1 MKKIKQFLVML
12 LVISL
17 NITSLGSTVF
27 AAGDFSS
34 ETQDEQITDSSQNLN
49 VEGTDSVGDML
60 ASVISEENNN
70 SEERKQSANN
80 ITGLE
85 IEDDTAVVEFQ
96 TQTDAEVVVAVY
108 DEQRVQMLASGNEMV
123 SQDENMATVTISGDM
138 PQYFAATAYLLD
150 ADSHEPL
157 CEAYNTELYTKD
169 VQDLKNSTADDYDSD
184 KVLQLDEDDKKTN
197 FAVFNEETTVADEG
211 ADKNQLNDN
220 GDGTYTIT
228 NADSSFTDLKVG
240 DTFSYNYED
249 GTVLLVKVADISVKG
264 TTVTVRKDTDTDLTD
279 YFDYVKIETD
289 EVQEDWNVDNSD
301 LEEGVTAAD
310 SEAYTQASRIGG
322 SGSSKYSTSWNIY
335 KNLDKN
341 VKITGSFKYSF
352 SFTIDVYITAG
363 YQYLSVKNE
372 YSAGIEV
379 DITGKSKLIDIP
391 LGRIST
397 QPIICVKVE
406 LIPAFL
412 VETSGSVTWSGE
424 IKGSSGG
431 AYDSNSGFKN
441 LSSSPSCQSSLKV
454 EGKIFMG
461 VKVSPSVSIVDSDL
475 ANASLGFSGG
485 AEIAASYSVYDT
497 SKDQIHECKKC
508 LKGEVKSKLSMELT
522 VKLIKGKVYRKRSY
536 DLGTVKTGDFYYSID
551 YDEFGWTTCPHVCYP
566 VKISV
571 TDKDGKAIK
580 GISTVRV
587 ADSKTGEV
595 VEIRDK
601 TSSME
606 SVELT
611 DSKETKVYLPNGSYI
626 VRAVKDKLE
635 GEAKLTVHDRGTQV
649 VVKLKSESGAGDDSS
664 AEEDSGKDGNITW
677 RLTKD
682 GTLYISG
689 QGDMPDYDYYDEDV
703 PEAPWRHKTV
713 KKVKIERGVTSIGQ
727 QAFAGCDS
735 LKNIEIPE
743 GMSSIWAE
751 AFVGCSSLKNIE
763 IPDEVTNIEGGAFSG
778 CSSLESIKMPAGV
791 TSIGCE
797 AFSGCSSLKSIEIPD
812 GVTDIEWE
820 TFAGCISLESVKLS
834 AEMTDIGEDAFS
846 GCSNL
851 KNIKIPDGVTSIEG
865 GVFKN
870 CSSLES
876 IEIPDGVTDIGVEAF
891 SGCSSLK
898 SIEIPDGVT
907 GIADEAFSGCSSLKN
922 IEIPDGVTSIGFHAF
937 KDCSSLESIE
947 IPDGV
952 TDIGAE
958 AFSGCSSL
966 KSIEI
971 PDGVTGIAGGAFSG
985 CSSLKN
991 IEIPDGVTSIE
1002 WGAFKDCSS
1011 LESIEIPDG
1020 VTSIKDG
1027 TFSECSSLKN
1037 IEIPDGVT
1045 SIESSAFQ
1053 GCSSLKSIKIPDGV
1067 TSIEDGAFSWCSN
1080 LESIEI
1086 PDGVTSISDSL
1097 FYKCSRLKSIKIPE
1111 KVTSIGEE
1119 AFGYCSNLNIYFT
1132 GNRPKKL
1139 GYFSLLY
1146 STITIYYPQNNT
1158 TWDGIESE
1166 SFSNGIIKWVP
1177 YDPASLAA
1185 ESVEAEPESLSSEPQ
1200 TEAEEFTDD
1209 VNAPEPDD
1217 IGDELFIE
1225 KDEAVPSPEPSEIP
1239 AQDEMVIEEG
1249 DTSIEESTE
1258 ENSATGNEEITNE
1271 MPPMVS
1277 NTQEEQ
1283 TSGSSMM
1290 FTDLIPYSNYLFVMV
1305 KDEDAANLL
1314 DASNLLYISQKAA
1327 DETGSVSF
1335 RYMLRESYESPVPKV
1350 FGEQLKDIANTK
1362 VTLSKTSYAYD
1373 GKAKT
1378 PVVTV
1383 MDDDY
1388 LLQENED
1395 YTIAYSNNIKVGTAT
1410 VMITGMGRYTGT
1422 VSVSF
1427 TILQVKKNNV
1437 IKSSN
1442 ITKTVSAKEQKVKI
1456 QATVNDKAK
1465 LTYSSNNKSVK
1476 VNSSGEITIAK
1487 NFTGTAVITITA
1499 AETARYKKT
1508 SCQITVTVRPTG
1520 TSLSG
1525 VTNTGS
1531 GKANVA
1537 WTRNKS
1543 VTGYRIQYSTDSQFK
1558 KNVITV
1564 NISKNQTTKTTL
1576 SKLKEGSTYYVRI
1589 ATYKN
1594 AGSKIYSSWSKAKK
1608 VTIRPT
1614 GTSLSGVTNA
1624 GNGKAKV
1631 TWLRNKSA
1639 TGYRIQYS
1647 TDSKFKKNVAT
1658 VNISKNQTTKVTL
1671 SKLKKGKTYYVRI
1684 ATYKNVRNKVY
1695 SSWSKVKKITIK
1707 K

>member
-17 NITSLGSTVF
+17 SITSLGSTVF
-27 AAGDFSS
+27 TAGDFSS

-96 TQTDAEVVVAVY
+96 TLTDAEVVVAVY

-169 VQDLKNSTADDYDSD
+169 VQDLKNSTADDYDPD

-211 ADKNQLNDN
+211 ADKNQLTDN

-335 KNLDKN
+335 KNLDEN
-341 VKITGSFKYSF
+341 VTITGSFKYSF

-363 YQYLSVKNE
+363 YQYLSVKDE

-580 GISTVRV
+580 GTSTVRV

-649 VVKLKSESGAGDDSS
+649 VVKLDDPS

-689 QGDMPDYDYYDEDV
+689 QGDMPDYGWDKI
-703 PEAPWRHKTV
+703 PWRDFSIN
-713 KKVKIERGVTSIGQ
+713 KVVVQKGITSIASCAFAYCSSLSSIEIPEGVTSIGN
-727 QAFAGCDS
+727 S
-735 LKNIEIPE
+735 
-743 GMSSIWAE
+743 
-751 AFVGCSSLKNIE
+751 
-763 IPDEVTNIEGGAFSG
+763 AFSG
-778 CSSLESIKMPAGV
+778 CSSLSSIKIPEGV
-791 TSIGCE
+791 TSIGSHAFEGCSSLSSIKIPKGVTSIE
-797 AFSGCSSLKSIEIPD
+797 GNAFEGCSSLSSIEIPKGVTSIGSGAFAYCSSLSSIKIPEGVTSIESRVFENCSSLSSIEIPKGVTSIEPRVFEKCSSLSSIKMPEGVTSIEVYAFAYCSSLSSIKIPEGVTSIEGNAFEGCSSLSSIEMPEGVTSIESGAFRGCSSLSSIKIPEGVTSIGSGAFEDCSSLSSIKIPEGVTSIGNSAFSGCSSLS
-812 GVTDIEWE
+812 
-820 TFAGCISLESVKLS
+820 S
-834 AEMTDIGEDAFS
+834 
-846 GCSNL
+846 
-851 KNIKIPDGVTSIEG
+851 IKIPEGVTSIG
-865 GVFKN
+865 N
-870 CSSLES
+870 S
-876 IEIPDGVTDIGVEAF
+876 AF
-891 SGCSSLK
+891 SGCSSLS
-898 SIEIPDGVT
+898 SIKIP
-907 GIADEAFSGCSSLKN
+907 E
-922 IEIPDGVTSIGFHAF
+922 
-937 KDCSSLESIE
+937 
-947 IPDGV
+947 
-952 TDIGAE
+952 
-958 AFSGCSSL
+958 
-966 KSIEI
+966 
-971 PDGVTGIAGGAFSG
+971 
-985 CSSLKN
+985 
-991 IEIPDGVTSIE
+991 GVTSIE
-1002 WGAFKDCSS
+1002 GNAFGACSS
-1011 LESIEIPDG
+1011 L
-1020 VTSIKDG
+1020 
-1027 TFSECSSLKN
+1027 N
-1037 IEIPDGVT
+1037 
-1045 SIESSAFQ
+1045 
-1053 GCSSLKSIKIPDGV
+1053 SIKIPKNV
-1067 TSIEDGAFSWCSN
+1067 S
-1080 LESIEI
+1080 EI
-1086 PDGVTSISDSL
+1086 GILVFDECYELVS
-1097 FYKCSRLKSIKIPE
+1097 
-1111 KVTSIGEE
+1111 
-1119 AFGYCSNLNIYFT
+1119 IYFK
-1132 GNRPKKL
+1132 GNKPKIIYEDYNDYDL
-1139 GYFSLLY
+1139 FSGLY
-1146 STITIYYPQNNT
+1146 DTTVYYPKNNK
-1158 TWDGIESE
+1158 TWEGIESE
-1166 SFSNGIIKWVP
+1166 SFGGTNIKWVA
-1177 YDPASLAA
+1177 YDPASLKAA
-1185 ESVEAEPESLSSEPQ
+1185 ATGEEVQSSESPD
-1200 TEAEEFTDD
+1200 EGVEFTDNPEENLSLETD
-1209 VNAPEPDD
+1209 NANEDLSPETDD
-1217 IGDELFIE
+1217 PEEDPSIE
-1225 KDEAVPSPEPSEIP
+1225 PEEDAEEVPEPSSSPEQEK
-1239 AQDEMVIEEG
+1239 ADTNEKIEDDFG
-1249 DTSIEESTE
+1249 ADDV
-1258 ENSATGNEEITNE
+1258 EITELDPTISNE
-1271 MPPMVS
+1271 
-1277 NTQEEQ
+1277 QEE
-1283 TSGSSMM
+1283 TKAGDSVTFSR
-1290 FTDLIPYSNYLFVMV
+1290 LIPHSRYLFVMV
-1305 KDEDAANLL
+1305 RDEDADDLL
-1314 DASNLLYISQKAA
+1314 EASNLLYIGQKTA
-1327 DETGSVSF
+1327 DESGTVSF
-1335 RYMLRESYESPVPKV
+1335 RYMLKESFDSPVSKI
-1350 FGEQLKDIANTK
+1350 FGKQLKDIKNMTITLAKTK
-1362 VTLSKTSYAYD
+1362 YVYD
-1373 GKAKT
+1373 GTSKK
-1378 PVVTV
+1378 PSVTV
-1383 MDDDY
+1383 KDGTK
-1388 LLQENED
+1388 LLRNGQD
-1395 YTIAYSNNIKVGTAT
+1395 YTVTYSKNVDVGTAT
-1410 VMITGMGRYTGT
+1410 VTVTGKGDYTGT
-1422 VSVSF
+1422 SAVKFVIVKANN
-1427 TILQVKKNNV
+1427 TIKA
-1437 IKSSN
+1437 SN
-1442 ITKTVSAKEQKVKI
+1442 IIKDTSKKTQTVKI
-1456 QATVNDKAK
+1456 KASVKYKAK
-1465 LTYSSNNKSVK
+1465 LTYSSNSKSVK
-1476 VNSSGEITIAK
+1476 VDSSGKVTIAK
-1487 NFTGTAVITITA
+1487 NFTGKAVITITSA
-1499 AETARYKKT
+1499 AT
-1508 SCQITVTVRPTG
+1508 SKYNKSVVKITVTVRPSG
-1520 TSLSG
+1520 TVLYKLTNNEKG
-1525 VTNTGS
+1525 RVKVTWKKNS
-1531 GKANVA
+1531 
-1537 WTRNKS
+1537 S
-1543 VTGYRIQYSTDSQFK
+1543 VSGYRIQYSIDKNFK
-1558 KNVITV
+1558 KGVGTV
-1564 NISKNQTTKTTL
+1564 TIGKNKTT
-1576 SKLKEGSTYYVRI
+1576 
-1589 ATYKN
+1589 
-1594 AGSKIYSSWSKAKK
+1594 
-1608 VTIRPT
+1608 
-1614 GTSLSGVTNA
+1614 SG
-1624 GNGKAKV
+1624 
-1631 TWLRNKSA
+1631 
-1639 TGYRIQYS
+1639 
-1647 TDSKFKKNVAT
+1647 
-1658 VNISKNQTTKVTL
+1658 TL

>member
-17 NITSLGSTVF
+17 SITSLGSTVF

-169 VQDLKNSTADDYDSD
+169 VQDLKNSTADDYDPD

-211 ADKNQLNDN
+211 TDKNQLTDN

-310 SEAYTQASRIGG
+310 SEEYTQASRIGG

-335 KNLDKN
+335 KNLDEN

-379 DITGKSKLIDIP
+379 NITGTSKLIDIP

-580 GISTVRV
+580 GTSTVRV

-649 VVKLKSESGAGDDSS
+649 VVKLDDPSS
-664 AEEDSGKDGNITW
+664 EEDSGKDGNITW

-689 QGDMPDYDYYDEDV
+689 QGDMPDYDWNKN
-703 PEAPWRHKTV
+703 PWRDFSIN
-713 KKVKIERGVTSIGQ
+713 KVVVQKGITSIGSFAFGDCSSLSSIEIPEGVTSIGSG
-727 QAFAGCDS
+727 AFEDCSS
-735 LKNIEIPE
+735 LSSIEIPE
-743 GMSSIWAE
+743 GVTSIGSIAFAYCRSLSSIKIPE
-751 AFVGCSSLKNIE
+751 GVTSIGSQAFEGCSSLSSIKIPKGVTSIEDNAFEGCSSLSSIE
-763 IPDEVTNIEGGAFSG
+763 IPKGVTSIGSGAFAYCSSLSSIKIPEGVTSIGSQAFEGCSSLSSIKIPKGVTSIECYAFEGCSSLSRIEMPEGVTSIEYSAFENCSSLSSIKIPEGVTSIGFGAFAGCSSLSSIEMPEGVTSIEYGAFEYCSSLSSIKIPKGVTSIEGNAFGDCSSLSSIEMPEGVTSIGNDAFSG
-778 CSSLESIKMPAGV
+778 CSSLSSIKMP
-791 TSIGCE
+791 E
-797 AFSGCSSLKSIEIPD
+797 
-812 GVTDIEWE
+812 
-820 TFAGCISLESVKLS
+820 
-834 AEMTDIGEDAFS
+834 
-846 GCSNL
+846 
-851 KNIKIPDGVTSIEG
+851 GVTSIECYA
-865 GVFKN
+865 FEA
-870 CSSLES
+870 CSSL
-876 IEIPDGVTDIGVEAF
+876 
-891 SGCSSLK
+891 
-898 SIEIPDGVT
+898 
-907 GIADEAFSGCSSLKN
+907 N
-922 IEIPDGVTSIGFHAF
+922 
-937 KDCSSLESIE
+937 
-947 IPDGV
+947 
-952 TDIGAE
+952 
-958 AFSGCSSL
+958 
-966 KSIEI
+966 
-971 PDGVTGIAGGAFSG
+971 
-985 CSSLKN
+985 
-991 IEIPDGVTSIE
+991 
-1002 WGAFKDCSS
+1002 
-1011 LESIEIPDG
+1011 
-1020 VTSIKDG
+1020 
-1027 TFSECSSLKN
+1027 
-1037 IEIPDGVT
+1037 
-1045 SIESSAFQ
+1045 
-1053 GCSSLKSIKIPDGV
+1053 SIKIPKNV
-1067 TSIEDGAFSWCSN
+1067 S
-1080 LESIEI
+1080 EI
-1086 PDGVTSISDSL
+1086 GISVFDECYELVS
-1097 FYKCSRLKSIKIPE
+1097 
-1111 KVTSIGEE
+1111 
-1119 AFGYCSNLNIYFT
+1119 IYFK
-1132 GNRPKKL
+1132 GNKPKIIYEDYNDYDL
-1139 GYFSLLY
+1139 FSGLY
-1146 STITIYYPQNNT
+1146 DTTVYYPKNNK
-1158 TWDGIESE
+1158 TWEGIESE
-1166 SFSNGIIKWVP
+1166 SFGGTNIKWVA
-1177 YDPASLAA
+1177 YDPASLKAA
-1185 ESVEAEPESLSSEPQ
+1185 ATGEEVQSSESPD
-1200 TEAEEFTDD
+1200 EGVEFTDD
-1209 VNAPEPDD
+1209 PEENLSLETDNANEDLSPETDD
-1217 IGDELFIE
+1217 PEEDPSIE
-1225 KDEAVPSPEPSEIP
+1225 PEEDAEEVPEPSSSPDQEK
-1239 AQDEMVIEEG
+1239 ADTNEKIEDDFG
-1249 DTSIEESTE
+1249 ADDV
-1258 ENSATGNEEITNE
+1258 EITELDPTISNE
-1271 MPPMVS
+1271 
-1277 NTQEEQ
+1277 QEE
-1283 TSGSSMM
+1283 TKAGDSVM
-1290 FTDLIPYSNYLFVMV
+1290 FSRLIPHSRYLFVMV
-1305 KDEDAANLL
+1305 RDEDADDLL
-1314 DASNLLYISQKAA
+1314 EASNLLYIGQKTA
-1327 DETGSVSF
+1327 DESGTVSF
-1335 RYMLRESYESPVPKV
+1335 RYMLKESFGSPVSKI
-1350 FGEQLKDIANTK
+1350 FGKQLKDIKNMTITLAKTK
-1362 VTLSKTSYAYD
+1362 YVYD
-1373 GKAKT
+1373 GTSKK
-1378 PVVTV
+1378 PSVTV
-1383 MDDDY
+1383 KDGTK
-1388 LLQENED
+1388 LLRNGQD
-1395 YTIAYSNNIKVGTAT
+1395 YTVTYSKNVDVGTAT
-1410 VMITGMGRYTGT
+1410 VTVTGKGDYTGT
-1422 VSVSF
+1422 SAVKFVIVKANN
-1427 TILQVKKNNV
+1427 TIKA
-1437 IKSSN
+1437 SN
-1442 ITKTVSAKEQKVKI
+1442 IIKDTSKKTQTVKI
-1456 QATVNDKAK
+1456 KASVKYKAK
-1465 LTYSSNNKSVK
+1465 LTYSSNSKSVK
-1476 VNSSGEITIAK
+1476 VDSSGKVTIAK
-1487 NFTGTAVITITA
+1487 NFTGKAVITITSA
-1499 AETARYKKT
+1499 AT
-1508 SCQITVTVRPTG
+1508 SKYNKSVVKITVTVRPSG
-1520 TSLSG
+1520 TVLYKLTNNEKG
-1525 VTNTGS
+1525 RVKVTWKKNS
-1531 GKANVA
+1531 
-1537 WTRNKS
+1537 S
-1543 VTGYRIQYSTDSQFK
+1543 VSGYRIQYSIDKNFK
-1558 KNVITV
+1558 KGVGTV
-1564 NISKNQTTKTTL
+1564 TIGKNKTT
-1576 SKLKEGSTYYVRI
+1576 
-1589 ATYKN
+1589 
-1594 AGSKIYSSWSKAKK
+1594 
-1608 VTIRPT
+1608 
-1614 GTSLSGVTNA
+1614 SG
-1624 GNGKAKV
+1624 
-1631 TWLRNKSA
+1631 
-1639 TGYRIQYS
+1639 
-1647 TDSKFKKNVAT
+1647 
-1658 VNISKNQTTKVTL
+1658 TL

>member
-17 NITSLGSTVF
+17 SITSLGSTVF

-169 VQDLKNSTADDYDSD
+169 VQDLKNSTADDYDLD

-335 KNLDKN
+335 KNLDEN
-341 VKITGSFKYSF
+341 VTITGSFKYSF

-580 GISTVRV
+580 GTSTVRV

-689 QGDMPDYDYYDEDV
+689 QGDMPGYYYDEDV

-763 IPDEVTNIEGGAFSG
+763 IPDEVTNIEWGAFSG

-812 GVTDIEWE
+812 GVTYIEWE

-834 AEMTDIGEDAFS
+834 AEMTYIGEDAFS

-851 KNIKIPDGVTSIEG
+851 KNIKIPDGVTSIEL

-907 GIADEAFSGCSSLKN
+907 GIAGEAFSGCSSLKN
-922 IEIPDGVTSIGFHAF
+922 IEIPDGVTNIEGGAF

-1045 SIESSAFQ
+1045 SIGFDA
-1053 GCSSLKSIKIPDGV
+1053 
-1067 TSIEDGAFSWCSN
+1067 
-1080 LESIEI
+1080 
-1086 PDGVTSISDSL
+1086 
-1097 FYKCSRLKSIKIPE
+1097 FYKCSRLKSIKMPAGL
-1111 KVTSIGEE
+1111 TSIG
-1119 AFGYCSNLNIYFT
+1119 GYVFAKCIADIYFK
-1132 GNRPKKL
+1132 GNRPKEMNIVCL
-1139 GYFSLLY
+1139 SGCSN
-1146 STITIYYPQNNT
+1146 ITVYYPQNNT
-1158 TWDGIESE
+1158 TWKGIESE
-1166 SFSNGIIKWVP
+1166 SFGGTDIKWVP

-1185 ESVEAEPESLSSEPQ
+1185 ESVEAESESLSSELQ

-1249 DTSIEESTE
+1249 DTSTEESTD
-1258 ENSATGNEEITNE
+1258 ENSVTGNEEITNE

-1290 FTDLIPYSNYLFVMV
+1290 FTNLIPYSNYLFVMV
-1305 KDEDAANLL
+1305 KDEDAEDLM

-1327 DETGSVSF
+1327 DETGCVSF

-1395 YTIAYSNNIKVGTAT
+1395 YTITYSDNIKVGTAT
-1410 VMITGMGRYTGT
+1410 VMITGIGRYTGT
-1422 VSVSF
+1422 VSASF
-1427 TILQVKKNNV
+1427 TIQQVKKNNV
-1437 IKSSN
+1437 IKVSN
-1442 ITKTVSAKEQKVKI
+1442 ITKTVSAKVQKAKI

-1487 NFTGTAVITITA
+1487 NFTGTAVITITV

-1564 NISKNQTTKTTL
+1564 NISKNQTTKTIL

-1594 AGSKIYSSWSKAKK
+1594 TGSKIYSSWSKAKK

-1624 GNGKAKV
+1624 GSGKVKV

-1647 TDSKFKKNVAT
+1647 TDSKFKKNVTT

>member
-17 NITSLGSTVF
+17 SITSLGSTVF
-27 AAGDFSS
+27 AASDFSS

-150 ADSHEPL
+150 TDSHEPL

-335 KNLDKN
+335 KNLDEN
-341 VKITGSFKYSF
+341 VTITGSFKYSF

-536 DLGTVKTGDFYYSID
+536 DLGTVKVGDFYYSID

-580 GISTVRV
+580 GTSTVRV

-649 VVKLKSESGAGDDSS
+649 VVKLDDPS

-689 QGDMPDYDYYDEDV
+689 QGDMLDYYTKG
-703 PEAPWRHKTV
+703 APWVNKTI
-713 KKVKIERGVTSIGQ
+713 KKVIIERGVTSIGEC
-727 QAFAGCDS
+727 AFGDCSS
-735 LKNIEIPE
+735 LSSIEIPE
-743 GMSSIWAE
+743 GVTSIGSR
-751 AFVGCSSLKNIE
+751 AFEGCSSLSSIE
-763 IPDEVTNIEGGAFSG
+763 IPE
-778 CSSLESIKMPAGV
+778 GV
-791 TSIGCE
+791 TSIGSS
-797 AFSGCSSLKSIEIPD
+797 AFEYCSSLS
-812 GVTDIEWE
+812 
-820 TFAGCISLESVKLS
+820 S
-834 AEMTDIGEDAFS
+834 
-846 GCSNL
+846 
-851 KNIKIPDGVTSIEG
+851 IKIPEGVTSIGFLAFGDCSSLSIIKIPKGVTSIEG
-865 GVFKN
+865 SAFEDCSSLSSIEIPKGVTSIGSGAFAYCSSLSSIKIPEGVTSIESRVFEN
-870 CSSLES
+870 CSSLSS
-876 IEIPDGVTDIGVEAF
+876 IEIPKGVTSIEPRVFEK
-891 SGCSSLK
+891 CSSLS
-898 SIEIPDGVT
+898 SIKIP
-907 GIADEAFSGCSSLKN
+907 E
-922 IEIPDGVTSIGFHAF
+922 GVTSIGFSAF
-937 KDCSSLESIE
+937 E
-947 IPDGV
+947 
-952 TDIGAE
+952 
-958 AFSGCSSL
+958 GCSSL
-966 KSIEI
+966 SSIEM
-971 PDGVTGIAGGAFSG
+971 PEGVTSIGYGAFEN
-985 CSSLKN
+985 CSSLSSIK
-991 IEIPDGVTSIE
+991 IPEGVTSIE
-1002 WGAFKDCSS
+1002 CYAFEACSS
-1011 LESIEIPDG
+1011 L
-1020 VTSIKDG
+1020 
-1027 TFSECSSLKN
+1027 N
-1037 IEIPDGVT
+1037 
-1045 SIESSAFQ
+1045 
-1053 GCSSLKSIKIPDGV
+1053 SIKIPKNV
-1067 TSIEDGAFSWCSN
+1067 S
-1080 LESIEI
+1080 EI
-1086 PDGVTSISDSL
+1086 GISVFDECYELVS
-1097 FYKCSRLKSIKIPE
+1097 
-1111 KVTSIGEE
+1111 
-1119 AFGYCSNLNIYFT
+1119 IYFK
-1132 GNRPKKL
+1132 GNKPKIIYEDYNDYDL
-1139 GYFSLLY
+1139 FSGLY
-1146 STITIYYPQNNT
+1146 DTTVYYPKNNK
-1158 TWDGIESE
+1158 TWEGIESE
-1166 SFSNGIIKWVP
+1166 SFGGTNIKWVA
-1177 YDPASLAA
+1177 YDPASLKAA
-1185 ESVEAEPESLSSEPQ
+1185 ATGEEVQSSESPD
-1200 TEAEEFTDD
+1200 EGVEFTDNPEENLSLETD
-1209 VNAPEPDD
+1209 NANEDLSPETDD
-1217 IGDELFIE
+1217 PEEDPSIE
-1225 KDEAVPSPEPSEIP
+1225 PEEDAEEVPEPSSSPDQEK
-1239 AQDEMVIEEG
+1239 ADTNEKIEDDFG
-1249 DTSIEESTE
+1249 ADDV
-1258 ENSATGNEEITNE
+1258 EITELDPTISNE
-1271 MPPMVS
+1271 
-1277 NTQEEQ
+1277 QEE
-1283 TSGSSMM
+1283 TKAGDSVTFSR
-1290 FTDLIPYSNYLFVMV
+1290 LIPHSRYLFVMV
-1305 KDEDAANLL
+1305 RDEDADDLL
-1314 DASNLLYISQKAA
+1314 EASNLLYIGQKTA
-1327 DETGSVSF
+1327 DESGTVSF
-1335 RYMLRESYESPVPKV
+1335 RYMLKESFDSPVSKI
-1350 FGEQLKDIANTK
+1350 FGKQLKDIKNMTITLAKTK
-1362 VTLSKTSYAYD
+1362 YVYD
-1373 GKAKT
+1373 GTSKK
-1378 PVVTV
+1378 PSVTV
-1383 MDDDY
+1383 KDGTK
-1388 LLQENED
+1388 LLRNGQD
-1395 YTIAYSNNIKVGTAT
+1395 YTVTYSKNVDVGTAT
-1410 VMITGMGRYTGT
+1410 VTVTGKGDYTGT
-1422 VSVSF
+1422 SAVKFVIVKANN
-1427 TILQVKKNNV
+1427 TIKA
-1437 IKSSN
+1437 SN
-1442 ITKTVSAKEQKVKI
+1442 IIKDTSKKTQTVKI
-1456 QATVNDKAK
+1456 KASVKYKAK
-1465 LTYSSNNKSVK
+1465 LTYSSNSKSVK
-1476 VNSSGEITIAK
+1476 VDSSGKVTIAK
-1487 NFTGTAVITITA
+1487 NFTGKAVITITSA
-1499 AETARYKKT
+1499 AT
-1508 SCQITVTVRPTG
+1508 SKYNKSVVKITVTVRPSG
-1520 TSLSG
+1520 TVLYKLTNNEKG
-1525 VTNTGS
+1525 RVKVTWKKNS
-1531 GKANVA
+1531 
-1537 WTRNKS
+1537 S
-1543 VTGYRIQYSTDSQFK
+1543 VSGYRIQYSIDKNFK
-1558 KNVITV
+1558 KGVGTV
-1564 NISKNQTTKTTL
+1564 TIGKNKTT
-1576 SKLKEGSTYYVRI
+1576 
-1589 ATYKN
+1589 
-1594 AGSKIYSSWSKAKK
+1594 
-1608 VTIRPT
+1608 
-1614 GTSLSGVTNA
+1614 SG
-1624 GNGKAKV
+1624 
-1631 TWLRNKSA
+1631 
-1639 TGYRIQYS
+1639 
-1647 TDSKFKKNVAT
+1647 
-1658 VNISKNQTTKVTL
+1658 TL

>member
-17 NITSLGSTVF
+17 SITSLGSTVF
-27 AAGDFSS
+27 AASDFSS

-96 TQTDAEVVVAVY
+96 TLTDAEVVVAVY

-169 VQDLKNSTADDYDSD
+169 VQDLKNSTADDYDPD

-335 KNLDKN
+335 KNLDEN
-341 VKITGSFKYSF
+341 VTITGSFKYSF

-363 YQYLSVKNE
+363 YQYLSVKDE

-580 GISTVRV
+580 GTSTVRV

-649 VVKLKSESGAGDDSS
+649 VVKLDDPS

-689 QGDMPDYDYYDEDV
+689 QGDMPDYGWDKIPWGDFSINKVVVQKGITSIGSGAFRGCSSLSSIKIPEGVTRIGCYAFEDCSSLSSIKI
-703 PEAPWRHKTV
+703 PE
-713 KKVKIERGVTSIGQ
+713 GVTSIEYGV
-727 QAFAGCDS
+727 F
-735 LKNIEIPE
+735 EY
-743 GMSSIWAE
+743 
-751 AFVGCSSLKNIE
+751 CSSLSSIK
-763 IPDEVTNIEGGAFSG
+763 IPKGVTSIEGNAFEDCSSLSSIEMPEGVTSIDSGAFSG
-778 CSSLESIKMPAGV
+778 CSSLSSIKIPEGVTRIEDNTFAYCSSLSSIEMPEGVTSIEYGVFEYCSSLSSIKIPKGVTSIEYGVFEYCSSLSNIEMPEGVTSIESGAFRGCSSLSSIKIPEGV
-791 TSIGCE
+791 TSIGSG
-797 AFSGCSSLKSIEIPD
+797 AFEDCSSLS
-812 GVTDIEWE
+812 
-820 TFAGCISLESVKLS
+820 S
-834 AEMTDIGEDAFS
+834 
-846 GCSNL
+846 
-851 KNIKIPDGVTSIEG
+851 IKIPEGVTSIE
-865 GVFKN
+865 
-870 CSSLES
+870 S
-876 IEIPDGVTDIGVEAF
+876 
-891 SGCSSLK
+891 
-898 SIEIPDGVT
+898 
-907 GIADEAFSGCSSLKN
+907 
-922 IEIPDGVTSIGFHAF
+922 
-937 KDCSSLESIE
+937 
-947 IPDGV
+947 
-952 TDIGAE
+952 
-958 AFSGCSSL
+958 
-966 KSIEI
+966 
-971 PDGVTGIAGGAFSG
+971 GAFSG
-985 CSSLKN
+985 CSSLSSIKMP
-991 IEIPDGVTSIE
+991 EGVTSI
-1002 WGAFKDCSS
+1002 GSFAFEACSS
-1011 LESIEIPDG
+1011 L
-1020 VTSIKDG
+1020 
-1027 TFSECSSLKN
+1027 N
-1037 IEIPDGVT
+1037 
-1045 SIESSAFQ
+1045 
-1053 GCSSLKSIKIPDGV
+1053 SIKIPKNV
-1067 TSIEDGAFSWCSN
+1067 S
-1080 LESIEI
+1080 EI
-1086 PDGVTSISDSL
+1086 GISVFDECYELVS
-1097 FYKCSRLKSIKIPE
+1097 
-1111 KVTSIGEE
+1111 
-1119 AFGYCSNLNIYFT
+1119 IYFK
-1132 GNRPKKL
+1132 GNKPKIIYEDYNDYDL
-1139 GYFSLLY
+1139 FSGLY
-1146 STITIYYPQNNT
+1146 DTTVYYPKNNK
-1158 TWDGIESE
+1158 TWEGIESE
-1166 SFSNGIIKWVP
+1166 SFGGTNIKWVA
-1177 YDPASLAA
+1177 YDPASLKAA
-1185 ESVEAEPESLSSEPQ
+1185 ATGEEVQSSESPD
-1200 TEAEEFTDD
+1200 EGVEFTDNPEENLSLETD
-1209 VNAPEPDD
+1209 NANEDLSPETDD
-1217 IGDELFIE
+1217 PEEDPSIE
-1225 KDEAVPSPEPSEIP
+1225 PEEDAEEVPEPSSSPDQEK
-1239 AQDEMVIEEG
+1239 ADTNEKIEDDFG
-1249 DTSIEESTE
+1249 ADDV
-1258 ENSATGNEEITNE
+1258 EITELDPTISNE
-1271 MPPMVS
+1271 
-1277 NTQEEQ
+1277 QEE
-1283 TSGSSMM
+1283 TKAGDSVTFSR
-1290 FTDLIPYSNYLFVMV
+1290 LIPHSRYLFVMV
-1305 KDEDAANLL
+1305 RDEDADDLL
-1314 DASNLLYISQKAA
+1314 EASNLLYIGQKTA
-1327 DETGSVSF
+1327 DESGTVSF
-1335 RYMLRESYESPVPKV
+1335 RYMLKESFGSPVSKI
-1350 FGEQLKDIANTK
+1350 FGKQLKDIKNMTITLAKTK
-1362 VTLSKTSYAYD
+1362 YVYD
-1373 GKAKT
+1373 GTSKK
-1378 PVVTV
+1378 PSVTV
-1383 MDDDY
+1383 KDGTK
-1388 LLQENED
+1388 LLRNGQD
-1395 YTIAYSNNIKVGTAT
+1395 YTVTYSKNVDVGTAT
-1410 VMITGMGRYTGT
+1410 VTVTGKGDYTGT
-1422 VSVSF
+1422 SAVKFVIVKANN
-1427 TILQVKKNNV
+1427 TIKA
-1437 IKSSN
+1437 SN
-1442 ITKTVSAKEQKVKI
+1442 IIKDTSKKTQTVKI
-1456 QATVNDKAK
+1456 KASVKYKAK
-1465 LTYSSNNKSVK
+1465 LTYSSNSKSVK
-1476 VNSSGEITIAK
+1476 VDSSGKVTIAK
-1487 NFTGTAVITITA
+1487 NFTGKAVITITSA
-1499 AETARYKKT
+1499 AT
-1508 SCQITVTVRPTG
+1508 SKYNKSVVKITVTVRPSG
-1520 TSLSG
+1520 TVLYKLTNNEKG
-1525 VTNTGS
+1525 RVKVTWKKNS
-1531 GKANVA
+1531 
-1537 WTRNKS
+1537 S
-1543 VTGYRIQYSTDSQFK
+1543 VSGYRIQYSIDKNFK
-1558 KNVITV
+1558 KGVGTV
-1564 NISKNQTTKTTL
+1564 TIGKNKTT
-1576 SKLKEGSTYYVRI
+1576 
-1589 ATYKN
+1589 
-1594 AGSKIYSSWSKAKK
+1594 
-1608 VTIRPT
+1608 
-1614 GTSLSGVTNA
+1614 SG
-1624 GNGKAKV
+1624 
-1631 TWLRNKSA
+1631 
-1639 TGYRIQYS
+1639 
-1647 TDSKFKKNVAT
+1647 
-1658 VNISKNQTTKVTL
+1658 TL

>member
-17 NITSLGSTVF
+17 SITSLGSTVF

-169 VQDLKNSTADDYDSD
+169 VQDLKNSTADDYDPD

-335 KNLDKN
+335 KNLDEN
-341 VKITGSFKYSF
+341 VTITGSFKYSF

-363 YQYLSVKNE
+363 YQYLSVKDE

-580 GISTVRV
+580 GTSTVRV

-649 VVKLKSESGAGDDSS
+649 VVKLKGESGAGDDKGDKDNEGDKNDKPSVVI
-664 AEEDSGKDGNITW
+664 DSGEDGNITW
-677 RLTKD
+677 RLTED

-689 QGDMPDYDYYDEDV
+689 QGDMPDYYNNDE
-703 PEAPWRHKTV
+703 EKRPWKDKIIKTV
-713 KKVKIERGVTSIGQ
+713 IIEEGVTSIG
-727 QAFAGCDS
+727 A
-735 LKNIEIPE
+735 N
-743 GMSSIWAE
+743 
-751 AFVGCSSLKNIE
+751 AFVGCSNLRRVE
-763 IPDEVTNIEGGAFSG
+763 ISN
-778 CSSLESIKMPAGV
+778 
-791 TSIGCE
+791 
-797 AFSGCSSLKSIEIPD
+797 
-812 GVTDIEWE
+812 GVTDIESRA
-820 TFAGCISLESVKLS
+820 FAE
-834 AEMTDIGEDAFS
+834 
-846 GCSNL
+846 CSNL
-851 KNIKIPDGVTSIEG
+851 KNMKIPEGVTSISWGAFFE
-865 GVFKN
+865 

-876 IEIPDGVTDIGVEAF
+876 IEIPDGVTWIGNSAF
-891 SGCSSLK
+891 GRCSSLK
-898 SIEIPDGVT
+898 SMKIP
-907 GIADEAFSGCSSLKN
+907 E
-922 IEIPDGVTSIGFHAF
+922 GVTSIIYKTFEE
-937 KDCSSLESIE
+937 CSSLESIE
-947 IPDGV
+947 IP
-952 TDIGAE
+952 A
-958 AFSGCSSL
+958 
-966 KSIEI
+966 
-971 PDGVTGIAGGAFSG
+971 
-985 CSSLKN
+985 
-991 IEIPDGVTSIE
+991 GVTSIGS
-1002 WGAFKDCSS
+1002 GAFSECSS

-1020 VTSIKDG
+1020 VTSIG
-1027 TFSECSSLKN
+1027 SGAFSE
-1037 IEIPDGVT
+1037 
-1045 SIESSAFQ
+1045 
-1053 GCSSLKSIKIPDGV
+1053 CSSLKSIKIPDGV
-1067 TSIEDGAFSWCSN
+1067 TSIEEWVFTGCSELESIEIPAGVTSIGSGAFWTCSSLKSIKIPDGVTSIEERAFLGCSELESIEIPAGVTSISWAVFSGCSS
-1080 LESIEI
+1080 LKSIEI
-1086 PDGVTSISDSL
+1086 PDGVISIGASAFADCSSLKSIRIPDGVTSIEESVFAWCSELESIEIPAGVTSIGSGAFDHCSSL
-1097 FYKCSRLKSIKIPE
+1097 ESIKIPE
-1111 KVTSIGEE
+1111 KVTSIGSEVL
-1119 AFGYCSNLNIYFT
+1119 GYRYDYFEIYFT
-1132 GNRPKKL
+1132 GNQPEEMAKDC
-1139 GYFSLLY
+1139 LLE
-1146 STITIYYPQNNT
+1146 SSNVTIYYPQNNP
-1158 TWDGIESE
+1158 TWKGIESE
-1166 SFSNGIIKWVP
+1166 SFGGIDIKWVP

-1185 ESVEAEPESLSSEPQ
+1185 ESVEAESESLSSELQ

-1249 DTSIEESTE
+1249 DTSTEESTD

-1271 MPPMVS
+1271 IPPLVS

-1283 TSGSSMM
+1283 TSDSSMM

-1305 KDEDAANLL
+1305 KDEDAENLL

-1395 YTIAYSNNIKVGTAT
+1395 YTITYSDNIKVGTAT
-1410 VMITGMGRYTGT
+1410 VMITGIGRYTGT
-1422 VSVSF
+1422 VSASF
-1427 TILQVKKNNV
+1427 TIQQVKKNNV
-1437 IKSSN
+1437 IKVSN
-1442 ITKTVSAKEQKVKI
+1442 ITKTVSAKVQKAKI

-1508 SCQITVTVRPTG
+1508 SCRITVTVRPTG

-1537 WTRNKS
+1537 WVRNKS
-1543 VTGYRIQYSTDSQFK
+1543 VTGYRIQYSTDSKFK
-1558 KNVITV
+1558 KNATTV

-1576 SKLKEGSTYYVRI
+1576 SKLKEGNTYYVRI

-1624 GNGKAKV
+1624 GNGKVKV

-1647 TDSKFKKNVAT
+1647 TDSKFKKNVTT

>member
-1 MKKIKQFLVML
+1 M
-12 LVISL
+12 
-17 NITSLGSTVF
+17 
-27 AAGDFSS
+27 
-34 ETQDEQITDSSQNLN
+34 
-49 VEGTDSVGDML
+49 
-60 ASVISEENNN
+60 
-70 SEERKQSANN
+70 
-80 ITGLE
+80 
-85 IEDDTAVVEFQ
+85 
-96 TQTDAEVVVAVY
+96 
-108 DEQRVQMLASGNEMV
+108 
-123 SQDENMATVTISGDM
+123 
-138 PQYFAATAYLLD
+138 
-150 ADSHEPL
+150 
-157 CEAYNTELYTKD
+157 
-169 VQDLKNSTADDYDSD
+169 D

-335 KNLDKN
+335 KNLDEN
-341 VKITGSFKYSF
+341 VTITGSFKYSF

-363 YQYLSVKNE
+363 YQYLSVKDE

-580 GISTVRV
+580 GTSTVRV

-649 VVKLKSESGAGDDSS
+649 VVKLDDPSS
-664 AEEDSGKDGNITW
+664 EEDSGKDGNITW

-689 QGDMPDYDYYDEDV
+689 QGDMLDYYTKG
-703 PEAPWRHKTV
+703 APWVNKTI
-713 KKVKIERGVTSIGQ
+713 KKVIIERGVTSIGEC
-727 QAFAGCDS
+727 AFHYCR
-735 LKNIEIPE
+735 
-743 GMSSIWAE
+743 
-751 AFVGCSSLKNIE
+751 
-763 IPDEVTNIEGGAFSG
+763 
-778 CSSLESIKMPAGV
+778 
-791 TSIGCE
+791 
-797 AFSGCSSLKSIEIPD
+797 
-812 GVTDIEWE
+812 
-820 TFAGCISLESVKLS
+820 
-834 AEMTDIGEDAFS
+834 
-846 GCSNL
+846 
-851 KNIKIPDGVTSIEG
+851 
-865 GVFKN
+865 
-870 CSSLES
+870 SLES
-876 IEIPDGVTDIGVEAF
+876 IEIPDGMTSIGEDAF
-891 SGCSSLK
+891 YYCRSLK
-898 SIEIPDGVT
+898 SIEIP
-907 GIADEAFSGCSSLKN
+907 A
-922 IEIPDGVTSIGFHAF
+922 GVTSIGAKAF
-937 KDCSSLESIE
+937 DWCQSLKSIEIPAGVTSIGANAFYYCRSLESIE
-947 IPDGV
+947 IPVDV
-952 TDIGAE
+952 TRIGPW
-958 AFSGCSSL
+958 AFGYCYSL
-966 KSIEI
+966 ESIKI
-971 PDGVTGIAGGAFSG
+971 PS
-985 CSSLKN
+985 K
-991 IEIPDGVTSIE
+991 VTSIE
-1002 WGAFKDCSS
+1002 EYAFYYCRS
-1011 LESIEIPDG
+1011 LESIEIPAD
-1020 VTSIKDG
+1020 
-1027 TFSECSSLKN
+1027 
-1037 IEIPDGVT
+1037 
-1045 SIESSAFQ
+1045 
-1053 GCSSLKSIKIPDGV
+1053 
-1067 TSIEDGAFSWCSN
+1067 
-1080 LESIEI
+1080 
-1086 PDGVTSISDSL
+1086 
-1097 FYKCSRLKSIKIPE
+1097 
-1111 KVTSIGEE
+1111 VTSIGEE
-1119 AFGYCSNLNIYFT
+1119 SFGYCSDLDIYFT
-1132 GNRPKKL
+1132 GNHPEEMANDWL
-1139 GYFSLLY
+1139 SE
-1146 STITIYYPQNNT
+1146 SSNVTIYYPQNDS
-1158 TWDGIESE
+1158 TWKGIESE
-1166 SFSNGIIKWVP
+1166 SFGGTDIKWVP

-1249 DTSIEESTE
+1249 DTSTEESTE

-1305 KDEDAANLL
+1305 KDEDDENLL

-1335 RYMLRESYESPVPKV
+1335 RYMLRESYESPVTKV

-1395 YTIAYSNNIKVGTAT
+1395 YTITYSDNIKVGTAT
-1410 VMITGMGRYTGT
+1410 VMITGIGRYTGT
-1422 VSVSF
+1422 VSASF
-1427 TILQVKKNNV
+1427 TIQQVKKNNV
-1437 IKSSN
+1437 IKVSN
-1442 ITKTVSAKEQKVKI
+1442 ITKTVSAKVQKAKI

-1564 NISKNQTTKTTL
+1564 NISKNQTTKTIL

-1594 AGSKIYSSWSKAKK
+1594 TGSKIYSSWSKAKK

-1614 GTSLSGVTNA
+1614 GTSLSGVTNT
-1624 GNGKAKV
+1624 GSGKVKV

-1647 TDSKFKKNVAT
+1647 TDSKFKKNVTT

>member
-17 NITSLGSTVF
+17 SITSLGSTVF

-96 TQTDAEVVVAVY
+96 TLTDAEVVVAVY

-169 VQDLKNSTADDYDSD
+169 VQDLKNSTADDYDPD

-211 ADKNQLNDN
+211 ADKNQLTDN

-335 KNLDKN
+335 KNLDEN

-379 DITGKSKLIDIP
+379 NITGTSKLIDIP

-580 GISTVRV
+580 GTSTVRV

-649 VVKLKSESGAGDDSS
+649 VVKLDDPS

-689 QGDMPDYDYYDEDV
+689 QGDMPDYDYYNVDA
-703 PEAPWRHKTV
+703 PEGPWQSKIIT
-713 KKVKIERGVTSIGQ
+713 KVIIGGGVTSIGMGAFERCSSLRSVEIPNEVTAIGSK
-727 QAFAGCDS
+727 AFAGCSS
-735 LKNIEIPE
+735 LRSIEIPNVVTSIGWSAFEECSSLENIEIPDVVTSIGDRAFAECSSLRSIKIPNGVTSIANEMFLECSSLKSIEIPEKVDSIGYSVFE
-743 GMSSIWAE
+743 GCSSLESIKIPDGVEKIETWA
-751 AFVGCSSLKNIE
+751 FSKCSSLKNIE
-763 IPDEVTNIEGGAFSG
+763 IPDGVTRIEGGIFYGCSGLESVKIPSKVESIDFEAFHG
-778 CSSLESIKMPAGV
+778 CSSLKSIKIPKGV
-791 TSIGCE
+791 NDIGFAVFAE
-797 AFSGCSSLKSIEIPD
+797 CSSLKSIEIPD
-812 GVTDIEWE
+812 GVT
-820 TFAGCISLESVKLS
+820 
-834 AEMTDIGEDAFS
+834 
-846 GCSNL
+846 
-851 KNIKIPDGVTSIEG
+851 NIDMHT
-865 GVFKN
+865 
-870 CSSLES
+870 
-876 IEIPDGVTDIGVEAF
+876 
-891 SGCSSLK
+891 
-898 SIEIPDGVT
+898 
-907 GIADEAFSGCSSLKN
+907 
-922 IEIPDGVTSIGFHAF
+922 F
-937 KDCSSLESIE
+937 KDCSSLESIK
-947 IPDGV
+947 IPTGV
-952 TDIGAE
+952 DYIDI
-958 AFSGCSSL
+958 
-966 KSIEI
+966 
-971 PDGVTGIAGGAFSG
+971 GAFSG

-991 IEIPDGVTSIE
+991 IEIPDGVEVIQAK
-1002 WGAFKDCSS
+1002 AF
-1011 LESIEIPDG
+1011 E
-1020 VTSIKDG
+1020 
-1027 TFSECSSLKN
+1027 
-1037 IEIPDGVT
+1037 
-1045 SIESSAFQ
+1045 
-1053 GCSSLKSIKIPDGV
+1053 GCSSLRNLKIPAGV
-1067 TSIEDGAFSWCSN
+1067 YN
-1080 LESIEI
+1080 
-1086 PDGVTSISDSL
+1086 
-1097 FYKCSRLKSIKIPE
+1097 
-1111 KVTSIGEE
+1111 IGEYIFE
-1119 AFGYCSNLNIYFT
+1119 GCTADIYFK
-1132 GNRPKKL
+1132 GNRPKEMDNECL
-1139 GYFSLLY
+1139 SGCSN
-1146 STITIYYPQNNT
+1146 ITVYYPQNDS
-1158 TWDGIESE
+1158 TWKGIESE
-1166 SFSNGIIKWVP
+1166 SFGGTDIKWVP

-1249 DTSIEESTE
+1249 DTSTEESTE

-1271 MPPMVS
+1271 MPPLVS

-1305 KDEDAANLL
+1305 KDEDDENLL

-1395 YTIAYSNNIKVGTAT
+1395 YTITYSDNIKVGTAT
-1410 VMITGMGRYTGT
+1410 VMITGIGRYTGT
-1422 VSVSF
+1422 VSASF
-1427 TILQVKKNNV
+1427 TIQQVKKNNV
-1437 IKSSN
+1437 IKVSN

-1465 LTYSSNNKSVK
+1465 LTYSLNNKSVK

-1576 SKLKEGSTYYVRI
+1576 LKLKEGSTYYVRI

-1594 AGSKIYSSWSKAKK
+1594 TGSKIYSSWSKAKK

-1624 GNGKAKV
+1624 GNGKVKV

-1647 TDSKFKKNVAT
+1647 TDSKFKKNVTT

>member
-17 NITSLGSTVF
+17 SITSLGSTVF
-27 AAGDFSS
+27 AASDFSS

-96 TQTDAEVVVAVY
+96 TLTDAEVVVAVY

-169 VQDLKNSTADDYDSD
+169 VQDLKNSTADDYDPD

-335 KNLDKN
+335 KNLDEN
-341 VKITGSFKYSF
+341 VTITGSFKYSF

-363 YQYLSVKNE
+363 YQYLSVKDE

-580 GISTVRV
+580 GTSTVRV

-649 VVKLKSESGAGDDSS
+649 VVKLDDPS

-689 QGDMPDYDYYDEDV
+689 QGDMPDYGWDKIPWGDFSINKV
-703 PEAPWRHKTV
+703 VVQKGITSIGSGAFRGCSSLSSIKIPE
-713 KKVKIERGVTSIGQ
+713 GVTSIGSG
-727 QAFAGCDS
+727 AFEDCSS
-735 LKNIEIPE
+735 LSSIKIPE
-743 GMSSIWAE
+743 GVTSIE
-751 AFVGCSSLKNIE
+751 S
-763 IPDEVTNIEGGAFSG
+763 GAFSG
-778 CSSLESIKMPAGV
+778 CSSLSSIKMPEGV
-791 TSIGCE
+791 TSIGSFAFE
-797 AFSGCSSLKSIEIPD
+797 ACSSL
-812 GVTDIEWE
+812 
-820 TFAGCISLESVKLS
+820 
-834 AEMTDIGEDAFS
+834 
-846 GCSNL
+846 N
-851 KNIKIPDGVTSIEG
+851 
-865 GVFKN
+865 
-870 CSSLES
+870 
-876 IEIPDGVTDIGVEAF
+876 
-891 SGCSSLK
+891 
-898 SIEIPDGVT
+898 
-907 GIADEAFSGCSSLKN
+907 
-922 IEIPDGVTSIGFHAF
+922 
-937 KDCSSLESIE
+937 
-947 IPDGV
+947 
-952 TDIGAE
+952 
-958 AFSGCSSL
+958 
-966 KSIEI
+966 
-971 PDGVTGIAGGAFSG
+971 
-985 CSSLKN
+985 
-991 IEIPDGVTSIE
+991 
-1002 WGAFKDCSS
+1002 
-1011 LESIEIPDG
+1011 
-1020 VTSIKDG
+1020 
-1027 TFSECSSLKN
+1027 
-1037 IEIPDGVT
+1037 
-1045 SIESSAFQ
+1045 
-1053 GCSSLKSIKIPDGV
+1053 SIKIPKNV
-1067 TSIEDGAFSWCSN
+1067 S
-1080 LESIEI
+1080 EI
-1086 PDGVTSISDSL
+1086 GISVFDECYELVS
-1097 FYKCSRLKSIKIPE
+1097 
-1111 KVTSIGEE
+1111 
-1119 AFGYCSNLNIYFT
+1119 IYFK
-1132 GNRPKKL
+1132 GNKPKIIYEDYNDYDL
-1139 GYFSLLY
+1139 FSGLY
-1146 STITIYYPQNNT
+1146 DTTVYYPKNNK
-1158 TWDGIESE
+1158 TWEGIESE
-1166 SFSNGIIKWVP
+1166 SFGGTNIKWVA
-1177 YDPASLAA
+1177 YDPASLKAA
-1185 ESVEAEPESLSSEPQ
+1185 ATGEEVQSSESPD
-1200 TEAEEFTDD
+1200 EGVEFTDNPEENLSLETD
-1209 VNAPEPDD
+1209 NANEDLSPETDD
-1217 IGDELFIE
+1217 PEEDPSIE
-1225 KDEAVPSPEPSEIP
+1225 PEEDAEEVPEPSSSPDQEK
-1239 AQDEMVIEEG
+1239 ADTNEKIEDDFG
-1249 DTSIEESTE
+1249 ADDV
-1258 ENSATGNEEITNE
+1258 EITELDPTISNE
-1271 MPPMVS
+1271 
-1277 NTQEEQ
+1277 QEE
-1283 TSGSSMM
+1283 TKAGDSVTFSR
-1290 FTDLIPYSNYLFVMV
+1290 LIPHSRYLFVMV
-1305 KDEDAANLL
+1305 RDEDADDLL
-1314 DASNLLYISQKAA
+1314 EASNLLYIGQKTA
-1327 DETGSVSF
+1327 DESGTVSF
-1335 RYMLRESYESPVPKV
+1335 RYMLKESFGSPVSKI
-1350 FGEQLKDIANTK
+1350 FGKQLKDIKNMTITLAKTK
-1362 VTLSKTSYAYD
+1362 YVYD
-1373 GKAKT
+1373 GTSKK
-1378 PVVTV
+1378 PSVTV
-1383 MDDDY
+1383 KDGTK
-1388 LLQENED
+1388 LLRNGQD
-1395 YTIAYSNNIKVGTAT
+1395 YTVTYSKNVDVGTAT
-1410 VMITGMGRYTGT
+1410 VTVTGKGDYTGT
-1422 VSVSF
+1422 SAVKFVIVKANN
-1427 TILQVKKNNV
+1427 TIKA
-1437 IKSSN
+1437 SN
-1442 ITKTVSAKEQKVKI
+1442 IIKDTSKKTQTVKI
-1456 QATVNDKAK
+1456 KASVKYKAK
-1465 LTYSSNNKSVK
+1465 LTYSSNSKSVK
-1476 VNSSGEITIAK
+1476 VDSSGKVTIAK
-1487 NFTGTAVITITA
+1487 NFTGKAVITITSA
-1499 AETARYKKT
+1499 AT
-1508 SCQITVTVRPTG
+1508 SKYNKSVVKITVTVRPSG
-1520 TSLSG
+1520 TVLYKLTNNEKG
-1525 VTNTGS
+1525 RVKVTWKKNS
-1531 GKANVA
+1531 
-1537 WTRNKS
+1537 S
-1543 VTGYRIQYSTDSQFK
+1543 VSGYRIQYSIDKNFK
-1558 KNVITV
+1558 KGVGTV
-1564 NISKNQTTKTTL
+1564 TIGKNKTT
-1576 SKLKEGSTYYVRI
+1576 
-1589 ATYKN
+1589 
-1594 AGSKIYSSWSKAKK
+1594 
-1608 VTIRPT
+1608 
-1614 GTSLSGVTNA
+1614 SG
-1624 GNGKAKV
+1624 
-1631 TWLRNKSA
+1631 
-1639 TGYRIQYS
+1639 
-1647 TDSKFKKNVAT
+1647 
-1658 VNISKNQTTKVTL
+1658 TL

>member
-17 NITSLGSTVF
+17 SITSLGSTVF

-96 TQTDAEVVVAVY
+96 TLTDAEVVVAVY

-335 KNLDKN
+335 KNLDEN
-341 VKITGSFKYSF
+341 VTITGSFKYSF

-363 YQYLSVKNE
+363 YQYLSVKDE

-580 GISTVRV
+580 GTSTVRV

-649 VVKLKSESGAGDDSS
+649 VVKLDDPS

-689 QGDMPDYDYYDEDV
+689 QGDMPDYGWDKI
-703 PEAPWRHKTV
+703 PWRDFSIN
-713 KKVKIERGVTSIGQ
+713 KVVVQKGITSIASCAFAYCSSLSSIEIPEGVTSIGN
-727 QAFAGCDS
+727 S
-735 LKNIEIPE
+735 
-743 GMSSIWAE
+743 
-751 AFVGCSSLKNIE
+751 
-763 IPDEVTNIEGGAFSG
+763 AFSG
-778 CSSLESIKMPAGV
+778 CSSLSSIKIPEGV
-791 TSIGCE
+791 TSIGSGAFAYCSSLSSIKIPE
-797 AFSGCSSLKSIEIPD
+797 GVTSIGSQAFEDCSSLSSIKIPKGVTSIGSGAFVYCSSLSSIKIPEGVTSIESRVFENCSSLSSIEIPKGVTSIEPRVFEKCSSLSSIKIPKGVTSIEFYAFEGCSSLSSIEMPEGVTSIEYSAFENCSSLSSIKIPKGVTSIEGNAFAGCSSLSSIEMPEGVTSIEYGAFEYCSSLSSIKIPKGVTSIENSAFKGCSSLSSIEMPEGVTSIENGAFRGCSNLSSIKIPEGVTSIGSGAFENCSSLSSIKIPEGVTSIENSAFSGCSSLS
-812 GVTDIEWE
+812 
-820 TFAGCISLESVKLS
+820 S
-834 AEMTDIGEDAFS
+834 
-846 GCSNL
+846 
-851 KNIKIPDGVTSIEG
+851 IKIPEGVTSIGSGAFENCSSLSSIKIPEGVTSIEG
-865 GVFKN
+865 NAFEA
-870 CSSLES
+870 CSSL
-876 IEIPDGVTDIGVEAF
+876 
-891 SGCSSLK
+891 
-898 SIEIPDGVT
+898 
-907 GIADEAFSGCSSLKN
+907 N
-922 IEIPDGVTSIGFHAF
+922 
-937 KDCSSLESIE
+937 
-947 IPDGV
+947 
-952 TDIGAE
+952 
-958 AFSGCSSL
+958 
-966 KSIEI
+966 
-971 PDGVTGIAGGAFSG
+971 
-985 CSSLKN
+985 
-991 IEIPDGVTSIE
+991 
-1002 WGAFKDCSS
+1002 
-1011 LESIEIPDG
+1011 
-1020 VTSIKDG
+1020 
-1027 TFSECSSLKN
+1027 
-1037 IEIPDGVT
+1037 
-1045 SIESSAFQ
+1045 
-1053 GCSSLKSIKIPDGV
+1053 SIKIPKNV
-1067 TSIEDGAFSWCSN
+1067 S
-1080 LESIEI
+1080 EI
-1086 PDGVTSISDSL
+1086 GILVFDECYELVS
-1097 FYKCSRLKSIKIPE
+1097 
-1111 KVTSIGEE
+1111 
-1119 AFGYCSNLNIYFT
+1119 IYFK
-1132 GNRPKKL
+1132 GNKPKIIYEDYNDYDL
-1139 GYFSLLY
+1139 FSGLY
-1146 STITIYYPQNNT
+1146 DTTVYYPKNNK
-1158 TWDGIESE
+1158 TWEGIESE
-1166 SFSNGIIKWVP
+1166 SFGGTNIKWVA
-1177 YDPASLAA
+1177 YDPASLKAA
-1185 ESVEAEPESLSSEPQ
+1185 ATGEEVQSSESPD
-1200 TEAEEFTDD
+1200 EGVEFTDNPEENLSLETD
-1209 VNAPEPDD
+1209 NANEDLSPETDD
-1217 IGDELFIE
+1217 PEEDPSIE
-1225 KDEAVPSPEPSEIP
+1225 PEEDAEEVPEPSSSPDQEK
-1239 AQDEMVIEEG
+1239 ADTNEKIEDDFG
-1249 DTSIEESTE
+1249 ADDV
-1258 ENSATGNEEITNE
+1258 EITELDPTISNE
-1271 MPPMVS
+1271 
-1277 NTQEEQ
+1277 QEE
-1283 TSGSSMM
+1283 TKAGDSVTFSR
-1290 FTDLIPYSNYLFVMV
+1290 LIPHSRYLFVMV
-1305 KDEDAANLL
+1305 RDEDADDLL
-1314 DASNLLYISQKAA
+1314 EASNLLYIGQKTA
-1327 DETGSVSF
+1327 DESGTVSF
-1335 RYMLRESYESPVPKV
+1335 RYMLKESFGSPVSKI
-1350 FGEQLKDIANTK
+1350 FGKQLKDIKNMTITLAKTK
-1362 VTLSKTSYAYD
+1362 YVYD
-1373 GKAKT
+1373 GTSKK
-1378 PVVTV
+1378 PSVTV
-1383 MDDDY
+1383 KDGTK
-1388 LLQENED
+1388 LLRNGQD
-1395 YTIAYSNNIKVGTAT
+1395 YTVTYSKNVDVGTAT
-1410 VMITGMGRYTGT
+1410 VTVTGKGDYTGT
-1422 VSVSF
+1422 SAVKFVIVKSNN
-1427 TILQVKKNNV
+1427 TIKA
-1437 IKSSN
+1437 SN
-1442 ITKTVSAKEQKVKI
+1442 IIKDTSKKTQTVKI
-1456 QATVNDKAK
+1456 KASVKYKAK
-1465 LTYSSNNKSVK
+1465 LTYSSNSKSVK
-1476 VNSSGEITIAK
+1476 VDSSGKVTIAK
-1487 NFTGTAVITITA
+1487 NFTGKAVITITSA
-1499 AETARYKKT
+1499 AT
-1508 SCQITVTVRPTG
+1508 SKYNKAVVKITVTVRPSG
-1520 TSLSG
+1520 TVLYKLTNNEKG
-1525 VTNTGS
+1525 RVKVTWKKNS
-1531 GKANVA
+1531 
-1537 WTRNKS
+1537 S
-1543 VTGYRIQYSTDSQFK
+1543 VSGYRIQYSIDKNFK
-1558 KNVITV
+1558 KGVGTV
-1564 NISKNQTTKTTL
+1564 TIGKNKTT
-1576 SKLKEGSTYYVRI
+1576 
-1589 ATYKN
+1589 
-1594 AGSKIYSSWSKAKK
+1594 
-1608 VTIRPT
+1608 
-1614 GTSLSGVTNA
+1614 SG
-1624 GNGKAKV
+1624 
-1631 TWLRNKSA
+1631 
-1639 TGYRIQYS
+1639 
-1647 TDSKFKKNVAT
+1647 
-1658 VNISKNQTTKVTL
+1658 TL

>member
-17 NITSLGSTVF
+17 SITSLGSTVF
-27 AAGDFSS
+27 AASDFSS

-96 TQTDAEVVVAVY
+96 TLTDAEVVVAVY

-169 VQDLKNSTADDYDSD
+169 VQDLKNSTADDYDPD
-184 KVLQLDEDDKKTN
+184 KVLQLDEDDTKTN

-211 ADKNQLNDN
+211 ADKNQLTDN

-249 GTVLLVKVADISVKG
+249 GTVLLVKVADISIKG

-310 SEAYTQASRIGG
+310 SEEYTQASRIGG

-335 KNLDKN
+335 KNLDEN
-341 VKITGSFKYSF
+341 VTITGSFKYSF

-363 YQYLSVKNE
+363 YQYLSVKDE

-379 DITGKSKLIDIP
+379 NITGTSKLIDIP

-522 VKLIKGKVYRKRSY
+522 VKLIKGKVYRRRSY

-580 GISTVRV
+580 GTSTVRV

-649 VVKLKSESGAGDDSS
+649 VVKLDDPS

-689 QGDMPDYDYYDEDV
+689 QGDMPDYGWDKI
-703 PEAPWRHKTV
+703 PPWRDFSIN
-713 KKVKIERGVTSIGQ
+713 KVVVQKGITGIGSFAFGDCSSLSSIEIPEGVTSIGSG
-727 QAFAGCDS
+727 AFEGCSS
-735 LKNIEIPE
+735 LSSIEIPE
-743 GMSSIWAE
+743 G
-751 AFVGCSSLKNIE
+751 
-763 IPDEVTNIEGGAFSG
+763 
-778 CSSLESIKMPAGV
+778 V
-791 TSIGCE
+791 TSIGSS
-797 AFSGCSSLKSIEIPD
+797 AFEY
-812 GVTDIEWE
+812 
-820 TFAGCISLESVKLS
+820 CISLSS
-834 AEMTDIGEDAFS
+834 
-846 GCSNL
+846 
-851 KNIKIPDGVTSIEG
+851 IKIPE
-865 GVFKN
+865 
-870 CSSLES
+870 
-876 IEIPDGVTDIGVEAF
+876 
-891 SGCSSLK
+891 
-898 SIEIPDGVT
+898 
-907 GIADEAFSGCSSLKN
+907 
-922 IEIPDGVTSIGFHAF
+922 GVTSIGFHAF
-937 KDCSSLESIE
+937 GDCSSLSSIK
-947 IPDGV
+947 IP
-952 TDIGAE
+952 
-958 AFSGCSSL
+958 
-966 KSIEI
+966 K
-971 PDGVTGIAGGAFSG
+971 
-985 CSSLKN
+985 
-991 IEIPDGVTSIE
+991 GVTSIE
-1002 WGAFKDCSS
+1002 DNAFEGCSS
-1011 LESIEIPDG
+1011 LSSIEIPKG
-1020 VTSIKDG
+1020 VTSIG
-1027 TFSECSSLKN
+1027 SGAFAYCSSLSSIK
-1037 IEIPDGVT
+1037 IPEGVT
-1045 SIESSAFQ
+1045 SIESRVFQ
-1053 GCSSLKSIKIPDGV
+1053 NCSSLSSIEIPKGV
-1067 TSIEDGAFSWCSN
+1067 TSIEGNAFENCS
-1080 LESIEI
+1080 
-1086 PDGVTSISDSL
+1086 SL
-1097 FYKCSRLKSIKIPE
+1097 SSIKIPE
-1111 KVTSIGEE
+1111 GVTSIESGAFEGCSSLSSIEIPKGVTSIEYDVFRGCSSLSSIKMPEGVTSIGSGAFEDCSSLSSIKMPE
-1119 AFGYCSNLNIYFT
+1119 GVTSIENGAFRGCSSLSSIKMPEGVTSIGSGAFEDCSSLSSIKMPEGVTSIENGAFRGCSSLSSIKMPEGVTSIGSGAFEDCSSLSSIKMPEGVTSIENGAFRGCSSLSSIKMPEGVTSIGSIAFGDCSSLSSIKIPEGVTSIECYAFEACSSLNSIKIPKNVSEIGISVFDECYELVSIYFK
-1132 GNRPKKL
+1132 GNKPKIIYEDYNDYDL
-1139 GYFSLLY
+1139 FSGLY
-1146 STITIYYPQNNT
+1146 DTTVYYPKNNK
-1158 TWDGIESE
+1158 TWEGIESE
-1166 SFSNGIIKWVP
+1166 SFGGTNIKWVA
-1177 YDPASLAA
+1177 YDPASLKAA
-1185 ESVEAEPESLSSEPQ
+1185 ATGEEVQSSESPD
-1200 TEAEEFTDD
+1200 EGVEFTDNPEENLSLETD
-1209 VNAPEPDD
+1209 NANEDLSPEIDD
-1217 IGDELFIE
+1217 PEEDPSIE
-1225 KDEAVPSPEPSEIP
+1225 PEEDAEEVPEPSSSPDQEK
-1239 AQDEMVIEEG
+1239 ADTNEKIEDDFG
-1249 DTSIEESTE
+1249 ADDV
-1258 ENSATGNEEITNE
+1258 EITELDPTISNE
-1271 MPPMVS
+1271 
-1277 NTQEEQ
+1277 QEE
-1283 TSGSSMM
+1283 TKAGDSVTFSR
-1290 FTDLIPYSNYLFVMV
+1290 LIPHSRYLFVMV
-1305 KDEDAANLL
+1305 RDEDADDLL
-1314 DASNLLYISQKAA
+1314 EASNLLYIGQKTA
-1327 DETGSVSF
+1327 DESGTVSF
-1335 RYMLRESYESPVPKV
+1335 RYMLKESFGSPVSKI
-1350 FGEQLKDIANTK
+1350 FGKQLKDIKNMTITLAKTK
-1362 VTLSKTSYAYD
+1362 YVYD
-1373 GKAKT
+1373 GTSKK
-1378 PVVTV
+1378 PSVTV
-1383 MDDDY
+1383 KDGTK
-1388 LLQENED
+1388 LLRNGQD
-1395 YTIAYSNNIKVGTAT
+1395 YTVTYSKNVDVGTAT
-1410 VMITGMGRYTGT
+1410 VTVTGKGDYTGT
-1422 VSVSF
+1422 SAVKFVIVKANN
-1427 TILQVKKNNV
+1427 TIKA
-1437 IKSSN
+1437 SN
-1442 ITKTVSAKEQKVKI
+1442 IIKDTSKKTQTVKI
-1456 QATVNDKAK
+1456 KASVKYKAK
-1465 LTYSSNNKSVK
+1465 LTYSSNSKSVK
-1476 VNSSGEITIAK
+1476 VDSSGKVTIAK
-1487 NFTGTAVITITA
+1487 NFTGKAVITITSA
-1499 AETARYKKT
+1499 AT
-1508 SCQITVTVRPTG
+1508 SKYNKSVVKITVTVRPSG
-1520 TSLSG
+1520 TVLYKLTNNEKG
-1525 VTNTGS
+1525 RVKVTWKKNS
-1531 GKANVA
+1531 
-1537 WTRNKS
+1537 S
-1543 VTGYRIQYSTDSQFK
+1543 VSGYRIQYSIDKNFK
-1558 KNVITV
+1558 KGVGTV
-1564 NISKNQTTKTTL
+1564 TIGKNKTT
-1576 SKLKEGSTYYVRI
+1576 
-1589 ATYKN
+1589 
-1594 AGSKIYSSWSKAKK
+1594 
-1608 VTIRPT
+1608 
-1614 GTSLSGVTNA
+1614 SG
-1624 GNGKAKV
+1624 
-1631 TWLRNKSA
+1631 
-1639 TGYRIQYS
+1639 
-1647 TDSKFKKNVAT
+1647 
-1658 VNISKNQTTKVTL
+1658 TL

>member
-17 NITSLGSTVF
+17 SITSLGSTVF
-27 AAGDFSS
+27 AASDFSS

-96 TQTDAEVVVAVY
+96 TLTDAEVVVAVY

-169 VQDLKNSTADDYDSD
+169 VQDLKNSTADDYDPD

-211 ADKNQLNDN
+211 TDKNQLTDN

-335 KNLDKN
+335 KNLDEN
-341 VKITGSFKYSF
+341 VTITGSFKYSF

-379 DITGKSKLIDIP
+379 NITGKSKLIDIS

-522 VKLIKGKVYRKRSY
+522 VKLIKGKVYRRRSY

-580 GISTVRV
+580 GTSTVRV

-635 GEAKLTVHDRGTQV
+635 GEAQLTVHDRGTQV
-649 VVKLKSESGAGDDSS
+649 VVKLDDPSS
-664 AEEDSGKDGNITW
+664 EEDSGKDGNITW

-682 GTLYISG
+682 GTLYIEG
-689 QGDMPDYDYYDEDV
+689 QGDMPDYGWDKI
-703 PEAPWRHKTV
+703 PPWRDFSIN
-713 KKVKIERGVTSIGQ
+713 KVVVQKGITSIGSFAFGDCSSLSSIEIPEGVTSIGFS
-727 QAFAGCDS
+727 AF
-735 LKNIEIPE
+735 EY
-743 GMSSIWAE
+743 
-751 AFVGCSSLKNIE
+751 CSSL
-763 IPDEVTNIEGGAFSG
+763 
-778 CSSLESIKMPAGV
+778 SS
-791 TSIGCE
+791 
-797 AFSGCSSLKSIEIPD
+797 
-812 GVTDIEWE
+812 
-820 TFAGCISLESVKLS
+820 
-834 AEMTDIGEDAFS
+834 
-846 GCSNL
+846 
-851 KNIKIPDGVTSIEG
+851 IKIPE
-865 GVFKN
+865 
-870 CSSLES
+870 
-876 IEIPDGVTDIGVEAF
+876 
-891 SGCSSLK
+891 
-898 SIEIPDGVT
+898 
-907 GIADEAFSGCSSLKN
+907 
-922 IEIPDGVTSIGFHAF
+922 GVTSIGFHAF
-937 KDCSSLESIE
+937 GDCSSLSSIKIPKGVTSIEGSAFEGCSSLSSIE
-947 IPDGV
+947 IPKGV
-952 TDIGAE
+952 TSIGSG
-958 AFSGCSSL
+958 AFENCSSL
-966 KSIEI
+966 SSIKIPEGVTSIEN
-971 PDGVTGIAGGAFSG
+971 GAFSG
-985 CSSLKN
+985 CSSLSSIKMPEGVTSIGSGAFEN
-991 IEIPDGVTSIE
+991 CSSLSSIKIPEGVTSIE
-1002 WGAFKDCSS
+1002 CYAFEACSS
-1011 LESIEIPDG
+1011 L
-1020 VTSIKDG
+1020 
-1027 TFSECSSLKN
+1027 N
-1037 IEIPDGVT
+1037 
-1045 SIESSAFQ
+1045 
-1053 GCSSLKSIKIPDGV
+1053 SIKIPKNV
-1067 TSIEDGAFSWCSN
+1067 S
-1080 LESIEI
+1080 EI
-1086 PDGVTSISDSL
+1086 GISVFDECYELVS
-1097 FYKCSRLKSIKIPE
+1097 
-1111 KVTSIGEE
+1111 
-1119 AFGYCSNLNIYFT
+1119 IYFK
-1132 GNRPKKL
+1132 GNKPKIIYEDYNDYDL
-1139 GYFSLLY
+1139 FSGLY
-1146 STITIYYPQNNT
+1146 DTTVYYPKNNK
-1158 TWDGIESE
+1158 TWEGIESE
-1166 SFSNGIIKWVP
+1166 SFGGTNIKWVA
-1177 YDPASLAA
+1177 YDPASLNAA
-1185 ESVEAEPESLSSEPQ
+1185 ATGEEVQSSESPD
-1200 TEAEEFTDD
+1200 EGVEFTDNPEENLSLETD
-1209 VNAPEPDD
+1209 NANEDLSPETDD
-1217 IGDELFIE
+1217 PEEDPSIE
-1225 KDEAVPSPEPSEIP
+1225 PEEDAEEVPEPSSSPDQEK
-1239 AQDEMVIEEG
+1239 ADTNEKIEDDFG
-1249 DTSIEESTE
+1249 ADDV
-1258 ENSATGNEEITNE
+1258 EITELDPTISNE
-1271 MPPMVS
+1271 
-1277 NTQEEQ
+1277 QEE
-1283 TSGSSMM
+1283 TKAGDSVTFSR
-1290 FTDLIPYSNYLFVMV
+1290 LIPHSRYLFVMV
-1305 KDEDAANLL
+1305 RDEDADDLL
-1314 DASNLLYISQKAA
+1314 EASNLLYIGQKTA
-1327 DETGSVSF
+1327 DESGTVSF
-1335 RYMLRESYESPVPKV
+1335 RYMLKESFGSPVSKI
-1350 FGEQLKDIANTK
+1350 FGKQLKDIKNMTITLAKTK
-1362 VTLSKTSYAYD
+1362 YVYD
-1373 GKAKT
+1373 GTSKK
-1378 PVVTV
+1378 PSVTV
-1383 MDDDY
+1383 KDGTK
-1388 LLQENED
+1388 LLRNGQD
-1395 YTIAYSNNIKVGTAT
+1395 YTVTYSKNVDVGTAT
-1410 VMITGMGRYTGT
+1410 VTVTGKGDYTGT
-1422 VSVSF
+1422 SAVKFVIVKANN
-1427 TILQVKKNNV
+1427 TIKA
-1437 IKSSN
+1437 SN
-1442 ITKTVSAKEQKVKI
+1442 IIKDTSKKTQTVKI
-1456 QATVNDKAK
+1456 KASVKYKAK
-1465 LTYSSNNKSVK
+1465 LTYSSNSKSVK
-1476 VNSSGEITIAK
+1476 VDSSGKVTIAK
-1487 NFTGTAVITITA
+1487 NFTGKAVITITSA
-1499 AETARYKKT
+1499 AT
-1508 SCQITVTVRPTG
+1508 SKYNKAVVKITVTVRPSG
-1520 TSLSG
+1520 TVLYKLTNNTKG
-1525 VTNTGS
+1525 RMKVTWKKNS
-1531 GKANVA
+1531 
-1537 WTRNKS
+1537 S
-1543 VTGYRIQYSTDSQFK
+1543 VSGYRIQYSIDKNFK
-1558 KNVITV
+1558 KGVGTV
-1564 NISKNQTTKTTL
+1564 TIGKNKTT
-1576 SKLKEGSTYYVRI
+1576 
-1589 ATYKN
+1589 
-1594 AGSKIYSSWSKAKK
+1594 
-1608 VTIRPT
+1608 
-1614 GTSLSGVTNA
+1614 SG
-1624 GNGKAKV
+1624 
-1631 TWLRNKSA
+1631 
-1639 TGYRIQYS
+1639 
-1647 TDSKFKKNVAT
+1647 
-1658 VNISKNQTTKVTL
+1658 TL

-1684 ATYKNVRNKVY
+1684 ATYKKAGDKIY
-1695 SSWSKVKKITIK
+1695 SSWSKVKKIKITK
-1707 K
+1707 

>member
-17 NITSLGSTVF
+17 SITSLGSTVF

-169 VQDLKNSTADDYDSD
+169 VQDLKNSTADDYDPD

-335 KNLDKN
+335 KNLDEN
-341 VKITGSFKYSF
+341 VTITGSFKYSF

-363 YQYLSVKNE
+363 YQYLSVKDE

-580 GISTVRV
+580 GTSTVRV

-649 VVKLKSESGAGDDSS
+649 VVKLKGESGAGDDKGDKDNEGDKNDKPSVVI
-664 AEEDSGKDGNITW
+664 DSGEDGNITW
-677 RLTKD
+677 RLTED

-689 QGDMPDYDYYDEDV
+689 QGDMPDYYNNDE
-703 PEAPWRHKTV
+703 EKRPWKDKIIKTV
-713 KKVKIERGVTSIGQ
+713 IIE
-727 QAFAGCDS
+727 
-735 LKNIEIPE
+735 E
-743 GMSSIWAE
+743 
-751 AFVGCSSLKNIE
+751 
-763 IPDEVTNIEGGAFSG
+763 
-778 CSSLESIKMPAGV
+778 
-791 TSIGCE
+791 
-797 AFSGCSSLKSIEIPD
+797 
-812 GVTDIEWE
+812 
-820 TFAGCISLESVKLS
+820 
-834 AEMTDIGEDAFS
+834 
-846 GCSNL
+846 
-851 KNIKIPDGVTSIEG
+851 GVTSIE
-865 GVFKN
+865 
-870 CSSLES
+870 
-876 IEIPDGVTDIGVEAF
+876 
-891 SGCSSLK
+891 
-898 SIEIPDGVT
+898 
-907 GIADEAFSGCSSLKN
+907 
-922 IEIPDGVTSIGFHAF
+922 
-937 KDCSSLESIE
+937 
-947 IPDGV
+947 
-952 TDIGAE
+952 
-958 AFSGCSSL
+958 
-966 KSIEI
+966 
-971 PDGVTGIAGGAFSG
+971 
-985 CSSLKN
+985 
-991 IEIPDGVTSIE
+991 
-1002 WGAFKDCSS
+1002 
-1011 LESIEIPDG
+1011 
-1020 VTSIKDG
+1020 
-1027 TFSECSSLKN
+1027 
-1037 IEIPDGVT
+1037 
-1045 SIESSAFQ
+1045 
-1053 GCSSLKSIKIPDGV
+1053 
-1067 TSIEDGAFSWCSN
+1067 
-1080 LESIEI
+1080 
-1086 PDGVTSISDSL
+1086 
-1097 FYKCSRLKSIKIPE
+1097 
-1111 KVTSIGEE
+1111 
-1119 AFGYCSNLNIYFT
+1119 
-1132 GNRPKKL
+1132 
-1139 GYFSLLY
+1139 
-1146 STITIYYPQNNT
+1146 
-1158 TWDGIESE
+1158 
-1166 SFSNGIIKWVP
+1166 
-1177 YDPASLAA
+1177 
-1185 ESVEAEPESLSSEPQ
+1185 
-1200 TEAEEFTDD
+1200 
-1209 VNAPEPDD
+1209 
-1217 IGDELFIE
+1217 
-1225 KDEAVPSPEPSEIP
+1225 
-1239 AQDEMVIEEG
+1239 
-1249 DTSIEESTE
+1249 
-1258 ENSATGNEEITNE
+1258 
-1271 MPPMVS
+1271 
-1277 NTQEEQ
+1277 
-1283 TSGSSMM
+1283 
-1290 FTDLIPYSNYLFVMV
+1290 
-1305 KDEDAANLL
+1305 
-1314 DASNLLYISQKAA
+1314 
-1327 DETGSVSF
+1327 
-1335 RYMLRESYESPVPKV
+1335 
-1350 FGEQLKDIANTK
+1350 
-1362 VTLSKTSYAYD
+1362 
-1373 GKAKT
+1373 
-1378 PVVTV
+1378 
-1383 MDDDY
+1383 
-1388 LLQENED
+1388 
-1395 YTIAYSNNIKVGTAT
+1395 
-1410 VMITGMGRYTGT
+1410 
-1422 VSVSF
+1422 
-1427 TILQVKKNNV
+1427 
-1437 IKSSN
+1437 
-1442 ITKTVSAKEQKVKI
+1442 
-1456 QATVNDKAK
+1456 
-1465 LTYSSNNKSVK
+1465 
-1476 VNSSGEITIAK
+1476 
-1487 NFTGTAVITITA
+1487 
-1499 AETARYKKT
+1499 
-1508 SCQITVTVRPTG
+1508 
-1520 TSLSG
+1520 
-1525 VTNTGS
+1525 
-1531 GKANVA
+1531 
-1537 WTRNKS
+1537 
-1543 VTGYRIQYSTDSQFK
+1543 
-1558 KNVITV
+1558 
-1564 NISKNQTTKTTL
+1564 
-1576 SKLKEGSTYYVRI
+1576 
-1589 ATYKN
+1589 
-1594 AGSKIYSSWSKAKK
+1594 
-1608 VTIRPT
+1608 
-1614 GTSLSGVTNA
+1614 
-1624 GNGKAKV
+1624 
-1631 TWLRNKSA
+1631 
-1639 TGYRIQYS
+1639 
-1647 TDSKFKKNVAT
+1647 
-1658 VNISKNQTTKVTL
+1658 
-1671 SKLKKGKTYYVRI
+1671 
-1684 ATYKNVRNKVY
+1684 
-1695 SSWSKVKKITIK
+1695 
-1707 K
+1707 

>member
-17 NITSLGSTVF
+17 SITSLGSTVF

-310 SEAYTQASRIGG
+310 SEEYTQASRIGG

-335 KNLDKN
+335 KNLDEN

-379 DITGKSKLIDIP
+379 NITGTSKLIDIP

-536 DLGTVKTGDFYYSID
+536 DLGTIKTGDFYYSID

-649 VVKLKSESGAGDDSS
+649 VVKLKSESGAGDDKDNEGDKNDKPS
-664 AEEDSGKDGNITW
+664 AVIDSGEDGNITW
-677 RLTKD
+677 RLTED

-689 QGDMPDYDYYDEDV
+689 QGDMLDYGDSDENE
-703 PEAPWRHKTV
+703 PEAPWKYKTI
-713 KKVKIERGVTSIGQ
+713 KKVNIERGVTSIGNR
-727 QAFAGCDS
+727 AF
-735 LKNIEIPE
+735 E
-743 GMSSIWAE
+743 
-751 AFVGCSSLKNIE
+751 
-763 IPDEVTNIEGGAFSG
+763 
-778 CSSLESIKMPAGV
+778 
-791 TSIGCE
+791 
-797 AFSGCSSLKSIEIPD
+797 GCSSLKSIEIPD
-812 GVTDIEWE
+812 GVTSIGSC
-820 TFAGCISLESVKLS
+820 TFVE
-834 AEMTDIGEDAFS
+834 
-846 GCSNL
+846 CSN
-851 KNIKIPDGVTSIEG
+851 
-865 GVFKN
+865 
-870 CSSLES
+870 LES
-876 IEIPDGVTDIGVEAF
+876 IEIPDGVTSIGSSTF
-891 SGCSSLK
+891 IRCSSLQT
-898 SIEIPDGVT
+898 IEIPNT
-907 GIADEAFSGCSSLKN
+907 
-922 IEIPDGVTSIGFHAF
+922 VTSIGQCTFAE
-937 KDCSSLESIE
+937 CSSLESIK
-947 IPDGV
+947 IPAEV
-952 TDIGAE
+952 SWIGE
-958 AFSGCSSL
+958 WAFYECSSL
-966 KSIEI
+966 QTIEI
-971 PDGVTGIAGGAFSG
+971 PD
-985 CSSLKN
+985 N
-991 IEIPDGVTSIE
+991 VTSIGQGTFE
-1002 WGAFKDCSS
+1002 DCSS

-1020 VTSIKDG
+1020 VTSIEEHAFAG
-1027 TFSECSSLKN
+1027 CSSLKN
-1037 IEIPDGVT
+1037 
-1045 SIESSAFQ
+1045 
-1053 GCSSLKSIKIPDGV
+1053 IKIPDGV
-1067 TSIEDGAFSWCSN
+1067 TSIEEHAFEDCSS

-1086 PDGVTSISDSL
+1086 PDGVTSIEDNVFGGCSSL
-1097 FYKCSRLKSIKIPE
+1097 ESIKIPDGVTNIGWFAFSGCSSLESIKIPEGVASIAWGMFNVCSNLKSIKIPDGVTNIGHQAFRGCSSLKRIE
-1111 KVTSIGEE
+1111 VPDKVIWIGAEVFSE
-1119 AFGYCSNLNIYFT
+1119 CMADIYFK
-1132 GNRPKKL
+1132 GNRPEMDKDC
-1139 GYFSLLY
+1139 LLEC
-1146 STITIYYPQNNT
+1146 SNVTIYYPQNNT
-1158 TWDGIESE
+1158 TWKGIESE
-1166 SFSNGIIKWVP
+1166 SFGGIDIKWVP

-1185 ESVEAEPESLSSEPQ
+1185 ESVEAESESLSSELQ

-1249 DTSIEESTE
+1249 DTSTEESTE

-1271 MPPMVS
+1271 MHPLVS

-1305 KDEDAANLL
+1305 KDEDDENLL

-1327 DETGSVSF
+1327 DETGRVSF

-1362 VTLSKTSYAYD
+1362 ITLSKTSYAYD

-1395 YTIAYSNNIKVGTAT
+1395 YTITYSDNIKVGTAT
-1410 VMITGMGRYTGT
+1410 VMITGIGRYTGT
-1422 VSVSF
+1422 VSASF
-1427 TILQVKKNNV
+1427 TIQQVKKNNV
-1437 IKSSN
+1437 IKVSN
-1442 ITKTVSAKEQKVKI
+1442 ITKTVSAKVQKAKI

-1564 NISKNQTTKTTL
+1564 NISKNQTTKTIL

-1594 AGSKIYSSWSKAKK
+1594 TGSKIYSSWSKAKK

-1624 GNGKAKV
+1624 GSGKVKV

-1647 TDSKFKKNVAT
+1647 TDSKFKKNVTT

>member
-17 NITSLGSTVF
+17 SITSLGSTVF
-27 AAGDFSS
+27 AASDFSS

-169 VQDLKNSTADDYDSD
+169 VQDLKNSTADDYDLD

-335 KNLDKN
+335 KNLDEN
-341 VKITGSFKYSF
+341 VTITGSFKYSF

-551 YDEFGWTTCPHVCYP
+551 YDEFRWTTCPHVCYP

-580 GISTVRV
+580 GTSTVRV

-649 VVKLKSESGAGDDSS
+649 VVKLDDPSS
-664 AEEDSGKDGNITW
+664 EEDSGKDGNITW

-689 QGDMPDYDYYDEDV
+689 QGDMPDYDWYNEDE
-703 PEAPWRHKTV
+703 PEAPWKNKTI
-713 KKVKIERGVTSIGQ
+713 KKVIIERGVTSIGEY
-727 QAFAGCDS
+727 AFYYCRS
-735 LKNIEIPE
+735 LE
-743 GMSSIWAE
+743 S
-751 AFVGCSSLKNIE
+751 IE
-763 IPDEVTNIEGGAFSG
+763 IPDGMTSIGESAFNG
-778 CSSLESIKMPAGV
+778 CESLENIKIPAGV
-791 TSIGCE
+791 TSIGAN
-797 AFSGCSSLKSIEIPD
+797 AFDWCQSLKSIEIPD
-812 GVTDIEWE
+812 GVTSIEDS
-820 TFAGCISLESVKLS
+820 T
-834 AEMTDIGEDAFS
+834 FS
-846 GCSNL
+846 GCINL
-851 KNIKIPDGVTSIEG
+851 ESIKIPAGVTSIGSYAFDWCESLKSIEIPA
-865 GVFKN
+865 GVTSIGASAFY
-870 CSSLES
+870 CCRSLES
-876 IEIPDGVTDIGVEAF
+876 IEIPVDVTRIGPWAF
-891 SGCSSLK
+891 GYCYSLE
-898 SIEIPDGVT
+898 SIKIP
-907 GIADEAFSGCSSLKN
+907 SK
-922 IEIPDGVTSIGFHAF
+922 VTSIEEYAF
-937 KDCSSLESIE
+937 YYCRSLESIE
-947 IPDGV
+947 IPAD
-952 TDIGAE
+952 
-958 AFSGCSSL
+958 
-966 KSIEI
+966 
-971 PDGVTGIAGGAFSG
+971 
-985 CSSLKN
+985 
-991 IEIPDGVTSIE
+991 
-1002 WGAFKDCSS
+1002 
-1011 LESIEIPDG
+1011 
-1020 VTSIKDG
+1020 
-1027 TFSECSSLKN
+1027 
-1037 IEIPDGVT
+1037 
-1045 SIESSAFQ
+1045 
-1053 GCSSLKSIKIPDGV
+1053 
-1067 TSIEDGAFSWCSN
+1067 
-1080 LESIEI
+1080 
-1086 PDGVTSISDSL
+1086 
-1097 FYKCSRLKSIKIPE
+1097 
-1111 KVTSIGEE
+1111 VTSIGEE
-1119 AFGYCSNLNIYFT
+1119 SFGYCSDLDIYFT
-1132 GNRPKKL
+1132 GNHPEEMANDWL
-1139 GYFSLLY
+1139 SE
-1146 STITIYYPQNNT
+1146 SSNVTIYYPQNDS
-1158 TWDGIESE
+1158 TWKGIESE
-1166 SFSNGIIKWVP
+1166 SFGGTDIKWVP

-1249 DTSIEESTE
+1249 DTSTEESTE

-1290 FTDLIPYSNYLFVMV
+1290 FTNLIPYSNYLFVMV
-1305 KDEDAANLL
+1305 KDEDAEDLM
-1314 DASNLLYISQKAA
+1314 DASNLLYINQKTA

-1362 VTLSKTSYAYD
+1362 ITLSKTSYAYD

-1395 YTIAYSNNIKVGTAT
+1395 YTITYSDNIKVGTAT
-1410 VMITGMGRYTGT
+1410 VMITGIGRYTGT
-1422 VSVSF
+1422 VSASF
-1427 TILQVKKNNV
+1427 TIQQVKKNNV
-1437 IKSSN
+1437 IKVSN

-1543 VTGYRIQYSTDSQFK
+1543 VTGYRIQYSTDNQFK

-1594 AGSKIYSSWSKAKK
+1594 TGSKIYSSWSKAKK

-1647 TDSKFKKNVAT
+1647 TDSKFKKNVTT

>member
-17 NITSLGSTVF
+17 SITSLGSTVF
-27 AAGDFSS
+27 AASDFSS

-150 ADSHEPL
+150 TDSHEPL

-335 KNLDKN
+335 KNLDEN
-341 VKITGSFKYSF
+341 VTITGSFKYSF

-580 GISTVRV
+580 GTSTVRV

-649 VVKLKSESGAGDDSS
+649 VVKLKGESGAGDDKGDKDNEGDKNDKPSVVI
-664 AEEDSGKDGNITW
+664 DSGEDGNITW
-677 RLTKD
+677 RLTED

-689 QGDMPDYDYYDEDV
+689 QGDMPDYYNNDE
-703 PEAPWRHKTV
+703 EKRPWKDKIIKTV
-713 KKVKIERGVTSIGQ
+713 IIEEGVTSIG
-727 QAFAGCDS
+727 A
-735 LKNIEIPE
+735 N
-743 GMSSIWAE
+743 
-751 AFVGCSSLKNIE
+751 AFVGCSNLRRVE
-763 IPDEVTNIEGGAFSG
+763 ISN
-778 CSSLESIKMPAGV
+778 
-791 TSIGCE
+791 
-797 AFSGCSSLKSIEIPD
+797 
-812 GVTDIEWE
+812 GVTDIESRA
-820 TFAGCISLESVKLS
+820 FAE
-834 AEMTDIGEDAFS
+834 
-846 GCSNL
+846 CSNL
-851 KNIKIPDGVTSIEG
+851 KNMKIPEGVTSISWGAFFE
-865 GVFKN
+865 

-876 IEIPDGVTDIGVEAF
+876 IEIPDGVTWIGDSAF
-891 SGCSSLK
+891 GRCSSLK
-898 SIEIPDGVT
+898 SMKIPEGVTSIIYKTFEECSSLESIEIP
-907 GIADEAFSGCSSLKN
+907 A
-922 IEIPDGVTSIGFHAF
+922 GVTSIGSGAF
-937 KDCSSLESIE
+937 FECSSLESIE

-952 TDIGAE
+952 TWIG
-958 AFSGCSSL
+958 
-966 KSIEI
+966 
-971 PDGVTGIAGGAFSG
+971 
-985 CSSLKN
+985 N
-991 IEIPDGVTSIE
+991 
-1002 WGAFKDCSS
+1002 
-1011 LESIEIPDG
+1011 
-1020 VTSIKDG
+1020 
-1027 TFSECSSLKN
+1027 
-1037 IEIPDGVT
+1037 
-1045 SIESSAFQ
+1045 SAF
-1053 GCSSLKSIKIPDGV
+1053 GRCSSLKSIKIPDGV
-1067 TSIEDGAFSWCSN
+1067 TSIEEWVFTGCSELESIEIPAGVTSISWAVFSGCSS
-1080 LESIEI
+1080 LKSIEI
-1086 PDGVTSISDSL
+1086 PDGVISIGASAFADCSSLKSIRIPDGVTSIEESVFAWCSELESIEIPAGVTSIGSGAFDHCSSL
-1097 FYKCSRLKSIKIPE
+1097 ESIKIPE
-1111 KVTSIGEE
+1111 KVTSIGSEVL
-1119 AFGYCSNLNIYFT
+1119 GYRYDYFEIYFT
-1132 GNRPKKL
+1132 GNQPEEMAKDC
-1139 GYFSLLY
+1139 LLE
-1146 STITIYYPQNNT
+1146 SSNVTIYYPQNNP
-1158 TWDGIESE
+1158 TWKGIESE
-1166 SFSNGIIKWVP
+1166 SFGGIDIKWVP

-1185 ESVEAEPESLSSEPQ
+1185 ESVEAESESLSSELQ

-1249 DTSIEESTE
+1249 DTSTEESTD

-1271 MPPMVS
+1271 IPPLVS

-1283 TSGSSMM
+1283 TSDSSMM

-1305 KDEDAANLL
+1305 KDEDAENLL

-1395 YTIAYSNNIKVGTAT
+1395 YTITYSDNIKVGTAT
-1410 VMITGMGRYTGT
+1410 VMITGIGRYTGT
-1422 VSVSF
+1422 VSASF
-1427 TILQVKKNNV
+1427 TIQQVKKNNV
-1437 IKSSN
+1437 IKVSN
-1442 ITKTVSAKEQKVKI
+1442 ITKTVSAKVQKAKI

-1624 GNGKAKV
+1624 GNGKVKV

-1647 TDSKFKKNVAT
+1647 TDSKFKKNVTT

>member
-1 MKKIKQFLVML
+1 MIWKR
-12 LVISL
+12 
-17 NITSLGSTVF
+17 G
-27 AAGDFSS
+27 G
-34 ETQDEQITDSSQNLN
+34 
-49 VEGTDSVGDML
+49 
-60 ASVISEENNN
+60 
-70 SEERKQSANN
+70 
-80 ITGLE
+80 
-85 IEDDTAVVEFQ
+85 
-96 TQTDAEVVVAVY
+96 
-108 DEQRVQMLASGNEMV
+108 
-123 SQDENMATVTISGDM
+123 
-138 PQYFAATAYLLD
+138 
-150 ADSHEPL
+150 
-157 CEAYNTELYTKD
+157 
-169 VQDLKNSTADDYDSD
+169 
-184 KVLQLDEDDKKTN
+184 
-197 FAVFNEETTVADEG
+197 
-211 ADKNQLNDN
+211 
-220 GDGTYTIT
+220 
-228 NADSSFTDLKVG
+228 
-240 DTFSYNYED
+240 
-249 GTVLLVKVADISVKG
+249 
-264 TTVTVRKDTDTDLTD
+264 
-279 YFDYVKIETD
+279 
-289 EVQEDWNVDNSD
+289 
-301 LEEGVTAAD
+301 TAAD

-335 KNLDKN
+335 KNLDEN
-341 VKITGSFKYSF
+341 VTITGSFKYSF

-363 YQYLSVKNE
+363 YQYLSVKDE

-580 GISTVRV
+580 GTSTVRV

-649 VVKLKSESGAGDDSS
+649 VVKLKSESGAGDDKDNEGDKNDKPS
-664 AEEDSGKDGNITW
+664 AVIDSGEDGNITW
-677 RLTKD
+677 RLTED

-689 QGDMPDYDYYDEDV
+689 QGDMLDYGDSDENE
-703 PEAPWRHKTV
+703 PEAPWKYKTI
-713 KKVKIERGVTSIGQ
+713 KKVNIERGVTSIGNR
-727 QAFAGCDS
+727 AF
-735 LKNIEIPE
+735 E
-743 GMSSIWAE
+743 
-751 AFVGCSSLKNIE
+751 
-763 IPDEVTNIEGGAFSG
+763 
-778 CSSLESIKMPAGV
+778 
-791 TSIGCE
+791 
-797 AFSGCSSLKSIEIPD
+797 GCSSLKSIEIPD
-812 GVTDIEWE
+812 GVTSIGSC
-820 TFAGCISLESVKLS
+820 TFVE
-834 AEMTDIGEDAFS
+834 
-846 GCSNL
+846 CSNL
-851 KNIKIPDGVTSIEG
+851 ESIKIPAGVSWIGSSTFIRCSSLQTIEIPNTVTSIGQCTFEE
-865 GVFKN
+865 

-876 IEIPDGVTDIGVEAF
+876 IKIPAEVSWIGEWAF
-891 SGCSSLK
+891 YKCSSLQT
-898 SIEIPDGVT
+898 IEIPD
-907 GIADEAFSGCSSLKN
+907 N
-922 IEIPDGVTSIGFHAF
+922 VTSIGQCTF
-937 KDCSSLESIE
+937 E
-947 IPDGV
+947 
-952 TDIGAE
+952 
-958 AFSGCSSL
+958 
-966 KSIEI
+966 
-971 PDGVTGIAGGAFSG
+971 
-985 CSSLKN
+985 
-991 IEIPDGVTSIE
+991 
-1002 WGAFKDCSS
+1002 DCSS

-1020 VTSIKDG
+1020 VTSIEEHAFAG
-1027 TFSECSSLKN
+1027 CSSLKN
-1037 IEIPDGVT
+1037 
-1045 SIESSAFQ
+1045 
-1053 GCSSLKSIKIPDGV
+1053 IKIPDGV
-1067 TSIEDGAFSWCSN
+1067 TSIEEYAFEDCSS

-1086 PDGVTSISDSL
+1086 PDGVTSIEDNVFGGCSSL
-1097 FYKCSRLKSIKIPE
+1097 ESIKIPDGVTNIGWFAFSGCSSLESIKIPEGVASIAWGMFNVCSNLKSIKIPDGVTNIGHQAFRGCSSLKRIE
-1111 KVTSIGEE
+1111 VPDKVIWIGAEVFSE
-1119 AFGYCSNLNIYFT
+1119 CMADIYFK
-1132 GNRPKKL
+1132 GNRPEMDKDC
-1139 GYFSLLY
+1139 LLEC
-1146 STITIYYPQNNT
+1146 SNVTIYYPQNNT
-1158 TWDGIESE
+1158 TWKGIESE
-1166 SFSNGIIKWVP
+1166 SFGGTDIKWVP

-1185 ESVEAEPESLSSEPQ
+1185 ESVEAEPESLSSELQ

-1249 DTSIEESTE
+1249 DTSTEESTE

-1305 KDEDAANLL
+1305 KDEDDENLL

-1395 YTIAYSNNIKVGTAT
+1395 YTITYSDNIKVGTAT
-1410 VMITGMGRYTGT
+1410 VMITGIGRYTGT
-1422 VSVSF
+1422 VSASF
-1427 TILQVKKNNV
+1427 TIQQVKKNNV

-1465 LTYSSNNKSVK
+1465 LTYSSNSKSVK
-1476 VNSSGEITIAK
+1476 VNSRGEITIAK

-1508 SCQITVTVRPTG
+1508 SCRITVTVRPTG

-1537 WTRNKS
+1537 WVRNKS
-1543 VTGYRIQYSTDSQFK
+1543 VTGYRIQYSTDSKFK
-1558 KNVITV
+1558 KNATTV

-1624 GNGKAKV
+1624 GNGKVKV

-1647 TDSKFKKNVAT
+1647 TDSKFKKNVTT

>member
-17 NITSLGSTVF
+17 SITSLGSTVF

-169 VQDLKNSTADDYDSD
+169 VQDLKNSTADDYDLD

-341 VKITGSFKYSF
+341 VTIIGSFKYSF

-363 YQYLSVKNE
+363 YQYLSVKDE

-580 GISTVRV
+580 GTSTVRV

-649 VVKLKSESGAGDDSS
+649 VVKLDDPS

-689 QGDMPDYDYYDEDV
+689 QGDMPDYDWNKI
-703 PEAPWRHKTV
+703 PWRDFSIN
-713 KKVKIERGVTSIGQ
+713 KVVVQKGITSIGSFAFAYCRNLSSIKIPEGVTSIGSF
-727 QAFAGCDS
+727 AF
-735 LKNIEIPE
+735 
-743 GMSSIWAE
+743 E
-751 AFVGCSSLKNIE
+751 ACSSLN
-763 IPDEVTNIEGGAFSG
+763 
-778 CSSLESIKMPAGV
+778 
-791 TSIGCE
+791 
-797 AFSGCSSLKSIEIPD
+797 
-812 GVTDIEWE
+812 
-820 TFAGCISLESVKLS
+820 
-834 AEMTDIGEDAFS
+834 
-846 GCSNL
+846 
-851 KNIKIPDGVTSIEG
+851 
-865 GVFKN
+865 
-870 CSSLES
+870 
-876 IEIPDGVTDIGVEAF
+876 
-891 SGCSSLK
+891 
-898 SIEIPDGVT
+898 
-907 GIADEAFSGCSSLKN
+907 
-922 IEIPDGVTSIGFHAF
+922 
-937 KDCSSLESIE
+937 
-947 IPDGV
+947 
-952 TDIGAE
+952 
-958 AFSGCSSL
+958 
-966 KSIEI
+966 
-971 PDGVTGIAGGAFSG
+971 
-985 CSSLKN
+985 
-991 IEIPDGVTSIE
+991 
-1002 WGAFKDCSS
+1002 
-1011 LESIEIPDG
+1011 
-1020 VTSIKDG
+1020 
-1027 TFSECSSLKN
+1027 
-1037 IEIPDGVT
+1037 
-1045 SIESSAFQ
+1045 
-1053 GCSSLKSIKIPDGV
+1053 SIKIPKNV
-1067 TSIEDGAFSWCSN
+1067 S
-1080 LESIEI
+1080 EI
-1086 PDGVTSISDSL
+1086 GISVFDECYELVS
-1097 FYKCSRLKSIKIPE
+1097 
-1111 KVTSIGEE
+1111 
-1119 AFGYCSNLNIYFT
+1119 IYFK
-1132 GNRPKKL
+1132 GNKPKIIYEDSNDYDL
-1139 GYFSLLY
+1139 FSGLY
-1146 STITIYYPQNNT
+1146 DTTVYYPKNNK
-1158 TWDGIESE
+1158 TWEGIESE
-1166 SFSNGIIKWVP
+1166 SFGGTNIKWVA
-1177 YDPASLAA
+1177 YDPASLKVAA
-1185 ESVEAEPESLSSEPQ
+1185 TGEEVQSSESPD
-1200 TEAEEFTDD
+1200 EGVEFTDNPEENLSLETD
-1209 VNAPEPDD
+1209 NANEDLSPETDD
-1217 IGDELFIE
+1217 PEEDPSIE
-1225 KDEAVPSPEPSEIP
+1225 PEEDAEEVPEPSSSPDQEK
-1239 AQDEMVIEEG
+1239 ADTNEKIEDDFG
-1249 DTSIEESTE
+1249 ADDV
-1258 ENSATGNEEITNE
+1258 EITELDPTISNE
-1271 MPPMVS
+1271 
-1277 NTQEEQ
+1277 QEE
-1283 TSGSSMM
+1283 TKAGDSVTFSR
-1290 FTDLIPYSNYLFVMV
+1290 LIPHSRYLFVMV
-1305 KDEDAANLL
+1305 RDEDADDLL
-1314 DASNLLYISQKAA
+1314 EASNLLYIGQKTA
-1327 DETGSVSF
+1327 DESGTVSF
-1335 RYMLRESYESPVPKV
+1335 RYMLKESFGSPVSKI
-1350 FGEQLKDIANTK
+1350 FGKQLKDIKNMTITLAKTK
-1362 VTLSKTSYAYD
+1362 YVYD
-1373 GKAKT
+1373 GTSKK
-1378 PVVTV
+1378 PSVTV
-1383 MDDDY
+1383 KDGTK
-1388 LLQENED
+1388 LLRNGQD
-1395 YTIAYSNNIKVGTAT
+1395 YTVTYSKNVDVGTAT
-1410 VMITGMGRYTGT
+1410 VTVTGKGDYTGT
-1422 VSVSF
+1422 SAVKFVIVKANN
-1427 TILQVKKNNV
+1427 TIKA
-1437 IKSSN
+1437 SN
-1442 ITKTVSAKEQKVKI
+1442 IIKDTSKKTQTVKI
-1456 QATVNDKAK
+1456 KASVKYKAK
-1465 LTYSSNNKSVK
+1465 LTYSSNSKSVK
-1476 VNSSGEITIAK
+1476 VDSSGKVTIAK
-1487 NFTGTAVITITA
+1487 NFTGKAVISITSA
-1499 AETARYKKT
+1499 AT
-1508 SCQITVTVRPTG
+1508 SKYNKAVVKITVTVRPSG
-1520 TSLSG
+1520 TVLYKLTNNTKG
-1525 VTNTGS
+1525 RMKVTWKKNS
-1531 GKANVA
+1531 
-1537 WTRNKS
+1537 S
-1543 VTGYRIQYSTDSQFK
+1543 VSGYRIQYSIDKNFK
-1558 KNVITV
+1558 KGVGTV
-1564 NISKNQTTKTTL
+1564 TIGKNKTT
-1576 SKLKEGSTYYVRI
+1576 
-1589 ATYKN
+1589 
-1594 AGSKIYSSWSKAKK
+1594 
-1608 VTIRPT
+1608 
-1614 GTSLSGVTNA
+1614 SG
-1624 GNGKAKV
+1624 
-1631 TWLRNKSA
+1631 
-1639 TGYRIQYS
+1639 
-1647 TDSKFKKNVAT
+1647 
-1658 VNISKNQTTKVTL
+1658 TL

>member
-17 NITSLGSTVF
+17 SITSLGSTVF

-169 VQDLKNSTADDYDSD
+169 VQDLKNSTADDYDLD

-341 VKITGSFKYSF
+341 VTITGSFKYSF

-363 YQYLSVKNE
+363 YQYLSVKDE

-580 GISTVRV
+580 GTSTVRV

-649 VVKLKSESGAGDDSS
+649 VVKLDDPS

-689 QGDMPDYDYYDEDV
+689 QGDMPDYDWNKI
-703 PEAPWRHKTV
+703 PWRDFSIN
-713 KKVKIERGVTSIGQ
+713 KVVVQKGITSIGSFAFAYCRNLSSIKIPEGVTSIGSG
-727 QAFAGCDS
+727 AFEDCSS
-735 LKNIEIPE
+735 LSSIEIPE
-743 GMSSIWAE
+743 GVTSIGSIAFAYCRSLSSI
-751 AFVGCSSLKNIE
+751 K
-763 IPDEVTNIEGGAFSG
+763 IPE
-778 CSSLESIKMPAGV
+778 GV
-791 TSIGCE
+791 TSIGSQ
-797 AFSGCSSLKSIEIPD
+797 AFEGCSSLS
-812 GVTDIEWE
+812 
-820 TFAGCISLESVKLS
+820 S
-834 AEMTDIGEDAFS
+834 
-846 GCSNL
+846 
-851 KNIKIPDGVTSIEG
+851 IKIPKGVTSIEG
-865 GVFKN
+865 NAFGD
-870 CSSLES
+870 CSSLSS
-876 IEIPDGVTDIGVEAF
+876 IEIPE
-891 SGCSSLK
+891 
-898 SIEIPDGVT
+898 
-907 GIADEAFSGCSSLKN
+907 
-922 IEIPDGVTSIGFHAF
+922 GVTSIGSFAF
-937 KDCSSLESIE
+937 EACSSL
-947 IPDGV
+947 
-952 TDIGAE
+952 
-958 AFSGCSSL
+958 
-966 KSIEI
+966 
-971 PDGVTGIAGGAFSG
+971 
-985 CSSLKN
+985 N
-991 IEIPDGVTSIE
+991 
-1002 WGAFKDCSS
+1002 
-1011 LESIEIPDG
+1011 
-1020 VTSIKDG
+1020 
-1027 TFSECSSLKN
+1027 
-1037 IEIPDGVT
+1037 
-1045 SIESSAFQ
+1045 
-1053 GCSSLKSIKIPDGV
+1053 SIKIPKNV
-1067 TSIEDGAFSWCSN
+1067 S
-1080 LESIEI
+1080 EI
-1086 PDGVTSISDSL
+1086 GISVFDECYELVS
-1097 FYKCSRLKSIKIPE
+1097 
-1111 KVTSIGEE
+1111 
-1119 AFGYCSNLNIYFT
+1119 IYFK
-1132 GNRPKKL
+1132 GNKPKIIYEDSNDYDL
-1139 GYFSLLY
+1139 FSGLY
-1146 STITIYYPQNNT
+1146 DTTVYYPKNNK
-1158 TWDGIESE
+1158 TWEGIESE
-1166 SFSNGIIKWVP
+1166 SFGGTNIKWVA
-1177 YDPASLAA
+1177 YDPASLKAA
-1185 ESVEAEPESLSSEPQ
+1185 ATGEEVQSSESPD
-1200 TEAEEFTDD
+1200 EGVEFTDNPEENLSLETD
-1209 VNAPEPDD
+1209 NANEDLSPETDD
-1217 IGDELFIE
+1217 PEEDPSIE
-1225 KDEAVPSPEPSEIP
+1225 PEEDAEEVPEPSSSPDQEK
-1239 AQDEMVIEEG
+1239 ADTNEKIEDDFG
-1249 DTSIEESTE
+1249 ADDV
-1258 ENSATGNEEITNE
+1258 EITELDPTISNE
-1271 MPPMVS
+1271 
-1277 NTQEEQ
+1277 QEE
-1283 TSGSSMM
+1283 TKAGDSVTFSR
-1290 FTDLIPYSNYLFVMV
+1290 LIPHSRYLFVMV
-1305 KDEDAANLL
+1305 RDEDADDLL
-1314 DASNLLYISQKAA
+1314 EASNLLYIGQKTA
-1327 DETGSVSF
+1327 DESGTVSF
-1335 RYMLRESYESPVPKV
+1335 RYMLKESFGSPVSKI
-1350 FGEQLKDIANTK
+1350 FGKQLKDIKNMTITLAKTK
-1362 VTLSKTSYAYD
+1362 YVYD
-1373 GKAKT
+1373 GTSKK
-1378 PVVTV
+1378 PSVTV
-1383 MDDDY
+1383 KDGTK
-1388 LLQENED
+1388 LLRNGQD
-1395 YTIAYSNNIKVGTAT
+1395 YTVTYSKNVDVGTAT
-1410 VMITGMGRYTGT
+1410 VTVTGKGDYTGT
-1422 VSVSF
+1422 SAVKFVIVKANN
-1427 TILQVKKNNV
+1427 TIKA
-1437 IKSSN
+1437 SN
-1442 ITKTVSAKEQKVKI
+1442 IIKDTSKKTQTVKI
-1456 QATVNDKAK
+1456 KASVKYKAK
-1465 LTYSSNNKSVK
+1465 LTYSSNSKSVK
-1476 VNSSGEITIAK
+1476 VDSSGKVTIAK
-1487 NFTGTAVITITA
+1487 NFTGKAVISITSA
-1499 AETARYKKT
+1499 AT
-1508 SCQITVTVRPTG
+1508 SKYNKAVVKITVTVRPSG
-1520 TSLSG
+1520 TVLYKLTNNTKG
-1525 VTNTGS
+1525 RMKVTWKKNS
-1531 GKANVA
+1531 
-1537 WTRNKS
+1537 S
-1543 VTGYRIQYSTDSQFK
+1543 VSGYRIQYSIDKNFK
-1558 KNVITV
+1558 KGVGTV
-1564 NISKNQTTKTTL
+1564 TIGKNKTT
-1576 SKLKEGSTYYVRI
+1576 
-1589 ATYKN
+1589 
-1594 AGSKIYSSWSKAKK
+1594 
-1608 VTIRPT
+1608 
-1614 GTSLSGVTNA
+1614 SG
-1624 GNGKAKV
+1624 
-1631 TWLRNKSA
+1631 
-1639 TGYRIQYS
+1639 
-1647 TDSKFKKNVAT
+1647 
-1658 VNISKNQTTKVTL
+1658 TL

>member
-17 NITSLGSTVF
+17 SITSLGSTVF

-169 VQDLKNSTADDYDSD
+169 VQDLKNSTADDYDLD

-341 VKITGSFKYSF
+341 VTITGSFKYSF

-363 YQYLSVKNE
+363 YQYLSVKDE

-580 GISTVRV
+580 GTSTVRV

-649 VVKLKSESGAGDDSS
+649 VVKLDDPS

-689 QGDMPDYDYYDEDV
+689 QGDMPDYDWNKI
-703 PEAPWRHKTV
+703 PWRDFSIN
-713 KKVKIERGVTSIGQ
+713 KVVVQKGITSIGSFAFGDCSSLSSIEIPEGVTSIGSI
-727 QAFAGCDS
+727 AFAYCRS
-735 LKNIEIPE
+735 LSSIKIPE
-743 GMSSIWAE
+743 
-751 AFVGCSSLKNIE
+751 
-763 IPDEVTNIEGGAFSG
+763 
-778 CSSLESIKMPAGV
+778 GV
-791 TSIGCE
+791 TSIGSQ
-797 AFSGCSSLKSIEIPD
+797 AFEGCSSLS
-812 GVTDIEWE
+812 
-820 TFAGCISLESVKLS
+820 S
-834 AEMTDIGEDAFS
+834 
-846 GCSNL
+846 
-851 KNIKIPDGVTSIEG
+851 IKIPKGVTSIEG
-865 GVFKN
+865 SAFED
-870 CSSLES
+870 CSSLSS
-876 IEIPDGVTDIGVEAF
+876 IEIP
-891 SGCSSLK
+891 K
-898 SIEIPDGVT
+898 
-907 GIADEAFSGCSSLKN
+907 
-922 IEIPDGVTSIGFHAF
+922 GVTSIGSGAF
-937 KDCSSLESIE
+937 AYCSSLS
-947 IPDGV
+947 
-952 TDIGAE
+952 
-958 AFSGCSSL
+958 
-966 KSIEI
+966 
-971 PDGVTGIAGGAFSG
+971 
-985 CSSLKN
+985 
-991 IEIPDGVTSIE
+991 
-1002 WGAFKDCSS
+1002 
-1011 LESIEIPDG
+1011 
-1020 VTSIKDG
+1020 SIK
-1027 TFSECSSLKN
+1027 
-1037 IEIPDGVT
+1037 IPEGVT
-1045 SIESSAFQ
+1045 SIESRVFEN
-1053 GCSSLKSIKIPDGV
+1053 CSSLSSIEIPKGV
-1067 TSIEDGAFSWCSN
+1067 TSIEFYAFENCS
-1080 LESIEI
+1080 
-1086 PDGVTSISDSL
+1086 SL
-1097 FYKCSRLKSIKIPE
+1097 SSIKIPE
-1111 KVTSIGEE
+1111 GVTSIECYAFE
-1119 AFGYCSNLNIYFT
+1119 ACSSLNSIKIPKNVSEIGISVFDECYELVSIYFK
-1132 GNRPKKL
+1132 GNKPKIIYEDYNDYDL
-1139 GYFSLLY
+1139 FSGLY
-1146 STITIYYPQNNT
+1146 DTTVYYSKNNK
-1158 TWDGIESE
+1158 TWEGIESE
-1166 SFSNGIIKWVP
+1166 SFGGTNIKWVA
-1177 YDPASLAA
+1177 YDPASLKAA
-1185 ESVEAEPESLSSEPQ
+1185 ATGEEVQSSESPD
-1200 TEAEEFTDD
+1200 EGVEFTDNPEENLSLETD
-1209 VNAPEPDD
+1209 NANEDLSPETDD
-1217 IGDELFIE
+1217 PEEDPSIE
-1225 KDEAVPSPEPSEIP
+1225 PEEDAEEVPEPSSSPDQEK
-1239 AQDEMVIEEG
+1239 ADTNEKIEDDFG
-1249 DTSIEESTE
+1249 ADDV
-1258 ENSATGNEEITNE
+1258 EITELDPTISNE
-1271 MPPMVS
+1271 
-1277 NTQEEQ
+1277 QEE
-1283 TSGSSMM
+1283 TKAGDSVTFSR
-1290 FTDLIPYSNYLFVMV
+1290 LIPHSRYLFVMV
-1305 KDEDAANLL
+1305 RDEDADDLL
-1314 DASNLLYISQKAA
+1314 EASNLLYIGQKTA
-1327 DETGSVSF
+1327 DESGTVSF
-1335 RYMLRESYESPVPKV
+1335 RYMLKESFDSPVSKI
-1350 FGEQLKDIANTK
+1350 FGKQLKDIKNMTITLAKTK
-1362 VTLSKTSYAYD
+1362 YVYD
-1373 GKAKT
+1373 GTSKK
-1378 PVVTV
+1378 PSVTV
-1383 MDDDY
+1383 KDGTK
-1388 LLQENED
+1388 LLRNGQD
-1395 YTIAYSNNIKVGTAT
+1395 YTVTYSKNVDVGTAT
-1410 VMITGMGRYTGT
+1410 VTVTGKGDYTGT
-1422 VSVSF
+1422 SAVKFVIVKANN
-1427 TILQVKKNNV
+1427 TIKA
-1437 IKSSN
+1437 SN
-1442 ITKTVSAKEQKVKI
+1442 IIKDTSKKTQTVKI
-1456 QATVNDKAK
+1456 KASVKYKAK
-1465 LTYSSNNKSVK
+1465 LTYSSNSKSVK
-1476 VNSSGEITIAK
+1476 VDSSGKVTIAK
-1487 NFTGTAVITITA
+1487 NFTGKAVITITSA
-1499 AETARYKKT
+1499 AT
-1508 SCQITVTVRPTG
+1508 SKYNKSVVKITVTVRPSG
-1520 TSLSG
+1520 TVLYKLTNNEKG
-1525 VTNTGS
+1525 RVKVTWKKNS
-1531 GKANVA
+1531 
-1537 WTRNKS
+1537 S
-1543 VTGYRIQYSTDSQFK
+1543 VSGYRIQYSIDKNFK
-1558 KNVITV
+1558 KGVGTV
-1564 NISKNQTTKTTL
+1564 TIGKNKTT
-1576 SKLKEGSTYYVRI
+1576 
-1589 ATYKN
+1589 
-1594 AGSKIYSSWSKAKK
+1594 
-1608 VTIRPT
+1608 
-1614 GTSLSGVTNA
+1614 SG
-1624 GNGKAKV
+1624 
-1631 TWLRNKSA
+1631 
-1639 TGYRIQYS
+1639 
-1647 TDSKFKKNVAT
+1647 
-1658 VNISKNQTTKVTL
+1658 TL

>member
-17 NITSLGSTVF
+17 SITSLGSTVF

-60 ASVISEENNN
+60 TSVISEENNN

-169 VQDLKNSTADDYDSD
+169 VQDLKNSTADDYDLD

-341 VKITGSFKYSF
+341 VTIIGSFKYSF

-363 YQYLSVKNE
+363 YQYLSVKDE

-580 GISTVRV
+580 GTSTVRV

-649 VVKLKSESGAGDDSS
+649 VVKLDDPS

-689 QGDMPDYDYYDEDV
+689 QGDMPDYDWNKI
-703 PEAPWRHKTV
+703 PWRDFSIN
-713 KKVKIERGVTSIGQ
+713 KVVVQKGITSIGSFAFAYCRNLSSIKIPEGVTSIGSF
-727 QAFAGCDS
+727 AF
-735 LKNIEIPE
+735 
-743 GMSSIWAE
+743 E
-751 AFVGCSSLKNIE
+751 ACSSLN
-763 IPDEVTNIEGGAFSG
+763 
-778 CSSLESIKMPAGV
+778 
-791 TSIGCE
+791 
-797 AFSGCSSLKSIEIPD
+797 
-812 GVTDIEWE
+812 
-820 TFAGCISLESVKLS
+820 
-834 AEMTDIGEDAFS
+834 
-846 GCSNL
+846 
-851 KNIKIPDGVTSIEG
+851 
-865 GVFKN
+865 
-870 CSSLES
+870 
-876 IEIPDGVTDIGVEAF
+876 
-891 SGCSSLK
+891 
-898 SIEIPDGVT
+898 
-907 GIADEAFSGCSSLKN
+907 
-922 IEIPDGVTSIGFHAF
+922 
-937 KDCSSLESIE
+937 
-947 IPDGV
+947 
-952 TDIGAE
+952 
-958 AFSGCSSL
+958 
-966 KSIEI
+966 
-971 PDGVTGIAGGAFSG
+971 
-985 CSSLKN
+985 
-991 IEIPDGVTSIE
+991 
-1002 WGAFKDCSS
+1002 
-1011 LESIEIPDG
+1011 
-1020 VTSIKDG
+1020 
-1027 TFSECSSLKN
+1027 
-1037 IEIPDGVT
+1037 
-1045 SIESSAFQ
+1045 
-1053 GCSSLKSIKIPDGV
+1053 SIKIPKNV
-1067 TSIEDGAFSWCSN
+1067 S
-1080 LESIEI
+1080 EI
-1086 PDGVTSISDSL
+1086 GISVFDECYELVS
-1097 FYKCSRLKSIKIPE
+1097 
-1111 KVTSIGEE
+1111 
-1119 AFGYCSNLNIYFT
+1119 IYFK
-1132 GNRPKKL
+1132 GNKPKIIYEDSNDYDL
-1139 GYFSLLY
+1139 FSGLY
-1146 STITIYYPQNNT
+1146 DTTVYYPKNNK
-1158 TWDGIESE
+1158 TWEGIESE
-1166 SFSNGIIKWVP
+1166 SFGGTNIKWVA
-1177 YDPASLAA
+1177 YDPASLKAA
-1185 ESVEAEPESLSSEPQ
+1185 ATGEEVQSSESPD
-1200 TEAEEFTDD
+1200 EGVEFTDNPEENLSLETD
-1209 VNAPEPDD
+1209 NANEDLSPETDD
-1217 IGDELFIE
+1217 PEEDPSIE
-1225 KDEAVPSPEPSEIP
+1225 PEEDAEEVPEPSSSPDQEK
-1239 AQDEMVIEEG
+1239 ADTNEKIEDDFG
-1249 DTSIEESTE
+1249 ADDV
-1258 ENSATGNEEITNE
+1258 EITELDPTISNE
-1271 MPPMVS
+1271 
-1277 NTQEEQ
+1277 QEE
-1283 TSGSSMM
+1283 TKAGDSVTFSR
-1290 FTDLIPYSNYLFVMV
+1290 LIPHSRYLFVMV
-1305 KDEDAANLL
+1305 RDEDADDLL
-1314 DASNLLYISQKAA
+1314 EASNLLYIGQKTA
-1327 DETGSVSF
+1327 DESGTVSF
-1335 RYMLRESYESPVPKV
+1335 RYMLKESFGSPVSKI
-1350 FGEQLKDIANTK
+1350 FGKQLKDIKNMTITLAKTK
-1362 VTLSKTSYAYD
+1362 YVYD
-1373 GKAKT
+1373 GTSKK
-1378 PVVTV
+1378 PSVTV
-1383 MDDDY
+1383 KDGTK
-1388 LLQENED
+1388 LLRNGQD
-1395 YTIAYSNNIKVGTAT
+1395 YTVTYSKNVDVGTAT
-1410 VMITGMGRYTGT
+1410 VTVTGKGDYTGT
-1422 VSVSF
+1422 SAVKFVIVKANN
-1427 TILQVKKNNV
+1427 TIKA
-1437 IKSSN
+1437 SN
-1442 ITKTVSAKEQKVKI
+1442 IIKDTSKKTQTVKI
-1456 QATVNDKAK
+1456 KASVKYKAK
-1465 LTYSSNNKSVK
+1465 LTYSSNSKSVK
-1476 VNSSGEITIAK
+1476 VDSSGKVTIAK
-1487 NFTGTAVITITA
+1487 NFTGKAVISITSA
-1499 AETARYKKT
+1499 AT
-1508 SCQITVTVRPTG
+1508 SKYNKAVVKITVTVRPSG
-1520 TSLSG
+1520 TVLYKLTNNTKG
-1525 VTNTGS
+1525 RMKVTWKKNS
-1531 GKANVA
+1531 
-1537 WTRNKS
+1537 S
-1543 VTGYRIQYSTDSQFK
+1543 VSGYRIQYSIDKNFK
-1558 KNVITV
+1558 KGVGTV
-1564 NISKNQTTKTTL
+1564 TIGKNKTT
-1576 SKLKEGSTYYVRI
+1576 
-1589 ATYKN
+1589 
-1594 AGSKIYSSWSKAKK
+1594 
-1608 VTIRPT
+1608 
-1614 GTSLSGVTNA
+1614 SG
-1624 GNGKAKV
+1624 
-1631 TWLRNKSA
+1631 
-1639 TGYRIQYS
+1639 
-1647 TDSKFKKNVAT
+1647 
-1658 VNISKNQTTKVTL
+1658 TL

>member
-17 NITSLGSTVF
+17 SITSLGSTVF

-169 VQDLKNSTADDYDSD
+169 VQDLKNSTADDYDLD

-335 KNLDKN
+335 KNLDEN
-341 VKITGSFKYSF
+341 VTITGSFKYSF

-363 YQYLSVKNE
+363 YQYLSVKDE

-580 GISTVRV
+580 GTSTVRV

-649 VVKLKSESGAGDDSS
+649 VVKLDDPS

-689 QGDMPDYDYYDEDV
+689 QGDMLDYYTKG
-703 PEAPWRHKTV
+703 APWVNINKTI
-713 KKVKIERGVTSIGQ
+713 KKVIIERGVTSIGEC
-727 QAFAGCDS
+727 AFNYCRS
-735 LKNIEIPE
+735 LE
-743 GMSSIWAE
+743 S
-751 AFVGCSSLKNIE
+751 IE
-763 IPDEVTNIEGGAFSG
+763 IPDGMTSIGESAFNG
-778 CSSLESIKMPAGV
+778 CESLENIKIPAGV
-791 TSIGCE
+791 TSIGAN
-797 AFSGCSSLKSIEIPD
+797 AFDWCQSLKSIEIPD
-812 GVTDIEWE
+812 GVTSIEDN
-820 TFAGCISLESVKLS
+820 TFGECINLES
-834 AEMTDIGEDAFS
+834 
-846 GCSNL
+846 
-851 KNIKIPDGVTSIEG
+851 IKIPAGVTSIGAYAFDGCESLKSIEIPA
-865 GVFKN
+865 GVTSIGASAFDECKSLKSIEIPAGVTSIGASAFYYCRSLEN
-870 CSSLES
+870 IEIPVDVTRIGPWAFGYCYSLESIKIPSKVTSIEEYAFYHCRSLES
-876 IEIPDGVTDIGVEAF
+876 IEIP
-891 SGCSSLK
+891 
-898 SIEIPDGVT
+898 
-907 GIADEAFSGCSSLKN
+907 AD
-922 IEIPDGVTSIGFHAF
+922 
-937 KDCSSLESIE
+937 
-947 IPDGV
+947 
-952 TDIGAE
+952 
-958 AFSGCSSL
+958 
-966 KSIEI
+966 
-971 PDGVTGIAGGAFSG
+971 
-985 CSSLKN
+985 
-991 IEIPDGVTSIE
+991 
-1002 WGAFKDCSS
+1002 
-1011 LESIEIPDG
+1011 
-1020 VTSIKDG
+1020 
-1027 TFSECSSLKN
+1027 
-1037 IEIPDGVT
+1037 
-1045 SIESSAFQ
+1045 
-1053 GCSSLKSIKIPDGV
+1053 
-1067 TSIEDGAFSWCSN
+1067 
-1080 LESIEI
+1080 
-1086 PDGVTSISDSL
+1086 
-1097 FYKCSRLKSIKIPE
+1097 
-1111 KVTSIGEE
+1111 VTSIGEE
-1119 AFGYCSNLNIYFT
+1119 SFGYCSDLDIYFT
-1132 GNRPKKL
+1132 GNHPEEMANDWL
-1139 GYFSLLY
+1139 SE
-1146 STITIYYPQNNT
+1146 SSNVTIYYPQNNP
-1158 TWDGIESE
+1158 TWKGIESE
-1166 SFSNGIIKWVP
+1166 SFGGIDIKWVP

-1185 ESVEAEPESLSSEPQ
+1185 ESVEAESESLSSELQ

-1249 DTSIEESTE
+1249 DTSTEESTD

-1271 MPPMVS
+1271 IPPLVS

-1283 TSGSSMM
+1283 TSDSSMM

-1305 KDEDAANLL
+1305 KDEDAEDLM
-1314 DASNLLYISQKAA
+1314 DASNLLYINQKTA

-1383 MDDDY
+1383 IDDDY

-1395 YTIAYSNNIKVGTAT
+1395 YTITYSDNIKVGTAT
-1410 VMITGMGRYTGT
+1410 VMITGIGRYTGT
-1422 VSVSF
+1422 VSASF
-1427 TILQVKKNNV
+1427 TIQQVKKNNV

-1465 LTYSSNNKSVK
+1465 LTYSSNSKSVK
-1476 VNSSGEITIAK
+1476 VNSRGEITIAK

-1508 SCQITVTVRPTG
+1508 SCRITVTVRPTG

-1537 WTRNKS
+1537 WVRNKS
-1543 VTGYRIQYSTDSQFK
+1543 VTGYRIQYSTDSKFK
-1558 KNVITV
+1558 KNATTV

-1624 GNGKAKV
+1624 GNGKVKV

-1639 TGYRIQYS
+1639 TGYRIQYA
-1647 TDSKFKKNVAT
+1647 TDSKFKKNVTT

-1695 SSWSKVKKITIK
+1695 SSWSKVKKITVK

>member
-17 NITSLGSTVF
+17 SITSLGSTVF

-96 TQTDAEVVVAVY
+96 TLTDAEVVVAVY

-169 VQDLKNSTADDYDSD
+169 VQDLKNSTADDYDPD

-211 ADKNQLNDN
+211 ADKNQLTDN

-335 KNLDKN
+335 KNLDEN
-341 VKITGSFKYSF
+341 VTITGSFKYSF

-363 YQYLSVKNE
+363 YQYLSVKDE

-580 GISTVRV
+580 GTSTVRV

-649 VVKLKSESGAGDDSS
+649 VVKLDDPS

-689 QGDMPDYDYYDEDV
+689 QGDMPDYGWDKI
-703 PEAPWRHKTV
+703 PWRDFSIN
-713 KKVKIERGVTSIGQ
+713 KVVVQKGITSIASCAFAYCSSLSSIEIPEGVTSIGN
-727 QAFAGCDS
+727 S
-735 LKNIEIPE
+735 
-743 GMSSIWAE
+743 
-751 AFVGCSSLKNIE
+751 
-763 IPDEVTNIEGGAFSG
+763 AFSG
-778 CSSLESIKMPAGV
+778 CSSLSSIKIPEGV
-791 TSIGCE
+791 TSIGSH
-797 AFSGCSSLKSIEIPD
+797 AFEGCSSLS
-812 GVTDIEWE
+812 
-820 TFAGCISLESVKLS
+820 S
-834 AEMTDIGEDAFS
+834 
-846 GCSNL
+846 
-851 KNIKIPDGVTSIEG
+851 IKIPKGVTSIEG
-865 GVFKN
+865 NAFEG
-870 CSSLES
+870 CSSLSS
-876 IEIPDGVTDIGVEAF
+876 IEIP
-891 SGCSSLK
+891 K
-898 SIEIPDGVT
+898 
-907 GIADEAFSGCSSLKN
+907 
-922 IEIPDGVTSIGFHAF
+922 GVTSIGSGAF
-937 KDCSSLESIE
+937 AYCSSLS
-947 IPDGV
+947 
-952 TDIGAE
+952 
-958 AFSGCSSL
+958 
-966 KSIEI
+966 
-971 PDGVTGIAGGAFSG
+971 
-985 CSSLKN
+985 
-991 IEIPDGVTSIE
+991 
-1002 WGAFKDCSS
+1002 
-1011 LESIEIPDG
+1011 
-1020 VTSIKDG
+1020 SIK
-1027 TFSECSSLKN
+1027 
-1037 IEIPDGVT
+1037 IPEGVT
-1045 SIESSAFQ
+1045 SIESRVFEN
-1053 GCSSLKSIKIPDGV
+1053 CSSLSSIEIPKGV
-1067 TSIEDGAFSWCSN
+1067 TSIEPRVF
-1080 LESIEI
+1080 E
-1086 PDGVTSISDSL
+1086 
-1097 FYKCSRLKSIKIPE
+1097 KCSSLSSIKIPE
-1111 KVTSIGEE
+1111 GVTSIEGNAFEGCSSLSSIKIPKGVTSIE
-1119 AFGYCSNLNIYFT
+1119 PRVFEKCSSLSSIKMPEGVTSIEVYAFAYCSSLSSIKIPEGVTSIEGNAFEGCSSLSSIEMPEGVTSIESGAFRGCSSLSSIKIPEGVTSIEGNAFGACSSLNSIKIPKNVSEIGILVFDECYELVSIYFK
-1132 GNRPKKL
+1132 GNKPKIIYEDYNDYDL
-1139 GYFSLLY
+1139 FSGLY
-1146 STITIYYPQNNT
+1146 DTTVYYPKNNK
-1158 TWDGIESE
+1158 TWEGIESE
-1166 SFSNGIIKWVP
+1166 SFGGTNIKWVA
-1177 YDPASLAA
+1177 YDPASLKAA
-1185 ESVEAEPESLSSEPQ
+1185 ATGEEVQSSESPD
-1200 TEAEEFTDD
+1200 EGVEFTDNPEENLSLETD
-1209 VNAPEPDD
+1209 NANEDLSPETDD
-1217 IGDELFIE
+1217 PEEDPSIE
-1225 KDEAVPSPEPSEIP
+1225 PEEDAEEVPEPSSSPEQEK
-1239 AQDEMVIEEG
+1239 ADTNEKIEDDFG
-1249 DTSIEESTE
+1249 ADDV
-1258 ENSATGNEEITNE
+1258 EITELDPTISNE
-1271 MPPMVS
+1271 
-1277 NTQEEQ
+1277 QEE
-1283 TSGSSMM
+1283 TKAGDSVTFSR
-1290 FTDLIPYSNYLFVMV
+1290 LIPHSRYLFVMV
-1305 KDEDAANLL
+1305 RDEDADDLL
-1314 DASNLLYISQKAA
+1314 EASNLLYIGQKTA
-1327 DETGSVSF
+1327 DESGTVSF
-1335 RYMLRESYESPVPKV
+1335 RYMLKESFDSPVSKI
-1350 FGEQLKDIANTK
+1350 FGKQLKDIKNMTITLAKTK
-1362 VTLSKTSYAYD
+1362 YVYD
-1373 GKAKT
+1373 GTSKK
-1378 PVVTV
+1378 PSVTV
-1383 MDDDY
+1383 KDGTK
-1388 LLQENED
+1388 LLRNGQD
-1395 YTIAYSNNIKVGTAT
+1395 YTVTYSKNVDVGTAT
-1410 VMITGMGRYTGT
+1410 VTVTGKGDYTGT
-1422 VSVSF
+1422 SAVKFVIVKANN
-1427 TILQVKKNNV
+1427 TIKA
-1437 IKSSN
+1437 SN
-1442 ITKTVSAKEQKVKI
+1442 IIKDTSKKTQTVKI
-1456 QATVNDKAK
+1456 KASVKYKAK
-1465 LTYSSNNKSVK
+1465 LTYSSNSKSVK
-1476 VNSSGEITIAK
+1476 VDSSGKVTIAK
-1487 NFTGTAVITITA
+1487 NFTGKAVITITSA
-1499 AETARYKKT
+1499 AT
-1508 SCQITVTVRPTG
+1508 SKYNKSVVKITVTVRPSG
-1520 TSLSG
+1520 TVLYKLTNNEKG
-1525 VTNTGS
+1525 RVKVTWKKNS
-1531 GKANVA
+1531 
-1537 WTRNKS
+1537 S
-1543 VTGYRIQYSTDSQFK
+1543 VSGYRIQYSIDKNFK
-1558 KNVITV
+1558 KGVGTV
-1564 NISKNQTTKTTL
+1564 TIGKNKTT
-1576 SKLKEGSTYYVRI
+1576 
-1589 ATYKN
+1589 
-1594 AGSKIYSSWSKAKK
+1594 
-1608 VTIRPT
+1608 
-1614 GTSLSGVTNA
+1614 SG
-1624 GNGKAKV
+1624 
-1631 TWLRNKSA
+1631 
-1639 TGYRIQYS
+1639 
-1647 TDSKFKKNVAT
+1647 
-1658 VNISKNQTTKVTL
+1658 TL

>member
-17 NITSLGSTVF
+17 SITSLGSTVF

-96 TQTDAEVVVAVY
+96 TLTDAEVVVAVY

-169 VQDLKNSTADDYDSD
+169 VQDLKNSTADDYDPD

-211 ADKNQLNDN
+211 ADKNQLTDN

-335 KNLDKN
+335 KNLDEN
-341 VKITGSFKYSF
+341 VTITGSFKYSF

-363 YQYLSVKNE
+363 YQYLSVKDE

-580 GISTVRV
+580 GTSTVRV

-649 VVKLKSESGAGDDSS
+649 VVKLDDPS

-689 QGDMPDYDYYDEDV
+689 QGDMPDYGWDKI
-703 PEAPWRHKTV
+703 PWRDFSIN
-713 KKVKIERGVTSIGQ
+713 KVVVQKGITSIASCAFAYCSSLSSIEIPEGVTSIGN
-727 QAFAGCDS
+727 S
-735 LKNIEIPE
+735 
-743 GMSSIWAE
+743 
-751 AFVGCSSLKNIE
+751 
-763 IPDEVTNIEGGAFSG
+763 AFSG
-778 CSSLESIKMPAGV
+778 CSSLSSIKIPEGV
-791 TSIGCE
+791 TSIGSHAFEGCSSLSSIKIPKGVTSIE
-797 AFSGCSSLKSIEIPD
+797 GNAFEGCSSLSSIEIPKGVTSIGSGAFAYCSSLSSIKIPEGVTSIEGNAFEGCSSLSSIEMPEGVTSIESGAFRGCSSLSSIKIPEGVTSIGSGAFEDCSSLSSIKIPEGVTSIGNSAFSGCSSLS
-812 GVTDIEWE
+812 
-820 TFAGCISLESVKLS
+820 S
-834 AEMTDIGEDAFS
+834 
-846 GCSNL
+846 
-851 KNIKIPDGVTSIEG
+851 IKIPEGVTSIG
-865 GVFKN
+865 N
-870 CSSLES
+870 S
-876 IEIPDGVTDIGVEAF
+876 AF
-891 SGCSSLK
+891 SGCSSLS
-898 SIEIPDGVT
+898 SIKIP
-907 GIADEAFSGCSSLKN
+907 E
-922 IEIPDGVTSIGFHAF
+922 
-937 KDCSSLESIE
+937 
-947 IPDGV
+947 
-952 TDIGAE
+952 
-958 AFSGCSSL
+958 
-966 KSIEI
+966 
-971 PDGVTGIAGGAFSG
+971 
-985 CSSLKN
+985 
-991 IEIPDGVTSIE
+991 GVTSIE
-1002 WGAFKDCSS
+1002 GNAFGACSS
-1011 LESIEIPDG
+1011 L
-1020 VTSIKDG
+1020 
-1027 TFSECSSLKN
+1027 N
-1037 IEIPDGVT
+1037 
-1045 SIESSAFQ
+1045 
-1053 GCSSLKSIKIPDGV
+1053 SIKIPKNV
-1067 TSIEDGAFSWCSN
+1067 S
-1080 LESIEI
+1080 EI
-1086 PDGVTSISDSL
+1086 GILVFDECYELVS
-1097 FYKCSRLKSIKIPE
+1097 
-1111 KVTSIGEE
+1111 
-1119 AFGYCSNLNIYFT
+1119 IYFK
-1132 GNRPKKL
+1132 GNKPKIIYEDYNDYDL
-1139 GYFSLLY
+1139 FSGLY
-1146 STITIYYPQNNT
+1146 DTTVYYPKNNK
-1158 TWDGIESE
+1158 TWEGIESE
-1166 SFSNGIIKWVP
+1166 SFGGTNIKWVA
-1177 YDPASLAA
+1177 YDPASLKAA
-1185 ESVEAEPESLSSEPQ
+1185 ATGEEVQSSESPD
-1200 TEAEEFTDD
+1200 EGVEFTDNPEENLSLETD
-1209 VNAPEPDD
+1209 NANEDLSPETDD
-1217 IGDELFIE
+1217 PEEDPSIE
-1225 KDEAVPSPEPSEIP
+1225 PEEDAEEVPEPSSSPEQEK
-1239 AQDEMVIEEG
+1239 ADTNEKIEDDFG
-1249 DTSIEESTE
+1249 ADDV
-1258 ENSATGNEEITNE
+1258 EITELDPTISNE
-1271 MPPMVS
+1271 
-1277 NTQEEQ
+1277 QEE
-1283 TSGSSMM
+1283 TKAGDSVTFSR
-1290 FTDLIPYSNYLFVMV
+1290 LIPHSRYLFVMV
-1305 KDEDAANLL
+1305 RDEDADDLL
-1314 DASNLLYISQKAA
+1314 EASNLLYIGQKTA
-1327 DETGSVSF
+1327 DESGTVSF
-1335 RYMLRESYESPVPKV
+1335 RYMLKESFDSPVSKI
-1350 FGEQLKDIANTK
+1350 FGKQLKDIKNMTITLAKTK
-1362 VTLSKTSYAYD
+1362 YVYD
-1373 GKAKT
+1373 GTSKK
-1378 PVVTV
+1378 PSVTV
-1383 MDDDY
+1383 KDGTK
-1388 LLQENED
+1388 LLRNGQD
-1395 YTIAYSNNIKVGTAT
+1395 YTVTYSKNVDVGTAT
-1410 VMITGMGRYTGT
+1410 VTVTGKGDYTGT
-1422 VSVSF
+1422 SAVKFVIVKANN
-1427 TILQVKKNNV
+1427 TIKA
-1437 IKSSN
+1437 SN
-1442 ITKTVSAKEQKVKI
+1442 IIKDTSKKTQTVKI
-1456 QATVNDKAK
+1456 KASVKYKAK
-1465 LTYSSNNKSVK
+1465 LTYSSNSKSVK
-1476 VNSSGEITIAK
+1476 VDSSGKVTIAK
-1487 NFTGTAVITITA
+1487 NFTGKAVITITSA
-1499 AETARYKKT
+1499 AT
-1508 SCQITVTVRPTG
+1508 SKYNKSVVKITVTVRPSG
-1520 TSLSG
+1520 TVLYKLTNNEKG
-1525 VTNTGS
+1525 RVKVTWKKNS
-1531 GKANVA
+1531 
-1537 WTRNKS
+1537 S
-1543 VTGYRIQYSTDSQFK
+1543 VSGYRIQYSIDKNFK
-1558 KNVITV
+1558 KGVGTV
-1564 NISKNQTTKTTL
+1564 TIGKNKTT
-1576 SKLKEGSTYYVRI
+1576 
-1589 ATYKN
+1589 
-1594 AGSKIYSSWSKAKK
+1594 
-1608 VTIRPT
+1608 
-1614 GTSLSGVTNA
+1614 SG
-1624 GNGKAKV
+1624 
-1631 TWLRNKSA
+1631 
-1639 TGYRIQYS
+1639 
-1647 TDSKFKKNVAT
+1647 
-1658 VNISKNQTTKVTL
+1658 TL

>member
-17 NITSLGSTVF
+17 SITSLGSTVF

-96 TQTDAEVVVAVY
+96 TLTDAEVVVAVY

-169 VQDLKNSTADDYDSD
+169 VQDLKNSTADDYDPD

-211 ADKNQLNDN
+211 ADKNQLTDN

-335 KNLDKN
+335 KNLDEN
-341 VKITGSFKYSF
+341 VTITGSFKYSF

-363 YQYLSVKNE
+363 YQYLSVKDE

-580 GISTVRV
+580 GTSTVRV

-649 VVKLKSESGAGDDSS
+649 VVKLDDPS

-689 QGDMPDYDYYDEDV
+689 QGDMLDYYTKG
-703 PEAPWRHKTV
+703 APWVNKTI
-713 KKVKIERGVTSIGQ
+713 KKVIIERGVTSIGEY
-727 QAFAGCDS
+727 AFAMCGS
-735 LKNIEIPE
+735 LE
-743 GMSSIWAE
+743 S
-751 AFVGCSSLKNIE
+751 IE
-763 IPDEVTNIEGGAFSG
+763 IPDGMTSIGKYAFNG
-778 CSSLESIKMPAGV
+778 CESLENIKIPAGV
-791 TSIGCE
+791 TSIGASAFDGCKSLKSIEIPDGLTSIE
-797 AFSGCSSLKSIEIPD
+797 ARIFCDCSSLENVKIPAGVTSIGEYAFAACSSLKSIEIPDEITSIEEGIFFGCSSLENVKIPAGVTSIGAKAFDYCESLKSIEIPD
-812 GVTDIEWE
+812 GVTSIG
-820 TFAGCISLESVKLS
+820 AS
-834 AEMTDIGEDAFS
+834 AFYWCE
-846 GCSNL
+846 
-851 KNIKIPDGVTSIEG
+851 
-865 GVFKN
+865 
-870 CSSLES
+870 
-876 IEIPDGVTDIGVEAF
+876 
-891 SGCSSLK
+891 SLK
-898 SIEIPDGVT
+898 SIEIP
-907 GIADEAFSGCSSLKN
+907 A
-922 IEIPDGVTSIGFHAF
+922 GVTSIGASAF
-937 KDCSSLESIE
+937 YCCKSLESIK
-947 IPDGV
+947 IPAGV
-952 TDIGAE
+952 ISIGKE
-958 AFSGCSSL
+958 SFG
-966 KSIEI
+966 
-971 PDGVTGIAGGAFSG
+971 
-985 CSSLKN
+985 
-991 IEIPDGVTSIE
+991 
-1002 WGAFKDCSS
+1002 DCSD
-1011 LESIEIPDG
+1011 LD
-1020 VTSIKDG
+1020 
-1027 TFSECSSLKN
+1027 
-1037 IEIPDGVT
+1037 
-1045 SIESSAFQ
+1045 
-1053 GCSSLKSIKIPDGV
+1053 
-1067 TSIEDGAFSWCSN
+1067 
-1080 LESIEI
+1080 
-1086 PDGVTSISDSL
+1086 
-1097 FYKCSRLKSIKIPE
+1097 
-1111 KVTSIGEE
+1111 
-1119 AFGYCSNLNIYFT
+1119 IYFT
-1132 GNRPKKL
+1132 GNHPEEMANDWL
-1139 GYFSLLY
+1139 SE
-1146 STITIYYPQNNT
+1146 SSNVTIYYPQNDS
-1158 TWDGIESE
+1158 TWKGIESE
-1166 SFSNGIIKWVP
+1166 SFGGTDIKWVP

-1249 DTSIEESTE
+1249 DTSTEESTE

-1305 KDEDAANLL
+1305 KDEDDENLL

-1362 VTLSKTSYAYD
+1362 ITLSKTSYAYD

-1395 YTIAYSNNIKVGTAT
+1395 YTITYSDNIKVGTAT
-1410 VMITGMGRYTGT
+1410 VMITGIGRYTGT
-1422 VSVSF
+1422 VSASF
-1427 TILQVKKNNV
+1427 TIQQVKKNNV
-1437 IKSSN
+1437 IKVSN
-1442 ITKTVSAKEQKVKI
+1442 ITKTVSAKVQKAKI

-1564 NISKNQTTKTTL
+1564 NISKNQTTKTIL

-1594 AGSKIYSSWSKAKK
+1594 TGSKIYSSWSKAKK

-1624 GNGKAKV
+1624 GNGKVKV

-1647 TDSKFKKNVAT
+1647 TDSKFKKNVTT
-1658 VNISKNQTTKVTL
+1658 VNINKNQTTKVTL

>member
-17 NITSLGSTVF
+17 SITSLGSTVF

-169 VQDLKNSTADDYDSD
+169 VQDLKNSTADDYDLD

-335 KNLDKN
+335 KNLDEN
-341 VKITGSFKYSF
+341 VTITGSFKYSF

-363 YQYLSVKNE
+363 YQYLSVKDE

-580 GISTVRV
+580 GTSTVRV

-649 VVKLKSESGAGDDSS
+649 VVKLDDPS

-689 QGDMPDYDYYDEDV
+689 QGDMLDYYTKG
-703 PEAPWRHKTV
+703 APWVNINKTI
-713 KKVKIERGVTSIGQ
+713 KKVIIERGVTSIGEC
-727 QAFAGCDS
+727 AFNYCRS
-735 LKNIEIPE
+735 LE
-743 GMSSIWAE
+743 S
-751 AFVGCSSLKNIE
+751 IE
-763 IPDEVTNIEGGAFSG
+763 IPDGMTSIGESAFNG
-778 CSSLESIKMPAGV
+778 CESLENIKIPAGV
-791 TSIGCE
+791 TSIGAN
-797 AFSGCSSLKSIEIPD
+797 AFDWCQSLKSIEIPD
-812 GVTDIEWE
+812 GVTSIEDS
-820 TFAGCISLESVKLS
+820 TFGGCINLES
-834 AEMTDIGEDAFS
+834 
-846 GCSNL
+846 
-851 KNIKIPDGVTSIEG
+851 IKIPAGVTSIGAYAFDGCESLKSIEIPA
-865 GVFKN
+865 GVTSIGASAFDECKSLKSIEIPAGVTSIGASAFYYCRSLEN
-870 CSSLES
+870 IEIPVDVTRIGPWAFGYCYSLESIKIPSKVTSIEEYAFYHCRSLES
-876 IEIPDGVTDIGVEAF
+876 IEIP
-891 SGCSSLK
+891 
-898 SIEIPDGVT
+898 
-907 GIADEAFSGCSSLKN
+907 AD
-922 IEIPDGVTSIGFHAF
+922 
-937 KDCSSLESIE
+937 
-947 IPDGV
+947 
-952 TDIGAE
+952 
-958 AFSGCSSL
+958 
-966 KSIEI
+966 
-971 PDGVTGIAGGAFSG
+971 
-985 CSSLKN
+985 
-991 IEIPDGVTSIE
+991 
-1002 WGAFKDCSS
+1002 
-1011 LESIEIPDG
+1011 
-1020 VTSIKDG
+1020 
-1027 TFSECSSLKN
+1027 
-1037 IEIPDGVT
+1037 
-1045 SIESSAFQ
+1045 
-1053 GCSSLKSIKIPDGV
+1053 
-1067 TSIEDGAFSWCSN
+1067 
-1080 LESIEI
+1080 
-1086 PDGVTSISDSL
+1086 
-1097 FYKCSRLKSIKIPE
+1097 
-1111 KVTSIGEE
+1111 VTSIGEE
-1119 AFGYCSNLNIYFT
+1119 SFGYCSDLDIYFT
-1132 GNRPKKL
+1132 GNHPEEMANDWL
-1139 GYFSLLY
+1139 SE
-1146 STITIYYPQNNT
+1146 SSNVTIYYPQNNP
-1158 TWDGIESE
+1158 TWKGIESE
-1166 SFSNGIIKWVP
+1166 SFGGIDIKWVP

-1185 ESVEAEPESLSSEPQ
+1185 ESVEAESESLSSELQ

-1249 DTSIEESTE
+1249 DTSTEESTD

-1271 MPPMVS
+1271 IPPLVS

-1283 TSGSSMM
+1283 TSDSSMM

-1305 KDEDAANLL
+1305 KDEDAEDLM
-1314 DASNLLYISQKAA
+1314 DASNLLYINQKTA

-1383 MDDDY
+1383 IDDDY

-1395 YTIAYSNNIKVGTAT
+1395 YTITYSDNIKVGTAT
-1410 VMITGMGRYTGT
+1410 VMITGIGRYTGT
-1422 VSVSF
+1422 VSASF
-1427 TILQVKKNNV
+1427 TIQQVKKNNV

-1465 LTYSSNNKSVK
+1465 LTYSSNSKSVK
-1476 VNSSGEITIAK
+1476 VNSRGEITIAK

-1508 SCQITVTVRPTG
+1508 SCRITVTVRPTG

-1537 WTRNKS
+1537 WVRNKS
-1543 VTGYRIQYSTDSQFK
+1543 VTGYRIQYSTDSKFK
-1558 KNVITV
+1558 KNATTV

-1624 GNGKAKV
+1624 GNGKVKV

-1639 TGYRIQYS
+1639 TGYRIQYA
-1647 TDSKFKKNVAT
+1647 TDSKFKKNVTT

>member
-17 NITSLGSTVF
+17 SITSLGSTVF

-169 VQDLKNSTADDYDSD
+169 VQDLKNSTADDYDLD

-211 ADKNQLNDN
+211 ADKNQLTDN

-310 SEAYTQASRIGG
+310 SEEYTQASRIGG

-335 KNLDKN
+335 KNLDEN
-341 VKITGSFKYSF
+341 VTITGSFKYSF

-379 DITGKSKLIDIP
+379 NITGTSKLIDIP

-536 DLGTVKTGDFYYSID
+536 DLGTIKTGDFYYSID

-649 VVKLKSESGAGDDSS
+649 VVKLDDPS

-689 QGDMPDYDYYDEDV
+689 QGDMPDYDWYNEDE
-703 PEAPWRHKTV
+703 PEAPWKNKTI
-713 KKVKIERGVTSIGQ
+713 KKVIIERGVTSIGEY
-727 QAFAGCDS
+727 AFYYCRS
-735 LKNIEIPE
+735 LE
-743 GMSSIWAE
+743 S
-751 AFVGCSSLKNIE
+751 IE
-763 IPDEVTNIEGGAFSG
+763 IPDGMTSIGESAFNG
-778 CSSLESIKMPAGV
+778 CESLENIKIPAGV
-791 TSIGCE
+791 TSIGAN
-797 AFSGCSSLKSIEIPD
+797 AFDWCQSLKSIEIPD
-812 GVTDIEWE
+812 GVTSIEDS
-820 TFAGCISLESVKLS
+820 T
-834 AEMTDIGEDAFS
+834 FS
-846 GCSNL
+846 GCINL
-851 KNIKIPDGVTSIEG
+851 ESIKIPAGVTSIGANAFDWCDSLKSIEIPA
-865 GVFKN
+865 GVTSIGASAFY
-870 CSSLES
+870 CCRSLES
-876 IEIPDGVTDIGVEAF
+876 IEIPA
-891 SGCSSLK
+891 
-898 SIEIPDGVT
+898 
-907 GIADEAFSGCSSLKN
+907 
-922 IEIPDGVTSIGFHAF
+922 GVTSIGEESFYW
-937 KDCSSLESIE
+937 CRSLESIE
-947 IPDGV
+947 IPVDV
-952 TDIGAE
+952 TRIGPW
-958 AFSGCSSL
+958 AFGYCYSL
-966 KSIEI
+966 ESIKI
-971 PDGVTGIAGGAFSG
+971 PS
-985 CSSLKN
+985 K
-991 IEIPDGVTSIE
+991 VTSIE
-1002 WGAFKDCSS
+1002 EYAFYYCRS
-1011 LESIEIPDG
+1011 LESIEIPVD
-1020 VTSIKDG
+1020 VTRIG
-1027 TFSECSSLKN
+1027 PWAFGYCYSL
-1037 IEIPDGVT
+1037 E
-1045 SIESSAFQ
+1045 
-1053 GCSSLKSIKIPDGV
+1053 SIKIPAG
-1067 TSIEDGAFSWCSN
+1067 
-1080 LESIEI
+1080 
-1086 PDGVTSISDSL
+1086 
-1097 FYKCSRLKSIKIPE
+1097 
-1111 KVTSIGEE
+1111 VTSIGEE
-1119 AFGYCSNLNIYFT
+1119 SFSDCSDLDIYFT
-1132 GNRPKKL
+1132 GNHPEEMANDWL
-1139 GYFSLLY
+1139 SE
-1146 STITIYYPQNNT
+1146 SSNVTIYYPQNDS
-1158 TWDGIESE
+1158 TWKGIESE
-1166 SFSNGIIKWVP
+1166 SFGGTDIKWVP

-1249 DTSIEESTE
+1249 DTSTEESTD
-1258 ENSATGNEEITNE
+1258 ENSVTGNEEITNE

-1290 FTDLIPYSNYLFVMV
+1290 FTNLIPYSNYLFVMV
-1305 KDEDAANLL
+1305 KDEDAEDLM

-1327 DETGSVSF
+1327 DETGCVSF

-1395 YTIAYSNNIKVGTAT
+1395 YTITYSDNIKVGTAT
-1410 VMITGMGRYTGT
+1410 VMITGIGRYTGT
-1422 VSVSF
+1422 VSASF
-1427 TILQVKKNNV
+1427 TIQQVKKNNV
-1437 IKSSN
+1437 IKVSN
-1442 ITKTVSAKEQKVKI
+1442 ITKTVSAKVQKAKI

-1564 NISKNQTTKTTL
+1564 NISKNQTTKTIL

-1594 AGSKIYSSWSKAKK
+1594 TGSKIYSSWSKAKK

-1614 GTSLSGVTNA
+1614 GTSLSGVTNT
-1624 GNGKAKV
+1624 GSGKVKV

-1647 TDSKFKKNVAT
+1647 TDSKFKKNVTT

>member
-17 NITSLGSTVF
+17 SITSLGSTVF
-27 AAGDFSS
+27 AASDFSS

-96 TQTDAEVVVAVY
+96 TLTDAEVVVAVY

-169 VQDLKNSTADDYDSD
+169 VQDLKNSTADDYDPD

-335 KNLDKN
+335 KNLDEN
-341 VKITGSFKYSF
+341 VTITGSFKYSF

-363 YQYLSVKNE
+363 YQYLSVKDE

-580 GISTVRV
+580 GTSTVRV

-649 VVKLKSESGAGDDSS
+649 VVKLDDPS

-689 QGDMPDYDYYDEDV
+689 QGDMPDYGWDKIPWGDFSINKVVVQKGITSIGSGAFRGCSSLSSIKIPEGVTRIGCYAFEDCSSLSSIKI
-703 PEAPWRHKTV
+703 PE
-713 KKVKIERGVTSIGQ
+713 GVTSIEYGV
-727 QAFAGCDS
+727 F
-735 LKNIEIPE
+735 EY
-743 GMSSIWAE
+743 
-751 AFVGCSSLKNIE
+751 CSSLSSIK
-763 IPDEVTNIEGGAFSG
+763 IPKGVTSIEGNAFEDCSSLSSIEMPEGVTSIESGAFSG
-778 CSSLESIKMPAGV
+778 CSSLSSIKIPEGVTRIEDNTFAYCSSLSSIEMPEGVTSIEYGVFEYCSSLSSIKIPKGVTSIEYGVFEYCSSLSNIEMPEGVTSIESGAFRGCSSLSSIKIPEGV
-791 TSIGCE
+791 TSIGSG
-797 AFSGCSSLKSIEIPD
+797 AFEDCSSLS
-812 GVTDIEWE
+812 
-820 TFAGCISLESVKLS
+820 S
-834 AEMTDIGEDAFS
+834 
-846 GCSNL
+846 
-851 KNIKIPDGVTSIEG
+851 IKIPEGVTSIE
-865 GVFKN
+865 
-870 CSSLES
+870 S
-876 IEIPDGVTDIGVEAF
+876 
-891 SGCSSLK
+891 
-898 SIEIPDGVT
+898 
-907 GIADEAFSGCSSLKN
+907 
-922 IEIPDGVTSIGFHAF
+922 
-937 KDCSSLESIE
+937 
-947 IPDGV
+947 
-952 TDIGAE
+952 
-958 AFSGCSSL
+958 
-966 KSIEI
+966 
-971 PDGVTGIAGGAFSG
+971 GAFSG
-985 CSSLKN
+985 CSSLSSIKMP
-991 IEIPDGVTSIE
+991 EGVTSI
-1002 WGAFKDCSS
+1002 GSFAFEACSS
-1011 LESIEIPDG
+1011 L
-1020 VTSIKDG
+1020 
-1027 TFSECSSLKN
+1027 N
-1037 IEIPDGVT
+1037 
-1045 SIESSAFQ
+1045 
-1053 GCSSLKSIKIPDGV
+1053 SIKIPKNV
-1067 TSIEDGAFSWCSN
+1067 S
-1080 LESIEI
+1080 EI
-1086 PDGVTSISDSL
+1086 GISVFDECYELVS
-1097 FYKCSRLKSIKIPE
+1097 
-1111 KVTSIGEE
+1111 
-1119 AFGYCSNLNIYFT
+1119 IYFK
-1132 GNRPKKL
+1132 GNKPKIIYEDYNDYDL
-1139 GYFSLLY
+1139 FSGLY
-1146 STITIYYPQNNT
+1146 DTTVYYPKNNK
-1158 TWDGIESE
+1158 TWEGIESE
-1166 SFSNGIIKWVP
+1166 SFGGTNIKWVA
-1177 YDPASLAA
+1177 YDPASLKAA
-1185 ESVEAEPESLSSEPQ
+1185 ATGEEVQSSESPD
-1200 TEAEEFTDD
+1200 EGVEFTDNPEENLSLETD
-1209 VNAPEPDD
+1209 NANEDLSPETDD
-1217 IGDELFIE
+1217 PEEDPSIE
-1225 KDEAVPSPEPSEIP
+1225 PEEDAEEVPEPSSSPDQEK
-1239 AQDEMVIEEG
+1239 ADTNEKIEDDFG
-1249 DTSIEESTE
+1249 ADDV
-1258 ENSATGNEEITNE
+1258 EITELDPTISNE
-1271 MPPMVS
+1271 
-1277 NTQEEQ
+1277 QEE
-1283 TSGSSMM
+1283 TKAGDSVTFSR
-1290 FTDLIPYSNYLFVMV
+1290 LIPHSRYLFVMV
-1305 KDEDAANLL
+1305 RDEDADDLL
-1314 DASNLLYISQKAA
+1314 EASNLLYIGQKTA
-1327 DETGSVSF
+1327 DESGTVSF
-1335 RYMLRESYESPVPKV
+1335 RYMLKESFGSPVSKI
-1350 FGEQLKDIANTK
+1350 FGKQLKDIKNMTITLAKTK
-1362 VTLSKTSYAYD
+1362 YVYD
-1373 GKAKT
+1373 GTSKK
-1378 PVVTV
+1378 PSVTV
-1383 MDDDY
+1383 KDGTK
-1388 LLQENED
+1388 LLRNGQD
-1395 YTIAYSNNIKVGTAT
+1395 YTVTYSKNVDVGTAT
-1410 VMITGMGRYTGT
+1410 VTVTGKGDYTGT
-1422 VSVSF
+1422 SAVKFVIVKANN
-1427 TILQVKKNNV
+1427 TIKA
-1437 IKSSN
+1437 SN
-1442 ITKTVSAKEQKVKI
+1442 IIKDTSKKTQTVKI
-1456 QATVNDKAK
+1456 KASVKYKAK
-1465 LTYSSNNKSVK
+1465 LTYSSNSKSVK
-1476 VNSSGEITIAK
+1476 VDSSGKVTIAK
-1487 NFTGTAVITITA
+1487 NFTGKAVITITSA
-1499 AETARYKKT
+1499 AT
-1508 SCQITVTVRPTG
+1508 SKYNKSVVKITVTVRPSG
-1520 TSLSG
+1520 TVLYKLTNNEKG
-1525 VTNTGS
+1525 RVKVTWKKNS
-1531 GKANVA
+1531 
-1537 WTRNKS
+1537 S
-1543 VTGYRIQYSTDSQFK
+1543 VSGYRIQYSIDKNFK
-1558 KNVITV
+1558 KGVGTV
-1564 NISKNQTTKTTL
+1564 TIGKNKTT
-1576 SKLKEGSTYYVRI
+1576 
-1589 ATYKN
+1589 
-1594 AGSKIYSSWSKAKK
+1594 
-1608 VTIRPT
+1608 
-1614 GTSLSGVTNA
+1614 SG
-1624 GNGKAKV
+1624 
-1631 TWLRNKSA
+1631 
-1639 TGYRIQYS
+1639 
-1647 TDSKFKKNVAT
+1647 
-1658 VNISKNQTTKVTL
+1658 TL

>member
-17 NITSLGSTVF
+17 SITSLGSTVF

-96 TQTDAEVVVAVY
+96 TLTDAEVVVAVY

-169 VQDLKNSTADDYDSD
+169 VQDLKNSTADDYDPD

-211 ADKNQLNDN
+211 ADKNQLTDN

-335 KNLDKN
+335 KNLDEN
-341 VKITGSFKYSF
+341 VTITGSFKYSF

-363 YQYLSVKNE
+363 YQYLSVKDE

-571 TDKDGKAIK
+571 TDKYGKAIK
-580 GISTVRV
+580 GTSTVRV

-649 VVKLKSESGAGDDSS
+649 VVKLDDPS

-689 QGDMPDYDYYDEDV
+689 QGDMPDYGWDKI
-703 PEAPWRHKTV
+703 PWRDFSIN
-713 KKVKIERGVTSIGQ
+713 KVVVQKGITSIASCAFAYCSSLSSIEIPEGVTSIGN
-727 QAFAGCDS
+727 S
-735 LKNIEIPE
+735 
-743 GMSSIWAE
+743 
-751 AFVGCSSLKNIE
+751 
-763 IPDEVTNIEGGAFSG
+763 AFSG
-778 CSSLESIKMPAGV
+778 CSSLSSIKIPEGV
-791 TSIGCE
+791 TSIGSHAFEGCSSLSSIKIPKGVTSIE
-797 AFSGCSSLKSIEIPD
+797 GNAFEGCSSLSSIEIPKGVTSIGSGAFAYCSSLSSIKIPEGVTSIEGNAFEGCSSLSSIKIPKGVTSIEPRVFEKCSSLSSIKIPEGVTSIEGNAFEGCSSLSSIKIPKGVTSIEPRVFEKCSSLSSIKMPEGVTSIEVYAFAYCSSLSSIKIPEGVTSIEGNAFEGCSSLSSIEMPEGVTSIESGAFRGCSSLSSIKMPEGVTSIGSGAFEDCSSLSSIKIPEGVTSIGNSAFSGCSSLS
-812 GVTDIEWE
+812 
-820 TFAGCISLESVKLS
+820 S
-834 AEMTDIGEDAFS
+834 
-846 GCSNL
+846 
-851 KNIKIPDGVTSIEG
+851 IKIPEGVTSIG
-865 GVFKN
+865 N
-870 CSSLES
+870 S
-876 IEIPDGVTDIGVEAF
+876 AF
-891 SGCSSLK
+891 SGCSSLS
-898 SIEIPDGVT
+898 SIKIP
-907 GIADEAFSGCSSLKN
+907 E
-922 IEIPDGVTSIGFHAF
+922 
-937 KDCSSLESIE
+937 
-947 IPDGV
+947 
-952 TDIGAE
+952 
-958 AFSGCSSL
+958 
-966 KSIEI
+966 
-971 PDGVTGIAGGAFSG
+971 
-985 CSSLKN
+985 
-991 IEIPDGVTSIE
+991 GVTSIE
-1002 WGAFKDCSS
+1002 GNAFGACSS
-1011 LESIEIPDG
+1011 L
-1020 VTSIKDG
+1020 
-1027 TFSECSSLKN
+1027 N
-1037 IEIPDGVT
+1037 
-1045 SIESSAFQ
+1045 
-1053 GCSSLKSIKIPDGV
+1053 SIKIPKNV
-1067 TSIEDGAFSWCSN
+1067 S
-1080 LESIEI
+1080 EI
-1086 PDGVTSISDSL
+1086 GILVFDECYELVS
-1097 FYKCSRLKSIKIPE
+1097 
-1111 KVTSIGEE
+1111 
-1119 AFGYCSNLNIYFT
+1119 IYFK
-1132 GNRPKKL
+1132 GNKPKIIYEDYNDYDL
-1139 GYFSLLY
+1139 FSGLY
-1146 STITIYYPQNNT
+1146 DTTVYYPKNNK
-1158 TWDGIESE
+1158 TWEGIESE
-1166 SFSNGIIKWVP
+1166 SFGGTNIKWVA
-1177 YDPASLAA
+1177 YDPASLKAA
-1185 ESVEAEPESLSSEPQ
+1185 ATGEEVQSSESPD
-1200 TEAEEFTDD
+1200 EGVEFTDNPEENLSLETD
-1209 VNAPEPDD
+1209 NANEDLSPETDD
-1217 IGDELFIE
+1217 PEEDPSIE
-1225 KDEAVPSPEPSEIP
+1225 PEEDAEEVPEPSSSPEQEK
-1239 AQDEMVIEEG
+1239 ADTNEKIEDDFG
-1249 DTSIEESTE
+1249 ADDV
-1258 ENSATGNEEITNE
+1258 EITELDPTISNE
-1271 MPPMVS
+1271 
-1277 NTQEEQ
+1277 QEE
-1283 TSGSSMM
+1283 TKAGDSVTFSR
-1290 FTDLIPYSNYLFVMV
+1290 LIPHSRYLFVMV
-1305 KDEDAANLL
+1305 RDEDADDLL
-1314 DASNLLYISQKAA
+1314 EASNLLYIGQKTA
-1327 DETGSVSF
+1327 DESGTVSF
-1335 RYMLRESYESPVPKV
+1335 RYMLKESFDSPVSKI
-1350 FGEQLKDIANTK
+1350 FGKQLKDIKNMTITLAKTK
-1362 VTLSKTSYAYD
+1362 YVYD
-1373 GKAKT
+1373 GTSKK
-1378 PVVTV
+1378 PSVTV
-1383 MDDDY
+1383 KDGTK
-1388 LLQENED
+1388 LLRNGQD
-1395 YTIAYSNNIKVGTAT
+1395 YTVTYSKNVDVGTAT
-1410 VMITGMGRYTGT
+1410 VTVTGKGDYTGT
-1422 VSVSF
+1422 SAVKFVIVKANN
-1427 TILQVKKNNV
+1427 TIKA
-1437 IKSSN
+1437 SN
-1442 ITKTVSAKEQKVKI
+1442 IIKDTSKKTQTVKI
-1456 QATVNDKAK
+1456 KASVKYKAK
-1465 LTYSSNNKSVK
+1465 LTYSSNSKSVK
-1476 VNSSGEITIAK
+1476 VDSSGKVTIAK
-1487 NFTGTAVITITA
+1487 NFTGKAVITITSA
-1499 AETARYKKT
+1499 AT
-1508 SCQITVTVRPTG
+1508 SKYNKSVVKITVTVRPSG
-1520 TSLSG
+1520 TVLYKLTNNEKG
-1525 VTNTGS
+1525 RVKVTWKKNS
-1531 GKANVA
+1531 
-1537 WTRNKS
+1537 S
-1543 VTGYRIQYSTDSQFK
+1543 VSGYRIQYSIDKNFK
-1558 KNVITV
+1558 KGVGTV
-1564 NISKNQTTKTTL
+1564 TIGKNKTT
-1576 SKLKEGSTYYVRI
+1576 
-1589 ATYKN
+1589 
-1594 AGSKIYSSWSKAKK
+1594 
-1608 VTIRPT
+1608 
-1614 GTSLSGVTNA
+1614 SG
-1624 GNGKAKV
+1624 
-1631 TWLRNKSA
+1631 
-1639 TGYRIQYS
+1639 
-1647 TDSKFKKNVAT
+1647 
-1658 VNISKNQTTKVTL
+1658 TL

>member
-17 NITSLGSTVF
+17 SITSLGSTVF

-96 TQTDAEVVVAVY
+96 TLTDAEVVVAVY

-169 VQDLKNSTADDYDSD
+169 VQDLKNSTADDYDPD

-211 ADKNQLNDN
+211 ADKNQLTDN

-335 KNLDKN
+335 KNLDEN
-341 VKITGSFKYSF
+341 VTITGSFKYSF

-363 YQYLSVKNE
+363 YQYLSVKDE

-580 GISTVRV
+580 GTSTVRV

-649 VVKLKSESGAGDDSS
+649 VVKLDDPS

-689 QGDMPDYDYYDEDV
+689 QGDMPDYGWDKI
-703 PEAPWRHKTV
+703 PWRDFSIN
-713 KKVKIERGVTSIGQ
+713 KVVVQKGITSIASCAFAYCSSLSSIEIPEGVTSIGN
-727 QAFAGCDS
+727 S
-735 LKNIEIPE
+735 
-743 GMSSIWAE
+743 
-751 AFVGCSSLKNIE
+751 
-763 IPDEVTNIEGGAFSG
+763 AFSG
-778 CSSLESIKMPAGV
+778 CSSLSSIKIPEGV
-791 TSIGCE
+791 TSIGSH
-797 AFSGCSSLKSIEIPD
+797 AFEGCSSLS
-812 GVTDIEWE
+812 
-820 TFAGCISLESVKLS
+820 S
-834 AEMTDIGEDAFS
+834 
-846 GCSNL
+846 
-851 KNIKIPDGVTSIEG
+851 IKIPKGVTSIEG
-865 GVFKN
+865 NAFGA
-870 CSSLES
+870 CSSL
-876 IEIPDGVTDIGVEAF
+876 
-891 SGCSSLK
+891 
-898 SIEIPDGVT
+898 
-907 GIADEAFSGCSSLKN
+907 N
-922 IEIPDGVTSIGFHAF
+922 
-937 KDCSSLESIE
+937 
-947 IPDGV
+947 
-952 TDIGAE
+952 
-958 AFSGCSSL
+958 
-966 KSIEI
+966 
-971 PDGVTGIAGGAFSG
+971 
-985 CSSLKN
+985 
-991 IEIPDGVTSIE
+991 
-1002 WGAFKDCSS
+1002 
-1011 LESIEIPDG
+1011 
-1020 VTSIKDG
+1020 
-1027 TFSECSSLKN
+1027 
-1037 IEIPDGVT
+1037 
-1045 SIESSAFQ
+1045 
-1053 GCSSLKSIKIPDGV
+1053 SIKIPKNV
-1067 TSIEDGAFSWCSN
+1067 S
-1080 LESIEI
+1080 EI
-1086 PDGVTSISDSL
+1086 GILVFDECYELVS
-1097 FYKCSRLKSIKIPE
+1097 
-1111 KVTSIGEE
+1111 
-1119 AFGYCSNLNIYFT
+1119 IYFK
-1132 GNRPKKL
+1132 GNKPKIIYEDYNDYDL
-1139 GYFSLLY
+1139 FSGLY
-1146 STITIYYPQNNT
+1146 DTTVYYPKNNK
-1158 TWDGIESE
+1158 TWEGIESE
-1166 SFSNGIIKWVP
+1166 SFGGTNIKWVA
-1177 YDPASLAA
+1177 YDPASLKAA
-1185 ESVEAEPESLSSEPQ
+1185 ATGEEVQSSESPD
-1200 TEAEEFTDD
+1200 EGVEFTDNPEENLSLETD
-1209 VNAPEPDD
+1209 NANEDLSPETDD
-1217 IGDELFIE
+1217 PEEDPSIE
-1225 KDEAVPSPEPSEIP
+1225 PEEDAEEVPEPSSSPEQEK
-1239 AQDEMVIEEG
+1239 ADTNEKIEDDFG
-1249 DTSIEESTE
+1249 ADDV
-1258 ENSATGNEEITNE
+1258 EITELDPTISNE
-1271 MPPMVS
+1271 
-1277 NTQEEQ
+1277 QEE
-1283 TSGSSMM
+1283 TKAGDSVTFSR
-1290 FTDLIPYSNYLFVMV
+1290 LIPHSRYLFVMV
-1305 KDEDAANLL
+1305 RDEDADDLL
-1314 DASNLLYISQKAA
+1314 EASNLLYIGQKTA
-1327 DETGSVSF
+1327 DESGTVSF
-1335 RYMLRESYESPVPKV
+1335 RYMLKESFDSPVSKI
-1350 FGEQLKDIANTK
+1350 FGKQLKDIKNMTITLAKTK
-1362 VTLSKTSYAYD
+1362 YVYD
-1373 GKAKT
+1373 GTSKK
-1378 PVVTV
+1378 PSVTV
-1383 MDDDY
+1383 KDGTK
-1388 LLQENED
+1388 LLRNGQD
-1395 YTIAYSNNIKVGTAT
+1395 YTVTYSKNVDVGTAT
-1410 VMITGMGRYTGT
+1410 VTVTGKGDYTGT
-1422 VSVSF
+1422 SAVKFVIVKANN
-1427 TILQVKKNNV
+1427 TIKA
-1437 IKSSN
+1437 SN
-1442 ITKTVSAKEQKVKI
+1442 IIKDTSKKTQTVKI
-1456 QATVNDKAK
+1456 KASVKYKAK
-1465 LTYSSNNKSVK
+1465 LTYSSNSKSVK
-1476 VNSSGEITIAK
+1476 VDSSGKVTIAK
-1487 NFTGTAVITITA
+1487 NFTGKAVITITSA
-1499 AETARYKKT
+1499 AT
-1508 SCQITVTVRPTG
+1508 SKYNKSVVKITVTVRPSG
-1520 TSLSG
+1520 TVLYKLTNNEKG
-1525 VTNTGS
+1525 RVKVTWKKNS
-1531 GKANVA
+1531 
-1537 WTRNKS
+1537 S
-1543 VTGYRIQYSTDSQFK
+1543 VSGYRIQYSIDKNFK
-1558 KNVITV
+1558 KGVGTV
-1564 NISKNQTTKTTL
+1564 TIGKNKTT
-1576 SKLKEGSTYYVRI
+1576 
-1589 ATYKN
+1589 
-1594 AGSKIYSSWSKAKK
+1594 
-1608 VTIRPT
+1608 
-1614 GTSLSGVTNA
+1614 SG
-1624 GNGKAKV
+1624 
-1631 TWLRNKSA
+1631 
-1639 TGYRIQYS
+1639 
-1647 TDSKFKKNVAT
+1647 
-1658 VNISKNQTTKVTL
+1658 TL

>member
-1 MKKIKQFLVML
+1 MKQYNKNSKIERNHIATEVGEARMKKIKQFLVML

-17 NITSLGSTVF
+17 SITSLGSTVF
-27 AAGDFSS
+27 AASDFSS

-150 ADSHEPL
+150 TDSHEPL

-335 KNLDKN
+335 KNLDEN
-341 VKITGSFKYSF
+341 VTITGSFKYSF

-461 VKVSPSVSIVDSDL
+461 VKISPSVSIVDSDL

-580 GISTVRV
+580 GTSTVRV

-649 VVKLKSESGAGDDSS
+649 VVKLDDPSS
-664 AEEDSGKDGNITW
+664 EEDSGKDGNITW

-689 QGDMPDYDYYDEDV
+689 QGDMPDYDYYDEDE

-713 KKVKIERGVTSIGQ
+713 KKVKIERGVTSIGEY
-727 QAFAGCDS
+727 AFAGC
-735 LKNIEIPE
+735 
-743 GMSSIWAE
+743 A
-751 AFVGCSSLKNIE
+751 
-763 IPDEVTNIEGGAFSG
+763 
-778 CSSLESIKMPAGV
+778 
-791 TSIGCE
+791 
-797 AFSGCSSLKSIEIPD
+797 
-812 GVTDIEWE
+812 
-820 TFAGCISLESVKLS
+820 
-834 AEMTDIGEDAFS
+834 
-846 GCSNL
+846 
-851 KNIKIPDGVTSIEG
+851 
-865 GVFKN
+865 
-870 CSSLES
+870 
-876 IEIPDGVTDIGVEAF
+876 
-891 SGCSSLK
+891 
-898 SIEIPDGVT
+898 
-907 GIADEAFSGCSSLKN
+907 
-922 IEIPDGVTSIGFHAF
+922 
-937 KDCSSLESIE
+937 
-947 IPDGV
+947 
-952 TDIGAE
+952 
-958 AFSGCSSL
+958 
-966 KSIEI
+966 
-971 PDGVTGIAGGAFSG
+971 
-985 CSSLKN
+985 
-991 IEIPDGVTSIE
+991 
-1002 WGAFKDCSS
+1002 S

-1020 VTSIKDG
+1020 VTSIGEYAFSVCSSLQSIEIPDEITSIEDG
-1027 TFSECSSLKN
+1027 TFDECSSLENIKIPAGVTSIGALAFDECESLKS

-1045 SIESSAFQ
+1045 SIESQTFGGCRSLESIEIPAGVTSIGEHAFYD
-1053 GCSSLKSIKIPDGV
+1053 CWSLESIKIPDGV
-1067 TSIEDGAFSWCSN
+1067 TSIEYGTFYSCSS

-1086 PDGVTSISDSL
+1086 PVDVTRIGPWAFALCESL
-1097 FYKCSRLKSIKIPE
+1097 ESIKIPSKVMSIE
-1111 KVTSIGEE
+1111 AYAFSRCRSLESIEIPADVTSIEECAFEDYESLESIEIPAGVTSIGEK
-1119 AFGYCSNLNIYFT
+1119 AFGDCSDLDIYFT
-1132 GNRPKKL
+1132 GNHPEEMANDWL
-1139 GYFSLLY
+1139 SDC
-1146 STITIYYPQNNT
+1146 SNVTIYYQQNNT
-1158 TWDGIESE
+1158 TWKGIESE
-1166 SFSNGIIKWVP
+1166 SFGGTDIKWVP

-1185 ESVEAEPESLSSEPQ
+1185 ESVEAEPESLSSELQ

-1225 KDEAVPSPEPSEIP
+1225 EDEAVPSPEPSEIP

-1249 DTSIEESTE
+1249 DTSTEESTD

-1271 MPPMVS
+1271 IPPLVS

-1305 KDEDAANLL
+1305 KDEDAENLL

-1508 SCQITVTVRPTG
+1508 SCRITVTVRPTG

-1537 WTRNKS
+1537 WVRNKS
-1543 VTGYRIQYSTDSQFK
+1543 VTGYRIQYSTDSKFK
-1558 KNVITV
+1558 KNATTV

-1576 SKLKEGSTYYVRI
+1576 SKLKEGNTYYVRI

-1624 GNGKAKV
+1624 GNGKVKV

-1647 TDSKFKKNVAT
+1647 TDSKFKKNVTT

>member
-1 MKKIKQFLVML
+1 
-12 LVISL
+12 
-17 NITSLGSTVF
+17 
-27 AAGDFSS
+27 
-34 ETQDEQITDSSQNLN
+34 
-49 VEGTDSVGDML
+49 ML

-150 ADSHEPL
+150 AGSHEPL

-169 VQDLKNSTADDYDSD
+169 VQDLKNSTADDYDLD

-335 KNLDKN
+335 KNLDEN
-341 VKITGSFKYSF
+341 VTITGSFKYSF

-363 YQYLSVKNE
+363 YQYLSVKDE

-580 GISTVRV
+580 GTSTVRV

-649 VVKLKSESGAGDDSS
+649 VVKLDDPSS
-664 AEEDSGKDGNITW
+664 EEDSGKDGNITW

-689 QGDMPDYDYYDEDV
+689 QGDMLDYYTKG
-703 PEAPWRHKTV
+703 APWVNKTI
-713 KKVKIERGVTSIGQ
+713 KKVIIERGVTSIGEC
-727 QAFAGCDS
+727 AFHYCRS
-735 LKNIEIPE
+735 LE
-743 GMSSIWAE
+743 S
-751 AFVGCSSLKNIE
+751 IE
-763 IPDEVTNIEGGAFSG
+763 IPDGMTSIGEDAFYYCRSLKSIE
-778 CSSLESIKMPAGV
+778 IPAGV
-791 TSIGCE
+791 TSIGAK
-797 AFSGCSSLKSIEIPD
+797 AFDWCQSLKSIEIPD
-812 GVTDIEWE
+812 GVTSIEDN
-820 TFAGCISLESVKLS
+820 TFGECINLES
-834 AEMTDIGEDAFS
+834 
-846 GCSNL
+846 
-851 KNIKIPDGVTSIEG
+851 IKIPAGVTSIGAYAFG
-865 GVFKN
+865 GCESLKSIEIPAGVTSIGANAFYY
-870 CSSLES
+870 CRSLES
-876 IEIPDGVTDIGVEAF
+876 IEIPVDVTRIGPWAF
-891 SGCSSLK
+891 GYCYSLE
-898 SIEIPDGVT
+898 SIKIP
-907 GIADEAFSGCSSLKN
+907 SK
-922 IEIPDGVTSIGFHAF
+922 VTSIEEYAF
-937 KDCSSLESIE
+937 YYCRSLESIE
-947 IPDGV
+947 IPAD
-952 TDIGAE
+952 
-958 AFSGCSSL
+958 
-966 KSIEI
+966 
-971 PDGVTGIAGGAFSG
+971 
-985 CSSLKN
+985 
-991 IEIPDGVTSIE
+991 
-1002 WGAFKDCSS
+1002 
-1011 LESIEIPDG
+1011 
-1020 VTSIKDG
+1020 
-1027 TFSECSSLKN
+1027 
-1037 IEIPDGVT
+1037 
-1045 SIESSAFQ
+1045 
-1053 GCSSLKSIKIPDGV
+1053 
-1067 TSIEDGAFSWCSN
+1067 
-1080 LESIEI
+1080 
-1086 PDGVTSISDSL
+1086 
-1097 FYKCSRLKSIKIPE
+1097 
-1111 KVTSIGEE
+1111 VTSIGEE
-1119 AFGYCSNLNIYFT
+1119 SFGYCSDLDIYFT
-1132 GNRPKKL
+1132 GNHPEEMANDWL
-1139 GYFSLLY
+1139 SE
-1146 STITIYYPQNNT
+1146 SSNVTIYYPQNDS
-1158 TWDGIESE
+1158 TWKGIESE
-1166 SFSNGIIKWVP
+1166 SFGGTDIKWVP

-1249 DTSIEESTE
+1249 DTSTEESTE

-1305 KDEDAANLL
+1305 KDEDDENLL

-1335 RYMLRESYESPVPKV
+1335 RYMLRESYESPVTKV

-1395 YTIAYSNNIKVGTAT
+1395 YTITYSDNIKVGTAT
-1410 VMITGMGRYTGT
+1410 VMITGIGRYTGT
-1422 VSVSF
+1422 VSASF
-1427 TILQVKKNNV
+1427 TIQQVKKNNV
-1437 IKSSN
+1437 IKVSN
-1442 ITKTVSAKEQKVKI
+1442 ITKTVSAKVQKAKI

-1564 NISKNQTTKTTL
+1564 NISKNQTTKTIL

-1594 AGSKIYSSWSKAKK
+1594 TGSKIYSSWSKAKK

-1614 GTSLSGVTNA
+1614 GTSLSGVTNT
-1624 GNGKAKV
+1624 GSGKVKV

-1647 TDSKFKKNVAT
+1647 TDSKFKKNVTT

>member
-17 NITSLGSTVF
+17 SITSLGSTVF

-169 VQDLKNSTADDYDSD
+169 VQDLKNSTADDYDLD

-341 VKITGSFKYSF
+341 VTITGSFKYSF

-363 YQYLSVKNE
+363 YQYLSVKDE

-580 GISTVRV
+580 GTSTVRV

-649 VVKLKSESGAGDDSS
+649 VVKLDDPS

-689 QGDMPDYDYYDEDV
+689 QGDMPDYDWNKI
-703 PEAPWRHKTV
+703 PWRDFSIN
-713 KKVKIERGVTSIGQ
+713 KVVVQKGITSIGSFAFAYCRNLSSIKIPEGVTSIGSF
-727 QAFAGCDS
+727 AF
-735 LKNIEIPE
+735 
-743 GMSSIWAE
+743 E
-751 AFVGCSSLKNIE
+751 ACSSLN
-763 IPDEVTNIEGGAFSG
+763 
-778 CSSLESIKMPAGV
+778 
-791 TSIGCE
+791 
-797 AFSGCSSLKSIEIPD
+797 
-812 GVTDIEWE
+812 
-820 TFAGCISLESVKLS
+820 
-834 AEMTDIGEDAFS
+834 
-846 GCSNL
+846 
-851 KNIKIPDGVTSIEG
+851 
-865 GVFKN
+865 
-870 CSSLES
+870 
-876 IEIPDGVTDIGVEAF
+876 
-891 SGCSSLK
+891 
-898 SIEIPDGVT
+898 
-907 GIADEAFSGCSSLKN
+907 
-922 IEIPDGVTSIGFHAF
+922 
-937 KDCSSLESIE
+937 
-947 IPDGV
+947 
-952 TDIGAE
+952 
-958 AFSGCSSL
+958 
-966 KSIEI
+966 
-971 PDGVTGIAGGAFSG
+971 
-985 CSSLKN
+985 
-991 IEIPDGVTSIE
+991 
-1002 WGAFKDCSS
+1002 
-1011 LESIEIPDG
+1011 
-1020 VTSIKDG
+1020 
-1027 TFSECSSLKN
+1027 
-1037 IEIPDGVT
+1037 
-1045 SIESSAFQ
+1045 
-1053 GCSSLKSIKIPDGV
+1053 SIKIPKNV
-1067 TSIEDGAFSWCSN
+1067 S
-1080 LESIEI
+1080 EI
-1086 PDGVTSISDSL
+1086 GISVFDECYELVS
-1097 FYKCSRLKSIKIPE
+1097 
-1111 KVTSIGEE
+1111 
-1119 AFGYCSNLNIYFT
+1119 IYFK
-1132 GNRPKKL
+1132 GNKPKIIYEDSNDYDL
-1139 GYFSLLY
+1139 FSGLY
-1146 STITIYYPQNNT
+1146 DTTVYYPKNNK
-1158 TWDGIESE
+1158 TWEGIESE
-1166 SFSNGIIKWVP
+1166 SFGGTNIKWVA
-1177 YDPASLAA
+1177 YDPASLKAA
-1185 ESVEAEPESLSSEPQ
+1185 ATGEEVQSSESPD
-1200 TEAEEFTDD
+1200 EGVEFTDNPEENLSLETD
-1209 VNAPEPDD
+1209 NANEDLSPETDD
-1217 IGDELFIE
+1217 PEEDPSIE
-1225 KDEAVPSPEPSEIP
+1225 PEEDAEEVPEPSSSPDQEK
-1239 AQDEMVIEEG
+1239 ADTNEKIEDDFG
-1249 DTSIEESTE
+1249 ADDV
-1258 ENSATGNEEITNE
+1258 EITELDPTISNE
-1271 MPPMVS
+1271 
-1277 NTQEEQ
+1277 QEE
-1283 TSGSSMM
+1283 TKAGDSVTFSR
-1290 FTDLIPYSNYLFVMV
+1290 LIPHSRYLFVMV
-1305 KDEDAANLL
+1305 RDEDADDLL
-1314 DASNLLYISQKAA
+1314 EASNLLYIGQKTA
-1327 DETGSVSF
+1327 DESGTVSF
-1335 RYMLRESYESPVPKV
+1335 RYMLKESFGSPVSKI
-1350 FGEQLKDIANTK
+1350 FGKQLKDIKNMTITLAKTK
-1362 VTLSKTSYAYD
+1362 YVYD
-1373 GKAKT
+1373 GTSKK
-1378 PVVTV
+1378 PSVTV
-1383 MDDDY
+1383 KDGTK
-1388 LLQENED
+1388 LLRNGQD
-1395 YTIAYSNNIKVGTAT
+1395 YTVTYSKNVDVGTAT
-1410 VMITGMGRYTGT
+1410 VTVTGKGDYTGT
-1422 VSVSF
+1422 SAVKFVIVKANN
-1427 TILQVKKNNV
+1427 TIKA
-1437 IKSSN
+1437 SN
-1442 ITKTVSAKEQKVKI
+1442 IIKDTSKKTQTVKI
-1456 QATVNDKAK
+1456 KASVKYKAK
-1465 LTYSSNNKSVK
+1465 LTYSSNSKSVK
-1476 VNSSGEITIAK
+1476 VDSSGKVTIAK
-1487 NFTGTAVITITA
+1487 NFTGKAVISITSA
-1499 AETARYKKT
+1499 AT
-1508 SCQITVTVRPTG
+1508 SKYNKAVVKITVTVRPSG
-1520 TSLSG
+1520 TVLYKLTNNTKG
-1525 VTNTGS
+1525 RMKVTWKKNS
-1531 GKANVA
+1531 
-1537 WTRNKS
+1537 S
-1543 VTGYRIQYSTDSQFK
+1543 VSGYRIQYSIDKNFK
-1558 KNVITV
+1558 KGVGTV
-1564 NISKNQTTKTTL
+1564 TIGKNKTT
-1576 SKLKEGSTYYVRI
+1576 
-1589 ATYKN
+1589 
-1594 AGSKIYSSWSKAKK
+1594 
-1608 VTIRPT
+1608 
-1614 GTSLSGVTNA
+1614 SG
-1624 GNGKAKV
+1624 
-1631 TWLRNKSA
+1631 
-1639 TGYRIQYS
+1639 
-1647 TDSKFKKNVAT
+1647 
-1658 VNISKNQTTKVTL
+1658 TL

>member
-17 NITSLGSTVF
+17 SITSLGSTVF

-169 VQDLKNSTADDYDSD
+169 VQDLKNSTADDYDLD

-301 LEEGVTAAD
+301 LEEGVTTAD

-341 VKITGSFKYSF
+341 VTITGSFKYSF

-363 YQYLSVKNE
+363 YQYLSVKDE

-580 GISTVRV
+580 GTSTVRV

-649 VVKLKSESGAGDDSS
+649 VVKLDDPS

-689 QGDMPDYDYYDEDV
+689 QGDMPDYDWNKI
-703 PEAPWRHKTV
+703 PWRDFSIN
-713 KKVKIERGVTSIGQ
+713 KVVVQKGITSIGSFAFAYCRNLSSIKIPEGVTSIGSG
-727 QAFAGCDS
+727 AFEDCSS
-735 LKNIEIPE
+735 LSSIEIPE
-743 GMSSIWAE
+743 GVTSIGSIAFAYCRSLSSI
-751 AFVGCSSLKNIE
+751 K
-763 IPDEVTNIEGGAFSG
+763 IPE
-778 CSSLESIKMPAGV
+778 GV
-791 TSIGCE
+791 TSIGSQ
-797 AFSGCSSLKSIEIPD
+797 AFEGCSSLS
-812 GVTDIEWE
+812 
-820 TFAGCISLESVKLS
+820 S
-834 AEMTDIGEDAFS
+834 
-846 GCSNL
+846 
-851 KNIKIPDGVTSIEG
+851 IKIPKGVTSIEG
-865 GVFKN
+865 NAFGD
-870 CSSLES
+870 CSSLSS
-876 IEIPDGVTDIGVEAF
+876 IEMPE
-891 SGCSSLK
+891 
-898 SIEIPDGVT
+898 
-907 GIADEAFSGCSSLKN
+907 
-922 IEIPDGVTSIGFHAF
+922 GVTSIGNDAF
-937 KDCSSLESIE
+937 RGCSSLSSIKMPEGVTSIGSGAFENCSSLSSIKMPEGVTSIGSFAFGDCSSLSSIE
-947 IPDGV
+947 IP
-952 TDIGAE
+952 E
-958 AFSGCSSL
+958 
-966 KSIEI
+966 
-971 PDGVTGIAGGAFSG
+971 
-985 CSSLKN
+985 
-991 IEIPDGVTSIE
+991 GVTSI
-1002 WGAFKDCSS
+1002 GSFAFEACSS
-1011 LESIEIPDG
+1011 L
-1020 VTSIKDG
+1020 
-1027 TFSECSSLKN
+1027 N
-1037 IEIPDGVT
+1037 
-1045 SIESSAFQ
+1045 
-1053 GCSSLKSIKIPDGV
+1053 SIKIPKNV
-1067 TSIEDGAFSWCSN
+1067 S
-1080 LESIEI
+1080 EI
-1086 PDGVTSISDSL
+1086 GISVFDECYELVS
-1097 FYKCSRLKSIKIPE
+1097 
-1111 KVTSIGEE
+1111 
-1119 AFGYCSNLNIYFT
+1119 IYFK
-1132 GNRPKKL
+1132 GNKPKIIYEDSNDYDL
-1139 GYFSLLY
+1139 FSGLY
-1146 STITIYYPQNNT
+1146 DTTVYYPKNNK
-1158 TWDGIESE
+1158 TWEGIESE
-1166 SFSNGIIKWVP
+1166 SFGGTNIKWVA
-1177 YDPASLAA
+1177 YDPASLKAA
-1185 ESVEAEPESLSSEPQ
+1185 ATGEEVQSSESPD
-1200 TEAEEFTDD
+1200 EGVEFTDNPEENLSLETD
-1209 VNAPEPDD
+1209 NANEDLSPETDD
-1217 IGDELFIE
+1217 PEEDPSIE
-1225 KDEAVPSPEPSEIP
+1225 PEEDAEEVPEPSSSPDQEK
-1239 AQDEMVIEEG
+1239 ADTNEKIEDDFG
-1249 DTSIEESTE
+1249 ADDV
-1258 ENSATGNEEITNE
+1258 EITELDPTISNE
-1271 MPPMVS
+1271 
-1277 NTQEEQ
+1277 QEE
-1283 TSGSSMM
+1283 TKAGDSVTFSR
-1290 FTDLIPYSNYLFVMV
+1290 LIPHSRYLFVMV
-1305 KDEDAANLL
+1305 RDEDADDLL
-1314 DASNLLYISQKAA
+1314 EASNLLYIGQKTA
-1327 DETGSVSF
+1327 DESGTVSF
-1335 RYMLRESYESPVPKV
+1335 RYMLKESFGSPVSKI
-1350 FGEQLKDIANTK
+1350 FGKQLKDIKNMTITLAKTK
-1362 VTLSKTSYAYD
+1362 YVYD
-1373 GKAKT
+1373 GTSKK
-1378 PVVTV
+1378 PSVTV
-1383 MDDDY
+1383 KD
-1388 LLQENED
+1388 
-1395 YTIAYSNNIKVGTAT
+1395 GT
-1410 VMITGMGRYTGT
+1410 
-1422 VSVSF
+1422 
-1427 TILQVKKNNV
+1427 
-1437 IKSSN
+1437 
-1442 ITKTVSAKEQKVKI
+1442 
-1456 QATVNDKAK
+1456 K
-1465 LTYSSNNKSVK
+1465 L
-1476 VNSSGEITIAK
+1476 
-1487 NFTGTAVITITA
+1487 
-1499 AETARYKKT
+1499 
-1508 SCQITVTVRPTG
+1508 
-1520 TSLSG
+1520 
-1525 VTNTGS
+1525 
-1531 GKANVA
+1531 
-1537 WTRNKS
+1537 
-1543 VTGYRIQYSTDSQFK
+1543 
-1558 KNVITV
+1558 
-1564 NISKNQTTKTTL
+1564 
-1576 SKLKEGSTYYVRI
+1576 
-1589 ATYKN
+1589 
-1594 AGSKIYSSWSKAKK
+1594 
-1608 VTIRPT
+1608 
-1614 GTSLSGVTNA
+1614 
-1624 GNGKAKV
+1624 
-1631 TWLRNKSA
+1631 LRN
-1639 TGYRIQYS
+1639 GQ
-1647 TDSKFKKNVAT
+1647 D
-1658 VNISKNQTTKVTL
+1658 
-1671 SKLKKGKTYYVRI
+1671 
-1684 ATYKNVRNKVY
+1684 
-1695 SSWSKVKKITIK
+1695 
-1707 K
+1707 

>member
-17 NITSLGSTVF
+17 SITSLGSTVF

-169 VQDLKNSTADDYDSD
+169 VQDLKNSTADDYDLD

-211 ADKNQLNDN
+211 ADKNQLTDN

-310 SEAYTQASRIGG
+310 SEEYTQASRIGG

-335 KNLDKN
+335 KNLDEN
-341 VKITGSFKYSF
+341 VTITGSFKYSF

-379 DITGKSKLIDIP
+379 NITGTSKLIDIP

-536 DLGTVKTGDFYYSID
+536 DLGTIKTGDFYYSID

-649 VVKLKSESGAGDDSS
+649 VVKLDDPS

-689 QGDMPDYDYYDEDV
+689 QGDMPDYDWYNEDE
-703 PEAPWRHKTV
+703 PEAPWKNKTI
-713 KKVKIERGVTSIGQ
+713 KKVIIERGVTSIGEY
-727 QAFAGCDS
+727 AFYYCRS
-735 LKNIEIPE
+735 LE
-743 GMSSIWAE
+743 S
-751 AFVGCSSLKNIE
+751 IE
-763 IPDEVTNIEGGAFSG
+763 IPDGMTSIGESAFNG
-778 CSSLESIKMPAGV
+778 CESLENIKIPAGV
-791 TSIGCE
+791 TSIGAN
-797 AFSGCSSLKSIEIPD
+797 AFDWCQSLKSIEIPD
-812 GVTDIEWE
+812 GVTSIEDS
-820 TFAGCISLESVKLS
+820 T
-834 AEMTDIGEDAFS
+834 FS
-846 GCSNL
+846 GCINL
-851 KNIKIPDGVTSIEG
+851 ESIKIPAGVTSIGANAFDWCDSLKSIEIPA
-865 GVFKN
+865 GVTSIGEESFYW
-870 CSSLES
+870 CRSLES
-876 IEIPDGVTDIGVEAF
+876 IEIPVDVTRIGPWAF
-891 SGCSSLK
+891 GYCY
-898 SIEIPDGVT
+898 
-907 GIADEAFSGCSSLKN
+907 
-922 IEIPDGVTSIGFHAF
+922 
-937 KDCSSLESIE
+937 SLESI
-947 IPDGV
+947 
-952 TDIGAE
+952 
-958 AFSGCSSL
+958 
-966 KSIEI
+966 
-971 PDGVTGIAGGAFSG
+971 
-985 CSSLKN
+985 
-991 IEIPDGVTSIE
+991 
-1002 WGAFKDCSS
+1002 
-1011 LESIEIPDG
+1011 
-1020 VTSIKDG
+1020 
-1027 TFSECSSLKN
+1027 
-1037 IEIPDGVT
+1037 
-1045 SIESSAFQ
+1045 
-1053 GCSSLKSIKIPDGV
+1053 KIPAG
-1067 TSIEDGAFSWCSN
+1067 
-1080 LESIEI
+1080 
-1086 PDGVTSISDSL
+1086 
-1097 FYKCSRLKSIKIPE
+1097 
-1111 KVTSIGEE
+1111 VTSIGEE
-1119 AFGYCSNLNIYFT
+1119 SFSDCSDLDIYFT
-1132 GNRPKKL
+1132 GNHPEEMANDWL
-1139 GYFSLLY
+1139 SE
-1146 STITIYYPQNNT
+1146 SSNVTIYYPQNDS
-1158 TWDGIESE
+1158 TWKGIESE
-1166 SFSNGIIKWVP
+1166 SFGGTDIKWVP

-1249 DTSIEESTE
+1249 DTSTEESTD
-1258 ENSATGNEEITNE
+1258 ENSVTGNEEITNE

-1290 FTDLIPYSNYLFVMV
+1290 FTNLIPYSNYLFVMV
-1305 KDEDAANLL
+1305 KDEDAEDLM

-1327 DETGSVSF
+1327 DETGCVSF

-1395 YTIAYSNNIKVGTAT
+1395 YTITYSDNIKVGTAT
-1410 VMITGMGRYTGT
+1410 VMITGIGRYTGT
-1422 VSVSF
+1422 VSASF
-1427 TILQVKKNNV
+1427 TIQQVKKNNV
-1437 IKSSN
+1437 IKVSN
-1442 ITKTVSAKEQKVKI
+1442 ITKTVSAKVQKAKI

-1564 NISKNQTTKTTL
+1564 NISKNQTTKTIL

-1594 AGSKIYSSWSKAKK
+1594 TGSKIYSSWSKAKK

-1614 GTSLSGVTNA
+1614 GTSLSGVTNT
-1624 GNGKAKV
+1624 GSGKVKV

-1647 TDSKFKKNVAT
+1647 TDSKFKKNVTT

>member
-17 NITSLGSTVF
+17 SITSLGSTVF
-27 AAGDFSS
+27 AASDFSS

-96 TQTDAEVVVAVY
+96 TLTDAEVVVAVY

-169 VQDLKNSTADDYDSD
+169 VQDLKNSTADDYDLD

-335 KNLDKN
+335 KNLDEN
-341 VKITGSFKYSF
+341 VTITGSFKYSF

-363 YQYLSVKNE
+363 YQYLSVKDE

-580 GISTVRV
+580 GTSTVRV

-649 VVKLKSESGAGDDSS
+649 VVKLDDPS

-689 QGDMPDYDYYDEDV
+689 QGDMPDYGWDKI
-703 PEAPWRHKTV
+703 PWRDFSIN
-713 KKVKIERGVTSIGQ
+713 KVVVQKGITSIASCAFAYCSSLSSIEIPEGVTSIGNS
-727 QAFAGCDS
+727 AFS
-735 LKNIEIPE
+735 
-743 GMSSIWAE
+743 
-751 AFVGCSSLKNIE
+751 GCSSLSSIKIPEGVTSIGSHAFEGCSSLSSIKIPKGVTSIEGNAFEGCSSLSSIE
-763 IPDEVTNIEGGAFSG
+763 IPKGVTSIGSGAFAYCSSLSSIKIPEGVTSIESRVFENCSSLSSIEIPKGVTSIEPRVFEKCSSLSSIKIPEGVTSIEGNAFEGCSSLSSIKIPEGVTSIGSGAFENCSSLSSIKIPEGVTSIGNGAFSG
-778 CSSLESIKMPAGV
+778 CSSLSSIKMPEGVTSIEVYAFAYCSSLSSIKIPEGVTSIEFHAFEGCSSLSSIEMPEGVTSIESGAFRGCSSLSSIKIPEGV
-791 TSIGCE
+791 TSIGSGAFEDCSSLSSIKIPE
-797 AFSGCSSLKSIEIPD
+797 GVTSIGNSAFSGCSSLS
-812 GVTDIEWE
+812 
-820 TFAGCISLESVKLS
+820 S
-834 AEMTDIGEDAFS
+834 
-846 GCSNL
+846 
-851 KNIKIPDGVTSIEG
+851 IKIPEGVTSIEG
-865 GVFKN
+865 NAFGA
-870 CSSLES
+870 CSSL
-876 IEIPDGVTDIGVEAF
+876 
-891 SGCSSLK
+891 
-898 SIEIPDGVT
+898 
-907 GIADEAFSGCSSLKN
+907 N
-922 IEIPDGVTSIGFHAF
+922 
-937 KDCSSLESIE
+937 
-947 IPDGV
+947 
-952 TDIGAE
+952 
-958 AFSGCSSL
+958 
-966 KSIEI
+966 
-971 PDGVTGIAGGAFSG
+971 
-985 CSSLKN
+985 
-991 IEIPDGVTSIE
+991 
-1002 WGAFKDCSS
+1002 
-1011 LESIEIPDG
+1011 
-1020 VTSIKDG
+1020 
-1027 TFSECSSLKN
+1027 
-1037 IEIPDGVT
+1037 
-1045 SIESSAFQ
+1045 
-1053 GCSSLKSIKIPDGV
+1053 SIKIPKNV
-1067 TSIEDGAFSWCSN
+1067 S
-1080 LESIEI
+1080 EI
-1086 PDGVTSISDSL
+1086 GILVFDECYELVS
-1097 FYKCSRLKSIKIPE
+1097 
-1111 KVTSIGEE
+1111 
-1119 AFGYCSNLNIYFT
+1119 IYFK
-1132 GNRPKKL
+1132 GNKPKIIYEDYNDYDL
-1139 GYFSLLY
+1139 FSGLY
-1146 STITIYYPQNNT
+1146 DTTVYYPKNNK
-1158 TWDGIESE
+1158 TWEGIESE
-1166 SFSNGIIKWVP
+1166 SFGGTNIKWVA
-1177 YDPASLAA
+1177 YDPASLKAA
-1185 ESVEAEPESLSSEPQ
+1185 ATGEEVQSSESPD
-1200 TEAEEFTDD
+1200 EGVEFTDNPEENLSLETD
-1209 VNAPEPDD
+1209 NANEDLSPETDD
-1217 IGDELFIE
+1217 PEEDPSIE
-1225 KDEAVPSPEPSEIP
+1225 PEEDAEEVPEPSSSPEQEK
-1239 AQDEMVIEEG
+1239 ADTNEKIEDDFG
-1249 DTSIEESTE
+1249 ADDV
-1258 ENSATGNEEITNE
+1258 EITELDPTISNE
-1271 MPPMVS
+1271 
-1277 NTQEEQ
+1277 QEE
-1283 TSGSSMM
+1283 TKAGDSVTFSR
-1290 FTDLIPYSNYLFVMV
+1290 LIPHSRYLFVMV
-1305 KDEDAANLL
+1305 RDEDADDLL
-1314 DASNLLYISQKAA
+1314 EASNLLYIGQKTA
-1327 DETGSVSF
+1327 DESGTVSF
-1335 RYMLRESYESPVPKV
+1335 RYMLKESFDSPVSKI
-1350 FGEQLKDIANTK
+1350 FGKQLKDIKNMTITLAKTK
-1362 VTLSKTSYAYD
+1362 YVYD
-1373 GKAKT
+1373 GTSKK
-1378 PVVTV
+1378 PSVTV
-1383 MDDDY
+1383 KDGTK
-1388 LLQENED
+1388 LLRNGQD
-1395 YTIAYSNNIKVGTAT
+1395 YTVTYSKNVDVGTAT
-1410 VMITGMGRYTGT
+1410 VTVTGKGDYTGT
-1422 VSVSF
+1422 SAVKFVIVKANN
-1427 TILQVKKNNV
+1427 TIKA
-1437 IKSSN
+1437 SN
-1442 ITKTVSAKEQKVKI
+1442 IIKDTSKKTQTVKI
-1456 QATVNDKAK
+1456 KASVKYKAK
-1465 LTYSSNNKSVK
+1465 LTYSSNSKSVK
-1476 VNSSGEITIAK
+1476 VDSSGKVTIAK
-1487 NFTGTAVITITA
+1487 NFTGKAVITITSA
-1499 AETARYKKT
+1499 AT
-1508 SCQITVTVRPTG
+1508 SKYNKSVVKITVTVRPSG
-1520 TSLSG
+1520 TVLYKLTNNEKG
-1525 VTNTGS
+1525 RVKVTWKKNS
-1531 GKANVA
+1531 
-1537 WTRNKS
+1537 S
-1543 VTGYRIQYSTDSQFK
+1543 VSGYRIQYSIDKNFK
-1558 KNVITV
+1558 KGVGTV
-1564 NISKNQTTKTTL
+1564 TIGKNKTT
-1576 SKLKEGSTYYVRI
+1576 
-1589 ATYKN
+1589 
-1594 AGSKIYSSWSKAKK
+1594 
-1608 VTIRPT
+1608 
-1614 GTSLSGVTNA
+1614 SG
-1624 GNGKAKV
+1624 
-1631 TWLRNKSA
+1631 
-1639 TGYRIQYS
+1639 
-1647 TDSKFKKNVAT
+1647 
-1658 VNISKNQTTKVTL
+1658 TL

>member
-17 NITSLGSTVF
+17 SITSLGSTVF

-96 TQTDAEVVVAVY
+96 TLTDAEVVVAVY

-335 KNLDKN
+335 KNLDEN
-341 VKITGSFKYSF
+341 VTITGSFKYSF

-363 YQYLSVKNE
+363 YQYLSVKDE

-536 DLGTVKTGDFYYSID
+536 DLGTIKTGDFYYSID

-580 GISTVRV
+580 GTSTVRV

-649 VVKLKSESGAGDDSS
+649 VVKLDDPSS
-664 AEEDSGKDGNITW
+664 EEDSGKDGNITW

-689 QGDMPDYDYYDEDV
+689 RGDMPDYGLDKS
-703 PEAPWRHKTV
+703 PWRV
-713 KKVKIERGVTSIGQ
+713 FSINKVVVQKGITSIGSCAFAYCSSLSSIKIPEGVTSIGSIAFAYCSNLSSIKIPEGVTSIGSHAFEDCSSLSSIKIPKGVTSIGSGAFAYCSSLSSIKIPEGVTSIESRVFENCSSLSSIEILKGVTSIEPRVFENCSSLSSIKIPKGVTSIEFYAFEGCSSLSSIEMPEGVTSIEYGAFENCSSLSSIKISEGVTRIGHD
-727 QAFAGCDS
+727 AFAGCSS
-735 LKNIEIPE
+735 LSSIEMPE
-743 GMSSIWAE
+743 GVTSIE
-751 AFVGCSSLKNIE
+751 GSAFEGCSSLSSIKIPKGVTSIE
-763 IPDEVTNIEGGAFSG
+763 VSAFEGCSSLSSIEMPEGVTSIENGAFSG
-778 CSSLESIKMPAGV
+778 CSSLSSIKMPEGV
-791 TSIGCE
+791 TSIGSG
-797 AFSGCSSLKSIEIPD
+797 AFENCSSLS
-812 GVTDIEWE
+812 
-820 TFAGCISLESVKLS
+820 S
-834 AEMTDIGEDAFS
+834 
-846 GCSNL
+846 
-851 KNIKIPDGVTSIEG
+851 IKIPEGVTSIKYGAFEYCSSLSSIKIPKGVTSIE
-865 GVFKN
+865 V
-870 CSSLES
+870 S
-876 IEIPDGVTDIGVEAF
+876 AF
-891 SGCSSLK
+891 EGCSSLS
-898 SIEIPDGVT
+898 SIEMP
-907 GIADEAFSGCSSLKN
+907 E
-922 IEIPDGVTSIGFHAF
+922 GVTSI
-937 KDCSSLESIE
+937 EN
-947 IPDGV
+947 
-952 TDIGAE
+952 
-958 AFSGCSSL
+958 
-966 KSIEI
+966 
-971 PDGVTGIAGGAFSG
+971 GAFSG
-985 CSSLKN
+985 CSSLSSIKMP
-991 IEIPDGVTSIE
+991 EGVTSIE
-1002 WGAFKDCSS
+1002 CYAFEACSS
-1011 LESIEIPDG
+1011 L
-1020 VTSIKDG
+1020 
-1027 TFSECSSLKN
+1027 N
-1037 IEIPDGVT
+1037 
-1045 SIESSAFQ
+1045 
-1053 GCSSLKSIKIPDGV
+1053 SIKIPKNV
-1067 TSIEDGAFSWCSN
+1067 S
-1080 LESIEI
+1080 EI
-1086 PDGVTSISDSL
+1086 GISVFDECYELVS
-1097 FYKCSRLKSIKIPE
+1097 
-1111 KVTSIGEE
+1111 
-1119 AFGYCSNLNIYFT
+1119 IYFK
-1132 GNRPKKL
+1132 GNKPKIIYEDYNDYDL
-1139 GYFSLLY
+1139 FSGLY
-1146 STITIYYPQNNT
+1146 DTTVYYPKNNK
-1158 TWDGIESE
+1158 TWEGIESE
-1166 SFSNGIIKWVP
+1166 SFGGTNIKWVA
-1177 YDPASLAA
+1177 YDPASLKAA
-1185 ESVEAEPESLSSEPQ
+1185 ANGEEVQSSESPD
-1200 TEAEEFTDD
+1200 EGVEFTDNPEENLSLETD
-1209 VNAPEPDD
+1209 NANEDLSPETDD
-1217 IGDELFIE
+1217 PEEDPSIE
-1225 KDEAVPSPEPSEIP
+1225 PEEDAEEVPEPSSSPDQEK
-1239 AQDEMVIEEG
+1239 ADTNEKIEDDFG
-1249 DTSIEESTE
+1249 ADDV
-1258 ENSATGNEEITNE
+1258 EITELDPTISNE
-1271 MPPMVS
+1271 
-1277 NTQEEQ
+1277 QEE
-1283 TSGSSMM
+1283 TKAGDSVTFSR
-1290 FTDLIPYSNYLFVMV
+1290 LIPHSRYLFVMV
-1305 KDEDAANLL
+1305 RDEDADDLL
-1314 DASNLLYISQKAA
+1314 EASNLLYIGQKTA
-1327 DETGSVSF
+1327 DESGTVSF
-1335 RYMLRESYESPVPKV
+1335 RYMLKESFDSPVSKI
-1350 FGEQLKDIANTK
+1350 FGKQLKDIKNMTITLAKTK
-1362 VTLSKTSYAYD
+1362 YVYD
-1373 GKAKT
+1373 GTSKK
-1378 PVVTV
+1378 PSVTV
-1383 MDDDY
+1383 KDGTK
-1388 LLQENED
+1388 LLRNGQD
-1395 YTIAYSNNIKVGTAT
+1395 YTVTYSKNVDVGTAT
-1410 VMITGMGRYTGT
+1410 VTVTGKGDYTGT
-1422 VSVSF
+1422 SAVKFVIVKANN
-1427 TILQVKKNNV
+1427 TIKA
-1437 IKSSN
+1437 SN
-1442 ITKTVSAKEQKVKI
+1442 IIKDTSKKTQTVKI
-1456 QATVNDKAK
+1456 KASVKYKAK
-1465 LTYSSNNKSVK
+1465 LTYSSNSKSVK
-1476 VNSSGEITIAK
+1476 VDSSGKVTIAK
-1487 NFTGTAVITITA
+1487 NFTGKAVITITSA
-1499 AETARYKKT
+1499 AT
-1508 SCQITVTVRPTG
+1508 SKYNKSVVKITVTVRPSG
-1520 TSLSG
+1520 TVLYKLTNNEKG
-1525 VTNTGS
+1525 RVKVTWKKNS
-1531 GKANVA
+1531 
-1537 WTRNKS
+1537 S
-1543 VTGYRIQYSTDSQFK
+1543 VSGYRIQYSIDKNFK
-1558 KNVITV
+1558 KGVGTV
-1564 NISKNQTTKTTL
+1564 TIGKNKTT
-1576 SKLKEGSTYYVRI
+1576 
-1589 ATYKN
+1589 
-1594 AGSKIYSSWSKAKK
+1594 
-1608 VTIRPT
+1608 
-1614 GTSLSGVTNA
+1614 SG
-1624 GNGKAKV
+1624 
-1631 TWLRNKSA
+1631 
-1639 TGYRIQYS
+1639 
-1647 TDSKFKKNVAT
+1647 
-1658 VNISKNQTTKVTL
+1658 TL